1 MHETQQHAQ
10 PPSRGSTAVHAKKGR
25 RFSRK
30 AIAAVLAAAVA
41 LVAVPAIAIANSFA
55 VDYSWYKDAT
65 GSTYVIKTPGQWNA
79 FANLVNGSADES
91 QAGTTTDSFKGKTVE
106 LGGDLNFFS
115 QDALPVGGQGGRT
128 FDGAFDGKNHEIINV
143 KIDAQGATAN
153 VGLIGAAGEG
163 SSISNVKI
171 NKSVSLTIAATDNAK
186 AVENVGVL
194 VGSSKGSISNVS
206 NAGTLTVSHTMDQTR
221 DIVFPIKNVG
231 GVAGIC
237 TGDVSGVSNSGA
249 VSVSEPGVP
258 YKADSADA
266 DWEDQSI
273 LAINIGGI
281 VGSAGDVDST
291 VDKAAGTAHGT
302 ISNCSNTGSVKVDTP
317 KTNGLDRFGNTVYS
331 QSSNVGGVAGYSRGS
346 IDGCTNSG
354 YLDAPHAAGMGGI
367 VGGLRAKT
375 TTTSYSG
382 NFTQEGSD
390 DGMAAGA
397 GTLAVTN
404 CTNSGSVYGYSFPAG
419 IVGRAG
425 TYTQISGCI
434 NDSAATILGSRATKP
449 FPAGIVGSSYG
460 TVSYCG
466 NLGTIVAGT
475 WTGQGGTITQSGGYF
490 ASGIAGNL
498 SSFTKNVDGEQQN
511 ASGTPEL
518 YGCYNAGAVKA
529 FDNMRQRALVGDNG
543 GYVHDNVAVAGLVYN
558 DRLVYGMYADDTETS
573 GGTVYNNVLLSADD
587 FKANNA
593 YDPAK
598 QDNVSRYNPNTTNAI
613 AVLNVNAD
621 KDGWGTYWT
630 KSNGKVNG
638 GNPALNFQ
646 VDWPA
651 TDLSAAT
658 VEFAANA
665 QYTGLAATPKA
676 TVTLNGKQLQQDTDF
691 RVVPQDGAVEVT
703 AADSKPYTA
712 KVQGIGAYSGEAGSF
727 AYGIDKGDLANCTV
741 TFDTKVFN
749 WTAQEPAATGVHVK
763 NAAGKEIASSEYTF
777 AFDQSDKNLS
787 NIDASGNATTEN
799 TGKKGAVNA
808 KKYAMVVTA
817 SADSEHFTG
826 QASGAFSI
834 KTAKIAWDK
843 DAEKLKQNA
852 YPTSVSYDG
861 NIISFPK
868 ESDAAN
874 DIAWDSMTLR
884 SDLSPEHQNDG
895 LLTVSYTG
903 KNIKPAVN
911 DVVYKGKSLT
921 LGVDYR
927 VVYGASL
934 NEGQVVEAGKENL
947 GKAGGED
954 FGYVT
959 ARYISGGNFSNY
971 DNMKFK
977 IVDQGAKLDIAKAQV
992 KGTDDIV
999 FEQDGVYTP
1008 VTVWY
1013 GGSQLTE
1020 GADYTI
1026 SYTGNDK
1033 LGTASF
1039 KIVGKGAYTGEK
1051 SGSFKLVEGT
1061 PYELRYAFSA
1071 DGTATVTGVEYNGA
1085 LDAFNLTIPET
1096 VEHDGK
1102 AYTVTAIGD
1111 KAFGGLAS
1119 DFSGSKANESKG
1131 KIASVSVPAT
1141 VKSLGTYAFGASTT
1155 GDASMTQLKSVT
1167 FAEGSQLAS
1176 IGNFAFAK
1184 TGISEIVIPAGVV
1197 TVGENA
1203 FSGNNG
1209 TLKTVTFLSESG
1221 SMPTFATSVLTKSS
1235 FYGVYGVTAKAY
1247 DGTAAATFAQGMVG
1261 TNKWKFESM
1270 GSVPEKSQFTV
1281 SFNALGGTPVPAAQ
1295 TVKKGEAA
1303 QKPATDPAKANST
1316 FAGWFESSDGGKT
1329 LADSAYDFATPV
1341 TADKVLYAKWED
1353 ADKGAITVEVTKV
1366 DGTPEASYTVTA
1378 SQLKGMATTG
1388 GEPALGQYFKGGK
1401 WNVYRSTNYVTYDD
1415 LFANLGMSLGK
1426 YDTVQACAADGMG
1439 KFTGTLDQMKAGK
1452 WYPNAEASSDGKT
1465 VTLGEA
1471 GRTLPAGLALSYT
1484 SGMGD
1489 TPAAALAAAESDDAK
1504 LDTGKAPLQLMGAWD
1519 GATGGNRFWSN
1530 VATIKV
1536 QRCDPEVLTVEVQ
1549 DSDGNVADT
1558 KTVKASQ
1565 LDEWATTDGD
1575 PALGQYFKGGK
1586 WSVYRSTNYVTYSN
1600 LSANLGLS
1608 VSDYDEVTAWQGGSA
1623 GKFTGTLG
1631 QMKSG
1636 KWYPDAEASGQNVNL
1651 GAAKQSVPAGLALS
1665 YTSGNGTT
1673 LAQALA
1679 AAETAKLDTS
1689 KAPMQIMGAWEG
1701 ATGGNRFWSNVDKIV
1716 VKKAPVALNVVVKDS
1731 AGTVEQTLEV
1741 TKAQLEEWATT
1752 NGEPALGQ
1760 YFKGGKWNVYRS
1772 ANYVTYN
1779 DLFANLGL
1787 SVGAYDVVKACAAD
1801 GNGKWSGTLSTM
1813 NSGAWYPNAES
1824 KGSTVNLGAAGQT
1837 LPAGLALSYTSG
1849 MGDTPAAALAAAE
1862 SADAKPDTGKAPLQL
1877 MGVCDNTVGGN
1888 RFWSNVVAVEVTRNA
1903 ATALTVE
1910 TQDAE
1915 GNVIASKDASYAD
1928 LLKWKSDGEAR
1939 GQYYKGGKWNVYR
1952 STDYVTFNDLI
1963 ANLEL
1968 DVSGS
1973 DKLFFDKTSSKA
1985 WSGTLD
1991 AANAGKWYPDAESD
2005 TVLGEADGTLPAG
2018 VMLAYAK
2025 GSGNTVSE
2033 ALEGAQEMGS
2043 GSGIVSIMGAWDGAT
2058 GGNRFWSGLTK
2069 LVFQQQISIAEVKGG
2084 EGVFGYKQGDITA
2097 TLDAKLMSGLTDA
2110 SYQWYSVDA
2119 TARARVAGTP
2129 IEGATSATYELPAG
2143 KSAGTYTVYC
2153 VVSAKDAKGEAVS
2166 VATDPVDLVVAKAPN
2181 SIAWDGEGF
2190 DASSNSVTVTA
2201 QADPATAAD
2210 GETSAAVQYA
2220 ISSSASAD
2228 ASALAWQDS
2237 ESFTGLDADTAY
2249 YVYAKVSGLPN
2260 YEDVV
2265 SEPLNV
2271 RTKVAGELASPVL
2284 DPVTYDPTATL
2295 AGIKLPSGWK
2305 WADASTVP
2313 TVKCGAYNA
2322 VFTPT
2327 DEQLA
2332 STDYSKVDGWDQVTK
2347 TVKRLVALTVNKATP
2362 AITAAPSATDL
2373 VFGQTLGESSLTGGT
2388 ASVAGTFA
2396 WDDPQRMPQVAESG
2410 VACMTVRFTPVDV
2423 DNYNA
2428 ASVKVAVKV
2437 APKNLS
2443 KDVVTITAPGQ
2454 IYTGAALEPALT
2466 VVYNGVTLAAGADYD
2481 VAYAD
2486 NVEVGTA
2493 SYTVTFKGNYT
2504 GTASGT
2510 FAISKAPAASVPSD
2524 QVTGPTGSTGTV
2536 AAPQAGTAPAAG
2548 NATALAPTGDGVL
2561 GGIVAAVC
2569 AIAAAAI
2576 GAAFARRRMSR

>member
-10 PPSRGSTAVHAKKGR
+10 PPSRGSTAAHARKGR

-41 LVAVPAIAIANSFA
+41 LVAVPAIAIANSFT
-55 VDYSWYKDAT
+55 VDYSWYKNAT

-79 FANLVNGSADES
+79 FANLVNGSADEGE
-91 QAGTTTDSFKGKTVE
+91 AGTAVDSFKGKTVE
-106 LGGDLNFFS
+106 LSGDLNFFG

-128 FDGAFDGKNHEIINV
+128 FDGAFDGKDHEIVNV

-171 NKSVSLTIAATDNAK
+171 NKTVSLTIAATDNTK
-186 AVENVGVL
+186 AIENVGVL
-194 VGSSKGSISNVS
+194 VGSSKGSISNAS
-206 NAGTLTVSHTMDQTR
+206 SAGTLTVSHTMDQTR

-237 TGDVSGVSNSGA
+237 TGDVTGVSNAGA

-258 YKADSADA
+258 YKADSADST
-266 DWEDQSI
+266 WEDQSI

-317 KTNGLDRFGNTVYS
+317 KTNGLDRFGNAVYS
-331 QSSNVGGVAGYSRGS
+331 QSSNVGGIAGYSRGF
-346 IDGCTNSG
+346 IDTCTNSG
-354 YLDAPHAAGMGGI
+354 YLDAPHASGMGGI

-397 GTLAVTN
+397 HALAVTN

-425 TYTQISGCI
+425 TYTRISGCI

-449 FPAGIVGSSYG
+449 FPAGIVGGSYG

-475 WTGQGGTITQSGGYF
+475 WTGEGGAITQSGGYF

-498 SSFTKNVDGEQQN
+498 SCFTKDVDGEQQN
-511 ASGTPEL
+511 ASGTPEV

-529 FDNMRQRALVGDNG
+529 IDNMRQRALVGDNG

-598 QDNVSRYNPNTTNAI
+598 QDSVSRYNPNTTNAI
-613 AVLNVNAD
+613 AVLNVSAD

-630 KSNGKVNG
+630 KSDGKVNG
-638 GNPALNFQ
+638 GNPALNSQ

-691 RVVPQDGAVEVT
+691 RVVPQKDAVEVT

-712 KVQGIGAYSGEAGSF
+712 TVQGIGAYSGEAGSF

-763 NAAGKEIASSEYTF
+763 NAAGKEIDSSEYAF

-787 NIDASGNATTEN
+787 NIDASGNATTED

-817 SADSEHFTG
+817 AADSAHFTG
-826 QASGAFSI
+826 KADGTFSI

-861 NIISFPK
+861 SIISFPK
-868 ESDAAN
+868 ESDTADN
-874 DIAWDSMTLR
+874 IAWDSMTLR
-884 SDLSPEHQNDG
+884 ADLSPEHQNDG

-934 NEGQVVEAGKENL
+934 NEGQAVEAGKENL
-947 GKAGGED
+947 GKAGGEG

-977 IVDQGAKLDIAKAQV
+977 IVDQGEKLDIADAQV

-999 FEQDGVYTP
+999 FEQGGVYTP
-1008 VTVWY
+1008 ITAWY

-1020 GADYTI
+1020 GSDYTI

-1039 KIVGKGAYTGEK
+1039 KIVGTGAYTGEK
-1051 SGSFKLVEGT
+1051 SGTFKLVEGT
-1061 PYELRYAFSA
+1061 PYELQYAFNA

-1085 LDAFNLTIPET
+1085 LDAFDLTIPQT

-1131 KIASVSVPAT
+1131 KIASVTVPAT

-1155 GDASMTQLKSVT
+1155 GGASMAQLKSVT
-1167 FAEGSQLAS
+1167 FAEGSQLEA

-1184 TGISEIVIPAGVV
+1184 TGISEVVIPAGVK
-1197 TVGENA
+1197 TIGQNA
-1203 FSGNNG
+1203 FSGDNG
-1209 TLKTVTFLSESG
+1209 VLKSVTFMSESG
-1221 SMPTFATSVLTKSS
+1221 SMPEFAADVLTKSS
-1235 FYGVYGVTAKAY
+1235 FYGVYNVTAKAY
-1247 DGTAAATFAQGMVG
+1247 DGTAAATFAQNMVKS
-1261 TNKWKFESM
+1261 NSWKFTSM
-1270 GSVPEKSQFTV
+1270 GKAPEKASFTV
-1281 SFNALGGTPVPAAQ
+1281 SFNALGGTPVPEAQ
-1295 TVKKGEAA
+1295 TVAKGAA
-1303 QKPATDPAKANST
+1303 AVKPVTDPAKADST
-1316 FAGWFESSDGGKT
+1316 FVGWFESSDGGKT
-1329 LADSAYDFATPV
+1329 LADSAYDFAAPV
-1341 TADKVLYAKWED
+1341 TADKVLYAKWEE
-1353 ADKGAITVEVTKV
+1353 ADKGAITVEVQDADGKVVETKIV
-1366 DGTPEASYTVTA
+1366 SASDLQA
-1378 SQLKGMATTG
+1378 MATTDG
-1388 GEPALGQYFKGGK
+1388 DAALGQYFKGGK
-1401 WNVYRSTNYVTYDD
+1401 WNVYRST
-1415 LFANLGMSLGK
+1415 
-1426 YDTVQACAADGMG
+1426 
-1439 KFTGTLDQMKAGK
+1439 
-1452 WYPNAEASSDGKT
+1452 
-1465 VTLGEA
+1465 
-1471 GRTLPAGLALSYT
+1471 
-1484 SGMGD
+1484 
-1489 TPAAALAAAESDDAK
+1489 
-1504 LDTGKAPLQLMGAWD
+1504 
-1519 GATGGNRFWSN
+1519 
-1530 VATIKV
+1530 
-1536 QRCDPEVLTVEVQ
+1536 
-1549 DSDGNVADT
+1549 
-1558 KTVKASQ
+1558 
-1565 LDEWATTDGD
+1565 
-1575 PALGQYFKGGK
+1575 
-1586 WSVYRSTNYVTYSN
+1586 
-1600 LSANLGLS
+1600 
-1608 VSDYDEVTAWQGGSA
+1608 
-1623 GKFTGTLG
+1623 
-1631 QMKSG
+1631 
-1636 KWYPDAEASGQNVNL
+1636 
-1651 GAAKQSVPAGLALS
+1651 
-1665 YTSGNGTT
+1665 
-1673 LAQALA
+1673 
-1679 AAETAKLDTS
+1679 
-1689 KAPMQIMGAWEG
+1689 
-1701 ATGGNRFWSNVDKIV
+1701 
-1716 VKKAPVALNVVVKDS
+1716 
-1731 AGTVEQTLEV
+1731 
-1741 TKAQLEEWATT
+1741 
-1752 NGEPALGQ
+1752 
-1760 YFKGGKWNVYRS
+1760 
-1772 ANYVTYN
+1772 NYVTYN

-1801 GNGKWSGTLSTM
+1801 GSGKWSGTLGTM
-1813 NSGAWYPNAES
+1813 NSGAWYPDAES
-1824 KGSTVNLGAAGQT
+1824 QGSTVNLGAAAQK
-1837 LPAGLALSYTSG
+1837 LPAGLALSYTAG
-1849 MGDTPAAALAAAE
+1849 TGATPAAALAAAE
-1862 SADAKPDTGKAPLQL
+1862 AGDAKLDTSKAPLQL

-1888 RFWSNVVAVEVTRNA
+1888 RFWSNVATVEVTRNA

-1915 GNVIASKDASYAD
+1915 GNVIASKDASYTD
-1928 LLKWKSDGEAR
+1928 LLKWQSDGEAR

-1952 STDYVTFNDLI
+1952 STDYVTFDDLI
-1963 ANLEL
+1963 ANLGL

-1973 DKLFFDKTSSKA
+1973 DKLFFDKTSPKA

-2005 TVLGEADGTLPAG
+2005 AVLGEADGTLPAG
-2018 VMLAYAK
+2018 IMLAYAK
-2025 GSGNTVSE
+2025 GSGATVSE

-2069 LVFQQQISIAEVKGG
+2069 LVFQQQISIAKVEGG
-2084 EGVFGYKQGDITA
+2084 EGTFGYKQGDIAA
-2097 TLDAKLMSGLTDA
+2097 TVDAKLMSGLTDA

-2119 TARARVAGTP
+2119 AARARVAGTP

-2143 KSAGTYTVYC
+2143 MPAGTYTVYC

-2166 VATDPVDLVVAKAPN
+2166 VTTDPVDLVVAKAAN
-2181 SIAWDGEGF
+2181 SIAWVGEGF
-2190 DASSNSVTVTA
+2190 DASSSSVTVTA
-2201 QADPATAAD
+2201 QAKPAAAAD
-2210 GETSAAVQYA
+2210 GETAAAVQYA
-2220 ISSSASAD
+2220 ISTSASAD

-2237 ESFTGLDADTAY
+2237 ASFTGLDADSAY

-2260 YEDVV
+2260 YEDAV
-2265 SEPLNV
+2265 SEPLQV
-2271 RTKVAGELASPVL
+2271 RTKAAGELASPVL
-2284 DPVTYDPTATL
+2284 DAVTYDPTATL
-2295 AGIKLPSGWK
+2295 AGIALPSGWE
-2305 WADASTVP
+2305 WADGSTVP
-2313 TVKCGAYNA
+2313 TVKRGSYDA
-2322 VFTPT
+2322 VFAPT
-2327 DEQLA
+2327 AEQLA
-2332 STDYSKVDGWDQVTK
+2332 STDYSAVDGWDPATK

-2362 AITAAPSATDL
+2362 VITAAPSATDL
-2373 VFGQTLGESSLTGGT
+2373 VFGQTLGESTLAGGA

-2396 WDDPQRMPQVAESG
+2396 WDDPQRMPQVSESG
-2410 VACMTVRFTPVDV
+2410 VACMTVRFAPADA

-2428 ASVKVAVKV
+2428 ASVDVAVKV
-2437 APKNLS
+2437 APKSLAQ
-2443 KDVVTITAPGQ
+2443 DMVTITVPGQ

-2466 VVYNGVTLAAGADYD
+2466 VVCNGVTLAAGADYD
-2481 VAYAD
+2481 VAYAN

-2493 SYTVTFKGNYT
+2493 GYTVTFKGNYA

-2510 FAISKAPAASVPSD
+2510 FQIAKAPAASVPSD
-2524 QVTGPTGSTGTV
+2524 QATGPTGPTGTV
-2536 AAPQAGTAPAAG
+2536 AAPQAGAAPVAG
-2548 NATALAPTGDGVL
+2548 NATALAPTGDDAI

-2569 AIAAAAI
+2569 AIVAAAI

>member
-1 MHETQQHAQ
+1 M
-10 PPSRGSTAVHAKKGR
+10 
-25 RFSRK
+25 
-30 AIAAVLAAAVA
+30 
-41 LVAVPAIAIANSFA
+41 
-55 VDYSWYKDAT
+55 
-65 GSTYVIKTPGQWNA
+65 
-79 FANLVNGSADES
+79 
-91 QAGTTTDSFKGKTVE
+91 
-106 LGGDLNFFS
+106 
-115 QDALPVGGQGGRT
+115 
-128 FDGAFDGKNHEIINV
+128 
-143 KIDAQGATAN
+143 
-153 VGLIGAAGEG
+153 
-163 SSISNVKI
+163 
-171 NKSVSLTIAATDNAK
+171 
-186 AVENVGVL
+186 
-194 VGSSKGSISNVS
+194 
-206 NAGTLTVSHTMDQTR
+206 
-221 DIVFPIKNVG
+221 
-231 GVAGIC
+231 
-237 TGDVSGVSNSGA
+237 
-249 VSVSEPGVP
+249 
-258 YKADSADA
+258 
-266 DWEDQSI
+266 
-273 LAINIGGI
+273 
-281 VGSAGDVDST
+281 
-291 VDKAAGTAHGT
+291 
-302 ISNCSNTGSVKVDTP
+302 
-317 KTNGLDRFGNTVYS
+317 
-331 QSSNVGGVAGYSRGS
+331 
-346 IDGCTNSG
+346 
-354 YLDAPHAAGMGGI
+354 
-367 VGGLRAKT
+367 
-375 TTTSYSG
+375 
-382 NFTQEGSD
+382 
-390 DGMAAGA
+390 
-397 GTLAVTN
+397 
-404 CTNSGSVYGYSFPAG
+404 YGYSFPAG

-475 WTGQGGTITQSGGYF
+475 WTGEGGTITQSGGYF

-498 SSFTKNVDGEQQN
+498 SSFTKSVDGEQQN

-529 FDNMRQRALVGDNG
+529 MDNMRQRALVGDNG

-613 AVLNVNAD
+613 AVLNVSAD

-638 GNPALNFQ
+638 GNPALNSQ

-691 RVVPQDGAVEVT
+691 RVVPQEGAIEVT
-703 AADSKPYTA
+703 AADSKPYAA

-787 NIDASGNATTEN
+787 NIDASGNATTED

-826 QASGAFSI
+826 QASGTFSI

-861 NIISFPK
+861 SIISFPK
-868 ESDAAN
+868 ESDTAN

-884 SDLSPEHQNDG
+884 ADLSPEHQNDD

-903 KNIKPAVN
+903 KNIKPTVN

-921 LGVDYR
+921 PGIDYR

-977 IVDQGAKLDIAKAQV
+977 IVDQGAKLDIADAQV

-999 FEQDGVYTP
+999 FEQGGVYKP
-1008 VTVWY
+1008 ITVWY

-1020 GADYTI
+1020 GSDYTI

-1039 KIVGKGAYTGEK
+1039 KIVGTGAYTGEK
-1051 SGSFKLVEGT
+1051 SGTFNLVEGT
-1061 PYELRYAFSA
+1061 PYELQYAFNA

-1085 LDAFNLTIPET
+1085 LDALNLTIPET

-1119 DFSGSKANESKG
+1119 DFSGSKANESKA
-1131 KIASVSVPAT
+1131 KVASVSVPAT
-1141 VKSLGTYAFGASTT
+1141 VKSLGAYAFGASTT

-1167 FAEGSQLAS
+1167 FAEGSQLET

-1184 TGISEIVIPAGVV
+1184 TGISEVVIPAGVE

-1221 SMPTFATSVLTKSS
+1221 NMPTFATSVLTKSS

-1247 DGTAAATFAQGMVG
+1247 DGTAAATFAQGMVS
-1261 TNKWKFESM
+1261 TNKWKYESM

-1281 SFNALGGTPVPAAQ
+1281 SFNALGGTPVPEAQ

-1303 QKPATDPAKANST
+1303 QKPATNPAKANST
-1316 FAGWFESSDGGKT
+1316 FVGWFESSDGGKT

-1341 TADKVLYAKWED
+1341 TADKVLYAKWNEAAKGALVVEVQD
-1353 ADKGAITVEVTKV
+1353 ADGKVIETKSV
-1366 DGTPEASYTVTA
+1366 SASELQA
-1378 SQLKGMATTG
+1378 MATTDG
-1388 GEPALGQYFKGGK
+1388 DPALGQYFKGGK
-1401 WNVYRSTNYVTYDD
+1401 WNVYRSTNYVTY
-1415 LFANLGMSLGK
+1415 
-1426 YDTVQACAADGMG
+1426 
-1439 KFTGTLDQMKAGK
+1439 
-1452 WYPNAEASSDGKT
+1452 
-1465 VTLGEA
+1465 
-1471 GRTLPAGLALSYT
+1471 
-1484 SGMGD
+1484 
-1489 TPAAALAAAESDDAK
+1489 
-1504 LDTGKAPLQLMGAWD
+1504 
-1519 GATGGNRFWSN
+1519 
-1530 VATIKV
+1530 
-1536 QRCDPEVLTVEVQ
+1536 
-1549 DSDGNVADT
+1549 
-1558 KTVKASQ
+1558 
-1565 LDEWATTDGD
+1565 
-1575 PALGQYFKGGK
+1575 
-1586 WSVYRSTNYVTYSN
+1586 
-1600 LSANLGLS
+1600 
-1608 VSDYDEVTAWQGGSA
+1608 
-1623 GKFTGTLG
+1623 
-1631 QMKSG
+1631 
-1636 KWYPDAEASGQNVNL
+1636 
-1651 GAAKQSVPAGLALS
+1651 
-1665 YTSGNGTT
+1665 
-1673 LAQALA
+1673 
-1679 AAETAKLDTS
+1679 
-1689 KAPMQIMGAWEG
+1689 
-1701 ATGGNRFWSNVDKIV
+1701 
-1716 VKKAPVALNVVVKDS
+1716 
-1731 AGTVEQTLEV
+1731 
-1741 TKAQLEEWATT
+1741 
-1752 NGEPALGQ
+1752 
-1760 YFKGGKWNVYRS
+1760 
-1772 ANYVTYN
+1772 N
-1779 DLFANLGL
+1779 DLFANLEL

-1801 GNGKWSGTLSTM
+1801 GSGKWSGTLSTT
-1813 NSGAWYPNAES
+1813 NSGAWYPDAES
-1824 KGSTVNLGAAGQT
+1824 KGSTVNLGAAGQK
-1837 LPAGLALSYTSG
+1837 LPAGLALSYTTG
-1849 MGDTPAAALAAAE
+1849 AGDTPAAALAAAE
-1862 SADAKPDTGKAPLQL
+1862 SSDAKLDTGKAPLQI

-1888 RFWSNVVAVEVTRNA
+1888 RFWSNVATVEVTRNA

-1952 STDYVTFNDLI
+1952 STDYVTFDDLI
-1963 ANLEL
+1963 ANLGL
-1968 DVSGS
+1968 DVSGG
-1973 DKLFFDKTSSKA
+1973 DKLFFDKASPKA

-2025 GSGNTVSE
+2025 DSGDTVSE

-2069 LVFQQQISIAEVKGG
+2069 LVFQQQISIAKVEGG
-2084 EGVFGYKQGDITA
+2084 EGMFGYKRGDIAA
-2097 TLDAKLMSGLTDA
+2097 TVDAKLMSGLTDA

-2129 IEGATSATYELPAG
+2129 IEGATSTTYELPAG
-2143 KSAGTYTVYC
+2143 MPAGTYTVYC

-2166 VATDPVDLVVAKAPN
+2166 ATTDPVDLVVAKAPN
-2181 SIAWDGEGF
+2181 SIAWSGEGF

-2201 QADPATAAD
+2201 QAAPGTAAD
-2210 GETSAAVQYA
+2210 GETAAAVQYA

-2237 ESFTGLDADTAY
+2237 ASFTGLDADSAY

-2260 YEDVV
+2260 YEDAV
-2265 SEPLNV
+2265 SKPLQV
-2271 RTKVAGELASPVL
+2271 RTKAAGVLASPVL

-2295 AGIKLPSGWK
+2295 AGVKLPSGWK

-2313 TVKCGAYNA
+2313 TVKRGAYDA

-2332 STDYSKVDGWDQVTK
+2332 STDYSAVDGWDSATK

-2362 AITAAPSATDL
+2362 VITAAPSATDL
-2373 VFGQTLGESSLTGGT
+2373 VFGQTLGESTLAGGT

-2410 VACMTVRFTPVDV
+2410 IACMTVRFAPADA

-2437 APKNLS
+2437 ASKNLA

-2466 VVYNGVTLAAGADYD
+2466 VVYNGVTLAVGVDYD
-2481 VAYAD
+2481 VAYAN

-2493 SYTVTFKGNYT
+2493 SYTVTFKGNYA

-2510 FAISKAPAASVPSD
+2510 FAIAKAPAASVPSD
-2524 QVTGPTGSTGTV
+2524 QVTGPTGSTGPTGPTGT
-2536 AAPQAGTAPAAG
+2536 ATSPQTGAAPAAA
-2548 NATALAPTGDGVL
+2548 NATALAPTGDDVL
-2561 GGIVAAVC
+2561 GGVVAAVC
-2569 AIAAAAI
+2569 AIVAAAI
-2576 GAAFARRRMSR
+2576 GVAFARRRMSR

>member
-1 MHETQQHAQ
+1 MHETQQHAR
-10 PPSRGSTAVHAKKGR
+10 PSSRGSTAVHARKGR

-41 LVAVPAIAIANSFA
+41 LVAVPAIAIANSFT
-55 VDYSWYKDAT
+55 VDYSWYKNAT

-79 FANLVNGSADES
+79 FASLVNGSADEGE
-91 QAGTTTDSFKGKTVE
+91 AGAAVESFKGKTVE
-106 LGGDLNFFS
+106 LGGDLNFLG
-115 QDALPVGGQGGRT
+115 QDVLPVGGQGGRT

-171 NKSVSLTIAATDNAK
+171 NKTVSLTVAATDNTK

-237 TGDVSGVSNSGA
+237 TGDVTGASNAGA

-258 YKADSADA
+258 YKADSADST
-266 DWEDQSI
+266 WEDRSI
-273 LAINIGGI
+273 LAINIGGV

-317 KTNGLDRFGNTVYS
+317 KINGLDRFGNTVYS
-331 QSSNVGGVAGYSRGS
+331 QSSNVGGIAGYSRGS
-346 IDGCTNSG
+346 IDGCANSG
-354 YLDAPHAAGMGGI
+354 YLDAPHASGMGGI

-397 GTLAVTN
+397 GALAVTN

-475 WTGQGGTITQSGGYF
+475 WTGQGGAITQSGGYF

-511 ASGTPEL
+511 ASGTPEV

-529 FDNMRQRALVGDNG
+529 IDNMRQRALVGDNG

-573 GGTVYNNVLLSADD
+573 GGSVYNNVLLSADD

-598 QDNVSRYNPNTTNAI
+598 QDGVSRYNPNTTNAI
-613 AVLNVNAD
+613 AVLNVGAD

-630 KSNGKVNG
+630 KSDGKVNG
-638 GNPALNFQ
+638 GNPALNSQ
-646 VDWPA
+646 VNWPA

-676 TVTLNGKQLQQDTDF
+676 TVMLNGKQLQQDTDF
-691 RVVPQDGAVEVT
+691 RVVPQKDAIEVT

-712 KVQGIGAYSGEAGSF
+712 TVVGIGAYSGEAGSF

-763 NAAGKEIASSEYTF
+763 NAAGKEIDSSEYTF

-787 NIDASGNATTEN
+787 NVDASGNATTED

-817 SADSEHFTG
+817 AADSAHFTG
-826 QASGAFSI
+826 KADGTFAI

-861 NIISFPK
+861 SIISCPK
-868 ESDAAN
+868 ESDTPDN
-874 DIAWDSMTLR
+874 IAWDSMTLR
-884 SDLSPEHQNDG
+884 ADLSPEHQNDG

-903 KNIKPAVN
+903 KNIKPTVN
-911 DVVYKGKSLT
+911 SVVYKGRSLT
-921 LGVDYR
+921 PGVDYR

-971 DNMKFK
+971 DNMKFR
-977 IVDQGAKLDIAKAQV
+977 IVDQGAKLDIADAQV

-999 FEQDGVYTP
+999 FEQGGVYTP

-1020 GADYTI
+1020 GTDYTI

-1039 KIVGKGAYTGEK
+1039 EIEGMGAYAGKK
-1051 SGSFKLVEGT
+1051 SGTFRLVEGT
-1061 PYELRYAFSA
+1061 PYELQYAFNA

-1085 LDAFNLTIPET
+1085 LDAFGLIIPET

-1102 AYTVTAIGD
+1102 AYMVTAIGD

-1131 KIASVSVPAT
+1131 KIASVRVPAT

-1155 GDASMTQLKSVT
+1155 GDASMAQLKSVT
-1167 FAEGSQLAS
+1167 FAEGSQLEA

-1184 TGISEIVIPAGVV
+1184 TGISEIVIPAGVE

-1247 DGTAAATFAQGMVG
+1247 DGTAAATFAQNMVKS
-1261 TNKWKFESM
+1261 NNWKFESM
-1270 GSVPEKSQFTV
+1270 GSVPEKASFTV
-1281 SFNALGGTPVPAAQ
+1281 SFNALGGTPVPEAQ
-1295 TVKKGEAA
+1295 TVSKGAAA
-1303 QKPATDPAKANST
+1303 QKPATDPVKANST
-1316 FAGWFESSDGGKT
+1316 FVGWFESSDGGKT

-1341 TADKVLYAKWED
+1341 TADKVLYAKWEEAAKGALVVKVRD
-1353 ADKGAITVEVTKV
+1353 ADGAVIETKSV
-1366 DGTPEASYTVTA
+1366 SASDLQV
-1378 SQLKGMATTG
+1378 MATTD
-1388 GEPALGQYFKGGK
+1388 GEPAIGQYAKGGT
-1401 WNVYRSTNYVTYDD
+1401 WNVYRST
-1415 LFANLGMSLGK
+1415 
-1426 YDTVQACAADGMG
+1426 
-1439 KFTGTLDQMKAGK
+1439 
-1452 WYPNAEASSDGKT
+1452 
-1465 VTLGEA
+1465 
-1471 GRTLPAGLALSYT
+1471 
-1484 SGMGD
+1484 
-1489 TPAAALAAAESDDAK
+1489 
-1504 LDTGKAPLQLMGAWD
+1504 
-1519 GATGGNRFWSN
+1519 
-1530 VATIKV
+1530 
-1536 QRCDPEVLTVEVQ
+1536 
-1549 DSDGNVADT
+1549 
-1558 KTVKASQ
+1558 
-1565 LDEWATTDGD
+1565 
-1575 PALGQYFKGGK
+1575 
-1586 WSVYRSTNYVTYSN
+1586 
-1600 LSANLGLS
+1600 
-1608 VSDYDEVTAWQGGSA
+1608 
-1623 GKFTGTLG
+1623 
-1631 QMKSG
+1631 
-1636 KWYPDAEASGQNVNL
+1636 
-1651 GAAKQSVPAGLALS
+1651 
-1665 YTSGNGTT
+1665 
-1673 LAQALA
+1673 
-1679 AAETAKLDTS
+1679 
-1689 KAPMQIMGAWEG
+1689 
-1701 ATGGNRFWSNVDKIV
+1701 
-1716 VKKAPVALNVVVKDS
+1716 
-1731 AGTVEQTLEV
+1731 
-1741 TKAQLEEWATT
+1741 
-1752 NGEPALGQ
+1752 
-1760 YFKGGKWNVYRS
+1760 
-1772 ANYVTYN
+1772 NYVTYN

-1787 SVGAYDVVKACAAD
+1787 SVGAYDVVKACAAN
-1801 GNGKWSGTLSTM
+1801 GSGKWSGTLGTM

-1824 KGSTVNLGAAGQT
+1824 QGSTVNLGAAAQT

-1849 MGDTPAAALAAAE
+1849 TGATPAAALAAAE
-1862 SADAKPDTGKAPLQL
+1862 SSDAKLDTSKAPLQL
-1877 MGVCDNTVGGN
+1877 MGVCDNTAGGN
-1888 RFWSNVVAVEVTRNA
+1888 RFWSNVATVEVTRNA

-1928 LLKWKSDGEAR
+1928 LLSWKSDGEAR
-1939 GQYYKGGKWNVYR
+1939 GQYYKNGKWNVYR
-1952 STDYVTFNDLI
+1952 STDYVTFDDLI
-1963 ANLEL
+1963 ANLGL
-1968 DVSGS
+1968 NVSGS
-1973 DKLFFDKTSSKA
+1973 DRLFFDKTSPKA

-1991 AANAGKWYPDAESD
+1991 AANAGKWYPEAESD
-2005 TVLGEADGTLPAG
+2005 SALGEADGTLPAG
-2018 VMLAYAK
+2018 IMLAYAK
-2025 GSGNTVSE
+2025 GSGATVSE

-2043 GSGIVSIMGAWDGAT
+2043 GSGIVSIMGAWDGAA

-2069 LVFQQQISIAEVKGG
+2069 LVFQQQISIAEVEGG
-2084 EGVFGYKQGDITA
+2084 EGMFGYKQGDIAA
-2097 TLDAKLMSGLTDA
+2097 TVDARLMSGLTDT

-2119 TARARVAGTP
+2119 AARARVAGTP

-2143 KSAGTYTVYC
+2143 KPAGTYTVYC

-2166 VATDPVDLVVAKAPN
+2166 VTTDPVDLVVAKAPN

-2190 DASSNSVTVTA
+2190 DASSNSVTVAA
-2201 QADPATAAD
+2201 QAKPATPLD

-2220 ISSSASAD
+2220 ISSSAGAD

-2237 ESFTGLDADTAY
+2237 ASFTGLDSDTAY
-2249 YVYAKVSGLPN
+2249 YVYAKVSGMPN
-2260 YEDVV
+2260 YEDAV

-2271 RTKVAGELASPVL
+2271 RTKVAGVLASPVL

-2295 AGIKLPSGWK
+2295 AGITLPEGWK
-2305 WADASTVP
+2305 WADASMVP
-2313 TVKCGAYNA
+2313 TVKCGAYAA

-2327 DEQLA
+2327 DQQLA
-2332 STDYSKVDGWDQVTK
+2332 STDYSAVDGWDPATK

-2362 AITAAPSATDL
+2362 VITAAPSATDL
-2373 VFGQTLGESSLTGGT
+2373 VFGQTLGESTLAGGT
-2388 ASVAGTFA
+2388 ASAAGTFA

-2410 VACMTVRFTPVDV
+2410 IACMTVRFAPADA

-2428 ASVKVAVKV
+2428 ASVMVAVKV
-2437 APKNLS
+2437 APRSLA

-2466 VVYNGVTLAAGADYD
+2466 VVCNGVTLAAGVDYD
-2481 VAYAD
+2481 VAYAN

-2493 SYTVTFKGNYT
+2493 GYTVTFKGNYA

-2510 FAISKAPAASVPSD
+2510 FAIAKAPAAFVPTD
-2524 QVTGPTGSTGTV
+2524 QATGPAGPTGPTGTV
-2536 AAPQAGTAPAAG
+2536 SAPQAGAAPAVGAAPAAG
-2548 NATALAPTGDGVL
+2548 SAAALAPTGDDVL

-2569 AIAAAAI
+2569 AIVAAAI

>member
-1 MHETQQHAQ
+1 MHETQQHAR
-10 PPSRGSTAVHAKKGR
+10 PSSRGSTVVHARKGG

-30 AIAAVLAAAVA
+30 AIAAVLAVAVA
-41 LVAVPAIAIANSFA
+41 LVAVPAIAIANTFT
-55 VDYSWYKDAT
+55 VDYSWYKNAT

-79 FANLVNGSADES
+79 FANLVNGSADEGE
-91 QAGTTTDSFKGKTVE
+91 AGTAADSFKGKTVE
-106 LGGDLNFFS
+106 LGGDLNFFG
-115 QDALPVGGQGGRT
+115 QDVLPVGGQGGHT
-128 FDGAFDGKNHEIINV
+128 FDGAFDGKNHEIVNV
-143 KIDAQGATAN
+143 KIDAQGATVN

-171 NKSVSLTIAATDNAK
+171 NKSVSLTVAVTDNTK
-186 AVENVGVL
+186 AIENVGVL

-237 TGDVSGVSNSGA
+237 TGDVTGVSNAGA

-258 YKADSADA
+258 YKADSADST
-266 DWEDQSI
+266 WEDQSI

-331 QSSNVGGVAGYSRGS
+331 QSSNVGGIAGYSRGS

-354 YLDAPHAAGMGGI
+354 YLDAPHASGMGGI

-397 GTLAVTN
+397 GALAVTN
-404 CTNSGSVYGYSFPAG
+404 CMNSGSVYGYSFPAG

-475 WTGQGGTITQSGGYF
+475 WTGQGGAITQSGGYF

-498 SSFTKNVDGEQQN
+498 SCFTKNVDGEQQN
-511 ASGTPEL
+511 ASGMPEV

-529 FDNMRQRALVGDNG
+529 IDNMRQRALVGDNG

-598 QDNVSRYNPNTTNAI
+598 QDTVSRYNPNTTNAI
-613 AVLNVNAD
+613 AVLNVGAD
-621 KDGWGTYWT
+621 RDGWGTYWT
-630 KSNGKVNG
+630 KSDGKVNG
-638 GNPALNFQ
+638 GNPALNSQ
-646 VDWPA
+646 VNWPA

-691 RVVPQDGAVEVT
+691 RVIPQDGAIEVT
-703 AADSKPYTA
+703 AADNKPYTA

-749 WTAQEPAATGVHVK
+749 WTAQELAATGVHVK
-763 NAAGKEIASSEYTF
+763 NAAGKEIDSSEYTF

-787 NIDASGNATTEN
+787 NVDASGNATVED

-817 SADSEHFTG
+817 SAGSEHFTG
-826 QASGAFSI
+826 QASGTFAI

-852 YPTSVSYDG
+852 HPTSVSYDG
-861 NIISFPK
+861 SIISFPK
-868 ESDAAN
+868 ESDTADN
-874 DIAWDSMTLR
+874 IAWDSMTLR
-884 SDLSPEHQNDG
+884 ADLSPEHQNDG

-903 KNIKPAVN
+903 KNIKPTVN
-911 DVVYKGKSLT
+911 SVVYKGKSLT
-921 LGVDYR
+921 PGVDYR

-977 IVDQGAKLDIAKAQV
+977 IVDQGAKLDIADAQV

-999 FEQDGVYTP
+999 FEQGGVYTP

-1020 GADYTI
+1020 GTDYTI

-1039 KIVGKGAYTGEK
+1039 KIVGMGAYTGEK
-1051 SGSFKLVEGT
+1051 SGTFNLVKGT
-1061 PYELRYAFSA
+1061 PYKLQYAFNA
-1071 DGTATVTGVEYNGA
+1071 DSTATVTGVEYNGA

-1119 DFSGSKANESKG
+1119 DFSGSRANESKG

-1141 VKSLGTYAFGASTT
+1141 VKSLGAYAFGASTT
-1155 GDASMTQLKSVT
+1155 GDATMAQLKSVT
-1167 FAEGSQLAS
+1167 FAEGSQLEA

-1184 TGISEIVIPAGVV
+1184 TGISEIVIPAGVE

-1247 DGTAAATFAQGMVG
+1247 DGTAAATFAQGMVS
-1261 TNKWKFESM
+1261 TKKWKFESM
-1270 GSVPEKSQFTV
+1270 GSVPEKTQFTV
-1281 SFNALGGTPVPAAQ
+1281 SFNALGGTPVPEVQ

-1316 FAGWFESSDGGKT
+1316 FVGWFESSDGGKT
-1329 LADSAYDFATPV
+1329 LADSAYDFAAPV
-1341 TADKVLYAKWED
+1341 TADKVLYAKWEG

-1378 SQLKGMATTG
+1378 SQLKAM
-1388 GEPALGQYFKGGK
+1388 
-1401 WNVYRSTNYVTYDD
+1401 
-1415 LFANLGMSLGK
+1415 
-1426 YDTVQACAADGMG
+1426 
-1439 KFTGTLDQMKAGK
+1439 
-1452 WYPNAEASSDGKT
+1452 
-1465 VTLGEA
+1465 
-1471 GRTLPAGLALSYT
+1471 
-1484 SGMGD
+1484 
-1489 TPAAALAAAESDDAK
+1489 
-1504 LDTGKAPLQLMGAWD
+1504 
-1519 GATGGNRFWSN
+1519 
-1530 VATIKV
+1530 
-1536 QRCDPEVLTVEVQ
+1536 
-1549 DSDGNVADT
+1549 
-1558 KTVKASQ
+1558 
-1565 LDEWATTDGD
+1565 ATTDGE
-1575 PALGQYFKGGK
+1575 PAIGQY
-1586 WSVYRSTNYVTYSN
+1586 
-1600 LSANLGLS
+1600 A
-1608 VSDYDEVTAWQGGSA
+1608 
-1623 GKFTGTLG
+1623 
-1631 QMKSG
+1631 
-1636 KWYPDAEASGQNVNL
+1636 
-1651 GAAKQSVPAGLALS
+1651 
-1665 YTSGNGTT
+1665 
-1673 LAQALA
+1673 
-1679 AAETAKLDTS
+1679 
-1689 KAPMQIMGAWEG
+1689 
-1701 ATGGNRFWSNVDKIV
+1701 
-1716 VKKAPVALNVVVKDS
+1716 
-1731 AGTVEQTLEV
+1731 
-1741 TKAQLEEWATT
+1741 
-1752 NGEPALGQ
+1752 
-1760 YFKGGKWNVYRS
+1760 KGGKWNVYRS

-1801 GNGKWSGTLSTM
+1801 GSGKWSGTLGTM
-1813 NSGAWYPNAES
+1813 NSGAWYPDAVS
-1824 KGSTVNLGAAGQT
+1824 QGSTVNLGTAAQK

-1849 MGDTPAAALAAAE
+1849 TGDTPAAALAAAE
-1862 SADAKPDTGKAPLQL
+1862 SGDAKLDTSKAPLQL

-1888 RFWSNVVAVEVTRNA
+1888 RFWTNVATVEVTRNA

-1928 LLKWKSDGEAR
+1928 LLNWKSDGEAR
-1939 GQYYKGGKWNVYR
+1939 GQYYKNGKWNVYR
-1952 STDYVTFNDLI
+1952 STDFVTFDDLI
-1963 ANLEL
+1963 ANLGL

-1973 DKLFFDKTSSKA
+1973 DKLFFDKTSPKA

-1991 AANAGKWYPDAESD
+1991 AANAGKWYPNAESD
-2005 TVLGEADGTLPAG
+2005 SALGEADGTLPAG
-2018 VMLAYAK
+2018 IMLAYAK
-2025 GSGNTVSE
+2025 GSGATVSE

-2084 EGVFGYKQGDITA
+2084 EGSFGYKQGDIKA
-2097 TLDAKLMSGLTDA
+2097 TVDAKLMSGLTDA

-2119 TARARVAGTP
+2119 AARARVAGTP

-2143 KSAGTYTVYC
+2143 KPVGTYTVYC
-2153 VVSAKDAKGEAVS
+2153 VVSAKDAEGEAVS
-2166 VATDPVDLVVAKAPN
+2166 VTTDSVDLVVAKAPN

-2190 DASSNSVTVTA
+2190 DASSNSVAVTA
-2201 QADPATAAD
+2201 QAKPATALD
-2210 GETSAAVQYA
+2210 GESSAAVQYA
-2220 ISSSASAD
+2220 ISSSADAD

-2237 ESFTGLDADTAY
+2237 ASFAGLDSDTAY

-2260 YEDVV
+2260 YEDAV

-2271 RTKVAGELASPVL
+2271 RTKIAGVLASPVL

-2313 TVKCGAYNA
+2313 TVKRGAYDA
-2322 VFTPT
+2322 VFAPT

-2332 STDYSKVDGWDQVTK
+2332 STDYSAVDGWDSATK

-2362 AITAAPSATDL
+2362 AITAVPSATDL
-2373 VFGQTLGESSLTGGT
+2373 VFGQTLGESTLAGGT

-2396 WDDPQRMPQVAESG
+2396 WDDPQRMPQVSDSG
-2410 VACMTVRFTPVDV
+2410 IACMTVRFVPADA

-2428 ASVKVAVKV
+2428 ANVDVAVKV
-2437 APKNLS
+2437 APKNLA

-2466 VVYNGVTLAAGADYD
+2466 VVYNGVTLVAGADYD
-2481 VAYAD
+2481 VAYAN

-2493 SYTVTFKGNYT
+2493 SYTVTFKGNYA

-2510 FAISKAPAASVPSD
+2510 FAISKAPAASVPTD
-2524 QVTGPTGSTGTV
+2524 QVTGPAGPVS
-2536 AAPQAGTAPAAG
+2536 APQAGAAPAVGAAPAAG
-2548 NATALAPTGDGVL
+2548 SAAALAPTGDDVL

-2569 AIAAAAI
+2569 AIVAAAI

>member
-1 MHETQQHAQ
+1 M
-10 PPSRGSTAVHAKKGR
+10 
-25 RFSRK
+25 
-30 AIAAVLAAAVA
+30 LAAAVA
-41 LVAVPAIAIANSFA
+41 LVAVPAIAIANSFT
-55 VDYSWYKDAT
+55 VDYSWYKNAT

-91 QAGTTTDSFKGKTVE
+91 QAGATADSFKGKTVE

-143 KIDAQGATAN
+143 KIDAQGATSN

-171 NKSVSLTIAATDNAK
+171 NKTVSLTIAATDNTK
-186 AVENVGVL
+186 AIENVGVL

-237 TGDVSGVSNSGA
+237 TGDVTGVSNSGA

-331 QSSNVGGVAGYSRGS
+331 QSSNVGGIAGYSRGS

-397 GTLAVTN
+397 GALAVTN

-475 WTGQGGTITQSGGYF
+475 WTGEGGTITQSGGYF

-498 SSFTKNVDGEQQN
+498 SSFTKSVDGEQQN

-529 FDNMRQRALVGDNG
+529 MDNMRQRALVGDNG

-598 QDNVSRYNPNTTNAI
+598 QDGVSRYNPNTTNAI
-613 AVLNVNAD
+613 AVLNVGAD

-630 KSNGKVNG
+630 KSDGKVNG
-638 GNPALNFQ
+638 GNPALNSQ

-691 RVVPQDGAVEVT
+691 RVVPQKDAVEVT

-712 KVQGIGAYSGEAGSF
+712 TVRGIGAYSGEAGSF

-763 NAAGKEIASSEYTF
+763 NAAGKEIDSSEYTF

-787 NIDASGNATTEN
+787 NIDASGNATTED

-817 SADSEHFTG
+817 AADSAHFTG
-826 QASGAFSI
+826 KADGTFSI

-861 NIISFPK
+861 SIISFPK
-868 ESDAAN
+868 ESDTADN
-874 DIAWDSMTLR
+874 IAWDSMTLR
-884 SDLSPEHQNDG
+884 ADLSPEHQNDG

-947 GKAGGED
+947 GKAGGEG

-977 IVDQGAKLDIAKAQV
+977 IVDQGEKLNIADAQV

-999 FEQDGVYTP
+999 FEQGGVYAP
-1008 VTVWY
+1008 ITVWY

-1020 GADYTI
+1020 GSDYTI

-1039 KIVGKGAYTGEK
+1039 KIVGTGSYTGEK
-1051 SGSFKLVEGT
+1051 SGTFKLVEGT
-1061 PYELRYAFSA
+1061 PYELQYAFNA

-1085 LDAFNLTIPET
+1085 LDAFGLTIPQT

-1141 VKSLGTYAFGASTT
+1141 VKSLGAYAFGASTT
-1155 GDASMTQLKSVT
+1155 GDASMTQLESVT
-1167 FAEGSQLAS
+1167 FAEGSQLET

-1184 TGISEIVIPAGVV
+1184 TGISEIVIPAGVK
-1197 TVGENA
+1197 TIGQNA
-1203 FSGNNG
+1203 FSGDNG
-1209 TLKTVTFLSESG
+1209 VLKSVTFMSESG
-1221 SMPTFATSVLTKSS
+1221 SMPEFATAVASKGS

-1247 DGTAAATFAQGMVG
+1247 DGTAAAAFAQNMVKS
-1261 TNKWKFESM
+1261 NSWKFVSM
-1270 GSVPEKSQFTV
+1270 GKVPEKAAFTV
-1281 SFNALGGTPVPAAQ
+1281 SFDALGGMPVPEAQ
-1295 TVKKGEAA
+1295 TVAKGAA
-1303 QKPATDPAKANST
+1303 AAKPATDPAKADST
-1316 FAGWFESSDGGKT
+1316 FVGWFESSDGGKT

-1341 TADKVLYAKWED
+1341 TADKVLYAKWEEAAEGALVVKVQD
-1353 ADKGAITVEVTKV
+1353 ADGTVIETKSLS
-1366 DGTPEASYTVTA
+1366 ASDLQA
-1378 SQLKGMATTG
+1378 MATTD
-1388 GEPALGQYFKGGK
+1388 GEPAIGQYAKGGK
-1401 WNVYRSTNYVTYDD
+1401 WNVYRSTNYVTY
-1415 LFANLGMSLGK
+1415 
-1426 YDTVQACAADGMG
+1426 
-1439 KFTGTLDQMKAGK
+1439 
-1452 WYPNAEASSDGKT
+1452 
-1465 VTLGEA
+1465 
-1471 GRTLPAGLALSYT
+1471 
-1484 SGMGD
+1484 
-1489 TPAAALAAAESDDAK
+1489 
-1504 LDTGKAPLQLMGAWD
+1504 
-1519 GATGGNRFWSN
+1519 
-1530 VATIKV
+1530 
-1536 QRCDPEVLTVEVQ
+1536 
-1549 DSDGNVADT
+1549 
-1558 KTVKASQ
+1558 
-1565 LDEWATTDGD
+1565 
-1575 PALGQYFKGGK
+1575 
-1586 WSVYRSTNYVTYSN
+1586 
-1600 LSANLGLS
+1600 
-1608 VSDYDEVTAWQGGSA
+1608 
-1623 GKFTGTLG
+1623 
-1631 QMKSG
+1631 
-1636 KWYPDAEASGQNVNL
+1636 
-1651 GAAKQSVPAGLALS
+1651 
-1665 YTSGNGTT
+1665 
-1673 LAQALA
+1673 
-1679 AAETAKLDTS
+1679 
-1689 KAPMQIMGAWEG
+1689 
-1701 ATGGNRFWSNVDKIV
+1701 
-1716 VKKAPVALNVVVKDS
+1716 
-1731 AGTVEQTLEV
+1731 
-1741 TKAQLEEWATT
+1741 
-1752 NGEPALGQ
+1752 
-1760 YFKGGKWNVYRS
+1760 
-1772 ANYVTYN
+1772 N
-1779 DLFANLGL
+1779 DLFANLEL

-1801 GNGKWSGTLSTM
+1801 GSGKWSGTLGTM
-1813 NSGAWYPNAES
+1813 NGGAWYPDAES
-1824 KGSTVNLGAAGQT
+1824 KGSTVNLGAAGQK
-1837 LPAGLALSYTSG
+1837 LPAGLALSYTTG
-1849 MGDTPAAALAAAE
+1849 AGDTPAAALAAAE
-1862 SADAKPDTGKAPLQL
+1862 SSDAKLDTGKAPLQI

-1888 RFWSNVVAVEVTRNA
+1888 RFWSNVATVEVTRNA

-1963 ANLEL
+1963 ANLGL

-1973 DKLFFDKTSSKA
+1973 DKLFFDKTSPKA

-2018 VMLAYAK
+2018 IMLAYAK
-2025 GSGNTVSE
+2025 GSDTTVSE
-2033 ALEGAQEMGS
+2033 ALESAQEMGS

-2069 LVFQQQISIAEVKGG
+2069 LVFQQQISIAKVEGG
-2084 EGVFGYKQGDITA
+2084 EGTFGYKQGDIAA
-2097 TLDAKLMSGLTDA
+2097 TVDAKLMSGLTDV
-2110 SYQWYSVDA
+2110 SYQWCSVDA
-2119 TARARVAGTP
+2119 AARARVAGTP

-2143 KSAGTYTVYC
+2143 MPAGTYTVYC

-2181 SIAWDGEGF
+2181 SIAWVGEGF

-2201 QADPATAAD
+2201 QAKPATAVD
-2210 GETSAAVQYA
+2210 GETAAAVQYA

-2237 ESFTGLDADTAY
+2237 ASFTGLDADSAY

-2260 YEDVV
+2260 YEDAV
-2265 SEPLNV
+2265 SKPLQV
-2271 RTKVAGELASPVL
+2271 RTKAAGVLASPVL

-2295 AGIKLPSGWK
+2295 AGVKLPSGWK

-2313 TVKCGAYNA
+2313 TVKRGAYDA

-2332 STDYSKVDGWDQVTK
+2332 STDYSAVDGWDPATK

-2362 AITAAPSATDL
+2362 VIAAAPSATDL
-2373 VFGQTLGESSLTGGT
+2373 VFGQTLGESSLAGGT

-2396 WDDPQRMPQVAESG
+2396 WDDPQRMPQVSESG
-2410 VACMTVRFTPVDV
+2410 VACMTVRFAPADA

-2428 ASVKVAVKV
+2428 ASVDVAVKV
-2437 APKNLS
+2437 APKSLAQ
-2443 KDVVTITAPGQ
+2443 DVVTITAPGQ

-2466 VVYNGVTLAAGADYD
+2466 VVYNGVTLAVGVDYD
-2481 VAYAD
+2481 AAYAN

-2493 SYTVTFKGNYT
+2493 GYTVTFKGNYA

-2510 FAISKAPAASVPSD
+2510 FQIAKAPAASVPSD
-2524 QVTGPTGSTGTV
+2524 QATGTTGSAGTV
-2536 AAPQAGTAPAAG
+2536 ATPQTGAAPAAG
-2548 NATALAPTGDGVL
+2548 NATVLAPTGDDVL
-2561 GGIVAAVC
+2561 GGFAAAVC
-2569 AIAAAAI
+2569 AIVAAAI

>member
-10 PPSRGSTAVHAKKGR
+10 PPSRGSTAAHARKGR

-41 LVAVPAIAIANSFA
+41 LVAVPAIAIANSFT
-55 VDYSWYKDAT
+55 VDYSWYKNAT

-79 FANLVNGSADES
+79 FANLVNGSADEGE
-91 QAGTTTDSFKGKTVE
+91 AGTAVDSFKGKTVE
-106 LGGDLNFFS
+106 LSGDLNFFG

-128 FDGAFDGKNHEIINV
+128 FDGAFDGKDHEIVNV

-171 NKSVSLTIAATDNAK
+171 NKTVSLTIAATDNTK
-186 AVENVGVL
+186 AIENVGVL
-194 VGSSKGSISNVS
+194 VGSSKGSISNAS
-206 NAGTLTVSHTMDQTR
+206 SAGTLTVSHTMDQTR

-237 TGDVSGVSNSGA
+237 TGDVTGVSNAGA

-258 YKADSADA
+258 YKADSADST
-266 DWEDQSI
+266 WEDQSI

-331 QSSNVGGVAGYSRGS
+331 QSSNVGGIAGYSRGF
-346 IDGCTNSG
+346 IDTCTNSG
-354 YLDAPHAAGMGGI
+354 YLDAPHASGMGGI

-397 GTLAVTN
+397 DALAVTN

-425 TYTQISGCI
+425 TYTRISGCI

-449 FPAGIVGSSYG
+449 FTAGIVGGSYG

-466 NLGTIVAGT
+466 NLGTIVVGT
-475 WTGQGGTITQSGGYF
+475 WTGEGGAITQSGGYF

-498 SSFTKNVDGEQQN
+498 SCFTKDVDGEQQN
-511 ASGTPEL
+511 ASGTPEV

-529 FDNMRQRALVGDNG
+529 IDNMRQRALVGDNG

-558 DRLVYGMYADDTETS
+558 DRLVYGMYADDTEMS

-598 QDNVSRYNPNTTNAI
+598 QDSVSRYNPNTTNAI

-630 KSNGKVNG
+630 KSNGSVNG
-638 GNPALNFQ
+638 GNPALNSQ
-646 VDWPA
+646 VNWPA

-676 TVTLNGKQLQQDTDF
+676 MVTLNGKQLYQDTDF
-691 RVVPQDGAVEVT
+691 RVVPQEGAIEVT

-787 NIDASGNATTEN
+787 NIDASGNVTTED

-817 SADSEHFTG
+817 AADSAHFTG
-826 QASGAFSI
+826 KADGTFAI

-861 NIISFPK
+861 SIISFPK
-868 ESDAAN
+868 EN
-874 DIAWDSMTLR
+874 DTADNIAWDSMTLR
-884 SDLSPEHQNDG
+884 ADLSPEQQDDG

-903 KNIKPAVN
+903 KSIKPAVN

-921 LGVDYR
+921 PGVDYR

-947 GKAGGED
+947 GTAGGEG

-977 IVDQGAKLDIAKAQV
+977 IVDQGAKLDIANAQV
-992 KGTDDIV
+992 KGADDIV
-999 FEQDGVYTP
+999 FEQGGVYTP
-1008 VTVWY
+1008 ITVWY

-1020 GADYTI
+1020 GSDYSI
-1026 SYTGNDK
+1026 AYTDNDK

-1039 KIVGKGAYTGEK
+1039 KIMGTGPYAGEK
-1051 SGSFKLVEGT
+1051 SGTFNLVEGT
-1061 PYELRYAFSA
+1061 PYELQYTFNA

-1085 LDAFNLTIPET
+1085 LDTFDLTIPET

-1131 KIASVSVPAT
+1131 KIASVTVPAT
-1141 VKSLGTYAFGASTT
+1141 VKSLGAYAFGASTT
-1155 GDASMTQLKSVT
+1155 GDASMAQLKSIT
-1167 FAEGSQLAS
+1167 FAEGSQLET

-1184 TGISEIVIPAGVV
+1184 TGISEIVIPAGVK
-1197 TVGENA
+1197 TIGQNA
-1203 FSGNNG
+1203 FSGDNG
-1209 TLKTVTFLSESG
+1209 VLKSVTFMSGSG
-1221 SMPTFATSVLTKSS
+1221 SMPEFAAAVASKGS
-1235 FYGVYGVTAKAY
+1235 FYGVNGVTAKAY
-1247 DGTAAATFAQGMVG
+1247 DGTAAAAFAQNMVKS
-1261 TNKWKFESM
+1261 NSWKFVSM
-1270 GSVPEKSQFTV
+1270 GKVPEKAAFTV
-1281 SFNALGGTPVPAAQ
+1281 SFDALGGMPVPEAQ
-1295 TVKKGEAA
+1295 TVDKGAA
-1303 QKPATDPAKANST
+1303 AAKPATDPAKADST
-1316 FAGWFESSDGGKT
+1316 FVGWFESSDGGKT

-1341 TADKVLYAKWED
+1341 TADKVLYAKWE
-1353 ADKGAITVEVTKV
+1353 E
-1366 DGTPEASYTVTA
+1366 
-1378 SQLKGMATTG
+1378 
-1388 GEPALGQYFKGGK
+1388 
-1401 WNVYRSTNYVTYDD
+1401 
-1415 LFANLGMSLGK
+1415 
-1426 YDTVQACAADGMG
+1426 
-1439 KFTGTLDQMKAGK
+1439 
-1452 WYPNAEASSDGKT
+1452 
-1465 VTLGEA
+1465 
-1471 GRTLPAGLALSYT
+1471 
-1484 SGMGD
+1484 
-1489 TPAAALAAAESDDAK
+1489 AAE
-1504 LDTGKAPLQLMGAWD
+1504 GAL
-1519 GATGGNRFWSN
+1519 
-1530 VATIKV
+1530 V
-1536 QRCDPEVLTVEVQ
+1536 
-1549 DSDGNVADT
+1549 
-1558 KTVKASQ
+1558 
-1565 LDEWATTDGD
+1565 
-1575 PALGQYFKGGK
+1575 
-1586 WSVYRSTNYVTYSN
+1586 
-1600 LSANLGLS
+1600 
-1608 VSDYDEVTAWQGGSA
+1608 
-1623 GKFTGTLG
+1623 
-1631 QMKSG
+1631 
-1636 KWYPDAEASGQNVNL
+1636 
-1651 GAAKQSVPAGLALS
+1651 
-1665 YTSGNGTT
+1665 
-1673 LAQALA
+1673 
-1679 AAETAKLDTS
+1679 
-1689 KAPMQIMGAWEG
+1689 
-1701 ATGGNRFWSNVDKIV
+1701 
-1716 VKKAPVALNVVVKDS
+1716 
-1731 AGTVEQTLEV
+1731 
-1741 TKAQLEEWATT
+1741 
-1752 NGEPALGQ
+1752 
-1760 YFKGGKWNVYRS
+1760 
-1772 ANYVTYN
+1772 
-1779 DLFANLGL
+1779 
-1787 SVGAYDVVKACAAD
+1787 
-1801 GNGKWSGTLSTM
+1801 
-1813 NSGAWYPNAES
+1813 
-1824 KGSTVNLGAAGQT
+1824 
-1837 LPAGLALSYTSG
+1837 
-1849 MGDTPAAALAAAE
+1849 
-1862 SADAKPDTGKAPLQL
+1862 
-1877 MGVCDNTVGGN
+1877 
-1888 RFWSNVVAVEVTRNA
+1888 
-1903 ATALTVE
+1903 VE

-1928 LLKWKSDGEAR
+1928 LLSWKSDGEAR
-1939 GQYYKGGKWNVYR
+1939 GQYYKNGKWNVYR
-1952 STDYVTFNDLI
+1952 STDYVTFDDLI
-1963 ANLEL
+1963 ANLGL
-1968 DVSGS
+1968 NVSGS
-1973 DKLFFDKTSSKA
+1973 DKLFFDKASPKA

-2005 TVLGEADGTLPAG
+2005 SALGEADGMLPAG

-2025 GSGNTVSE
+2025 GSGDTVSE

-2043 GSGIVSIMGAWDGAT
+2043 GSGIVSIMGAWDGTT

-2084 EGVFGYKQGDITA
+2084 EGVFGYEQGDIAA
-2097 TLDAKLMSGLTDA
+2097 TVDAKLMSGLTDV
-2110 SYQWYSVDA
+2110 SYQWCSVDA
-2119 TARARVAGTP
+2119 AARARVACTP

-2143 KSAGTYTVYC
+2143 KPAGTYTVYC
-2153 VVSAKDAKGEAVS
+2153 VVSAKDAKGEAIS
-2166 VATDPVDLVVAKAPN
+2166 ATTDPVDLVVAKAPN
-2181 SIAWDGEGF
+2181 SIAWVGEGF

-2201 QADPATAAD
+2201 QAKPGTAAD
-2210 GETSAAVQYA
+2210 GETAAAVQYA

-2237 ESFTGLDADTAY
+2237 ASFAGLDADTAY

-2260 YEDVV
+2260 YADAV

-2271 RTKVAGELASPVL
+2271 RTKAVGKLASPVL
-2284 DPVTYDPTATL
+2284 DAVTYDPTATL
-2295 AGIKLPSGWK
+2295 AGIKLPSDWK
-2305 WADASTVP
+2305 WADGSTVP
-2313 TVKCGAYNA
+2313 TVKCGAYDA
-2322 VFTPT
+2322 VFAPT
-2327 DEQLA
+2327 AEQLA
-2332 STDYSKVDGWDQVTK
+2332 STDYSKVDGWDSATK
-2347 TVKRLVALTVNKATP
+2347 TVRRTVALTVNKATP
-2362 AITAAPSATDL
+2362 VIAAAPSATDL
-2373 VFGQTLGESSLTGGT
+2373 VFGQTLGESSLAGGT
-2388 ASVAGTFA
+2388 ASAAGTFA
-2396 WDDPQRMPQVAESG
+2396 WDEPQRMPQVSESG
-2410 VACMTVRFTPVDV
+2410 VACMTVHFAPADA

-2428 ASVKVAVKV
+2428 ASVKIAVKV
-2437 APKNLS
+2437 APKNLA
-2443 KDVVTITAPGQ
+2443 KDAVTITAPGQ
-2454 IYTGAALEPALT
+2454 IYTGAALEPALI
-2466 VVYNGVTLAAGADYD
+2466 VVYNGVTLAAGVDYD
-2481 VAYAD
+2481 VAYAN

-2493 SYTVTFKGNYT
+2493 GYTVTFKGNYA

-2510 FAISKAPAASVPSD
+2510 FAIAKAPAASVPSD
-2524 QVTGPTGSTGTV
+2524 QVTGPTGPTGAA
-2536 AAPQAGTAPAAG
+2536 AAPQAGAAPAVGAAPAAG
-2548 NATALAPTGDGVL
+2548 NATALVPTGDGVL

-2569 AIAAAAI
+2569 AIVVAAI
-2576 GAAFARRRMSR
+2576 VAAFARRRMSR

>member
-1 MHETQQHAQ
+1 MHETQQHAR
-10 PPSRGSTAVHAKKGR
+10 PSSRGSTAVHARKGR

-41 LVAVPAIAIANSFA
+41 LVAVPAIAIANTFA

-79 FANLVNGSADES
+79 FANLVNGSADEGE
-91 QAGTTTDSFKGKTVE
+91 AGAAVDSFKGKTVE
-106 LGGDLNFFS
+106 LGGDLNFFG
-115 QDALPVGGQGGRT
+115 QDVLPVGGQGGRT
-128 FDGAFDGKNHEIINV
+128 FDGAFDGKGREIVNV

-153 VGLIGAAGEG
+153 IGLIGAAGEG

-171 NKSVSLTIAATDNAK
+171 NKTVSLTIAETDDAK
-186 AVENVGVL
+186 AIENVGVL
-194 VGSSKGSISNVS
+194 VGSSEGSISNVS

-237 TGDVSGVSNSGA
+237 TGDVTGVSNVGA

-258 YKADSADA
+258 YKADSADST
-266 DWEDQSI
+266 WEDQSI
-273 LAINIGGI
+273 LAINIGGV

-302 ISNCSNTGSVKVDTP
+302 VSNCSNTGSVKVDTP

-331 QSSNVGGVAGYSRGS
+331 QSSNVGGIAGYSRGS

-354 YLDAPHAAGMGGI
+354 YLDAPHASGMGGI
-367 VGGLRAKT
+367 VGSLRAKT

-397 GTLAVTN
+397 GALAVTN

-475 WTGQGGTITQSGGYF
+475 WTGQGGAITQSGGYF

-498 SSFTKNVDGEQQN
+498 SCFTKDVDGEQQN
-511 ASGTPEL
+511 ASGTPEV

-529 FDNMRQRALVGDNG
+529 IDNMRQRALVGDNG

-598 QDNVSRYNPNTTNAI
+598 QDSVSRYNPNTTNAI

-630 KSNGKVNG
+630 KSDGKVNG
-638 GNPALNFQ
+638 GNPALNSQ
-646 VDWPA
+646 VNWPA

-676 TVTLNGKQLQQDTDF
+676 TVMLNGKQLQQDTDF
-691 RVVPQDGAVEVT
+691 RVVPQKDAIEVT

-712 KVQGIGAYSGEAGSF
+712 TVVGIGAYSGEAGSF

-749 WTAQEPAATGVHVK
+749 WTAQEPVASGVHVK
-763 NAAGKEIASSEYTF
+763 NVAGKEIDSSEYTF

-787 NIDASGNATTEN
+787 NVDASGNATTED

-817 SADSEHFTG
+817 AADSVHFTG
-826 QASGAFSI
+826 KADGTFAI

-861 NIISFPK
+861 SIISFPK
-868 ESDAAN
+868 ESDTPDN
-874 DIAWDSMTLR
+874 IAWDSMTLR
-884 SDLSPEHQNDG
+884 ADLSPEHQNDG

-911 DVVYKGKSLT
+911 SVVYKGKSLT
-921 LGVDYR
+921 PGVDYR
-927 VVYGASL
+927 VFYGASL
-934 NEGQVVEAGKENL
+934 NEGQVVEPGKENL
-947 GKAGGED
+947 GKADGED

-977 IVDQGAKLDIAKAQV
+977 IVDQGAKLDIADAQV

-999 FEQDGVYTP
+999 FEQGGVYTP

-1020 GADYTI
+1020 GTDYTI

-1039 KIVGKGAYTGEK
+1039 KIMGTGAYAGEK
-1051 SGSFKLVEGT
+1051 SGTFNLVEGT
-1061 PYELRYAFSA
+1061 PYELRYAFNA

-1085 LDAFNLTIPET
+1085 LDAFDLTIPET

-1131 KIASVSVPAT
+1131 KIASVIVPAT
-1141 VKSLGTYAFGASTT
+1141 VKSLGAYAFGASTT
-1155 GDASMTQLKSVT
+1155 GDASMAQLKSIT
-1167 FAEGSQLAS
+1167 FAEGSQLET

-1184 TGISEIVIPAGVV
+1184 TGISEIVIPAGVK
-1197 TVGENA
+1197 TIGQNA
-1203 FSGNNG
+1203 FSGDNG
-1209 TLKTVTFLSESG
+1209 VLKSVTFLSESG

-1247 DGTAAATFAQGMVG
+1247 DGTAAATFAQNMVK
-1261 TNKWKFESM
+1261 TNNWKFESM
-1270 GSVPEKSQFTV
+1270 GKVPEKASFTV
-1281 SFNALGGTPVPAAQ
+1281 SFDALGGMPVPEAQ
-1295 TVKKGEAA
+1295 TVDKGAA
-1303 QKPATDPAKANST
+1303 AAKPAIDPAKADST
-1316 FAGWFESSDGGKT
+1316 FVGWFESSDGGKT

-1341 TADKVLYAKWED
+1341 TADKVLYAKWE
-1353 ADKGAITVEVTKV
+1353 E
-1366 DGTPEASYTVTA
+1366 
-1378 SQLKGMATTG
+1378 
-1388 GEPALGQYFKGGK
+1388 
-1401 WNVYRSTNYVTYDD
+1401 
-1415 LFANLGMSLGK
+1415 
-1426 YDTVQACAADGMG
+1426 
-1439 KFTGTLDQMKAGK
+1439 
-1452 WYPNAEASSDGKT
+1452 
-1465 VTLGEA
+1465 
-1471 GRTLPAGLALSYT
+1471 
-1484 SGMGD
+1484 
-1489 TPAAALAAAESDDAK
+1489 AAE
-1504 LDTGKAPLQLMGAWD
+1504 GAL
-1519 GATGGNRFWSN
+1519 
-1530 VATIKV
+1530 V
-1536 QRCDPEVLTVEVQ
+1536 
-1549 DSDGNVADT
+1549 
-1558 KTVKASQ
+1558 
-1565 LDEWATTDGD
+1565 
-1575 PALGQYFKGGK
+1575 
-1586 WSVYRSTNYVTYSN
+1586 
-1600 LSANLGLS
+1600 
-1608 VSDYDEVTAWQGGSA
+1608 
-1623 GKFTGTLG
+1623 
-1631 QMKSG
+1631 
-1636 KWYPDAEASGQNVNL
+1636 
-1651 GAAKQSVPAGLALS
+1651 
-1665 YTSGNGTT
+1665 
-1673 LAQALA
+1673 
-1679 AAETAKLDTS
+1679 
-1689 KAPMQIMGAWEG
+1689 
-1701 ATGGNRFWSNVDKIV
+1701 
-1716 VKKAPVALNVVVKDS
+1716 
-1731 AGTVEQTLEV
+1731 
-1741 TKAQLEEWATT
+1741 
-1752 NGEPALGQ
+1752 
-1760 YFKGGKWNVYRS
+1760 
-1772 ANYVTYN
+1772 
-1779 DLFANLGL
+1779 
-1787 SVGAYDVVKACAAD
+1787 
-1801 GNGKWSGTLSTM
+1801 
-1813 NSGAWYPNAES
+1813 
-1824 KGSTVNLGAAGQT
+1824 
-1837 LPAGLALSYTSG
+1837 
-1849 MGDTPAAALAAAE
+1849 
-1862 SADAKPDTGKAPLQL
+1862 
-1877 MGVCDNTVGGN
+1877 
-1888 RFWSNVVAVEVTRNA
+1888 
-1903 ATALTVE
+1903 VE

-1928 LLKWKSDGEAR
+1928 LLNWRADGEAR

-1952 STDYVTFNDLI
+1952 STDYVTFSDLI
-1963 ANLEL
+1963 ANLGL

-1985 WSGTLD
+1985 WNGTLD
-1991 AANAGKWYPDAESD
+1991 DANAGKWYPNAESD
-2005 TVLGEADGTLPAG
+2005 AVLGESDGTLPAG
-2018 VMLAYAK
+2018 VMLTYAK
-2025 GSGNTVSE
+2025 GSGATVSE

-2043 GSGIVSIMGAWDGAT
+2043 GSGIVSIMGAWDGAM

-2069 LVFQQQISIAEVKGG
+2069 LVFQQQISIAKVEGG
-2084 EGVFGYKQGDITA
+2084 EGVFGYEQGDIAA
-2097 TLDAKLMSGLTDA
+2097 TVDAKLMSGLADV

-2119 TARARVAGTP
+2119 AARARVAGTP

-2143 KSAGTYTVYC
+2143 KPAGTYTVYC
-2153 VVSAKDAKGEAVS
+2153 VVSAKDAKGEAIS
-2166 VATDPVDLVVAKAPN
+2166 ATTDPVDLVVDKAPN
-2181 SIAWDGEGF
+2181 SIAWVGEGF

-2201 QADPATAAD
+2201 QAKPGTAAD
-2210 GETSAAVQYA
+2210 GETAAAVQCA

-2237 ESFTGLDADTAY
+2237 ASFAGLDADTAY

-2260 YEDVV
+2260 YADAV

-2271 RTKVAGELASPVL
+2271 RTKAVGKLASPVL
-2284 DPVTYDPTATL
+2284 DAVTYDPTATL

-2305 WADASTVP
+2305 WADGSTVP
-2313 TVKCGAYNA
+2313 TVKCGAYDA
-2322 VFTPT
+2322 VFAPT
-2327 DEQLA
+2327 AEQLA
-2332 STDYSKVDGWDQVTK
+2332 STDYSKVDGWDSATK
-2347 TVKRLVALTVNKATP
+2347 TVRRTVALTVNKATP
-2362 AITAAPSATDL
+2362 VIAAAPSATDL
-2373 VFGQTLGESSLTGGT
+2373 VFGQTLGESSLAGGT

-2396 WDDPQRMPQVAESG
+2396 WDEPQRMPQVSESG
-2410 VACMTVRFTPVDV
+2410 VACMTVHFAPADA

-2428 ASVKVAVKV
+2428 ASVKIAVKV
-2437 APKNLS
+2437 APKNLA
-2443 KDVVTITAPGQ
+2443 KDAVTITAPGQ

-2466 VVYNGVTLAAGADYD
+2466 VVYNGVTLAAGVDYD
-2481 VAYAD
+2481 VAYAN

-2493 SYTVTFKGNYT
+2493 GYAVTFKGNYA

-2510 FAISKAPAASVPSD
+2510 FAIAKAPAASVPSD
-2524 QVTGPTGSTGTV
+2524 QMTGPTGPTGAA
-2536 AAPQAGTAPAAG
+2536 AAPQAGAAPAVGAAPAAG
-2548 NATALAPTGDGVL
+2548 NATALVPTGDGVR

-2569 AIAAAAI
+2569 AIVVAAI
-2576 GAAFARRRMSR
+2576 VAAFARRRMSR

>member
-10 PPSRGSTAVHAKKGR
+10 PPSRGSTAAHTRKGR

-41 LVAVPAIAIANSFA
+41 LVAVPAIAIANSFT
-55 VDYSWYKDAT
+55 VDYSWYKNAT

-79 FANLVNGSADES
+79 FANLVNGSADEGE
-91 QAGTTTDSFKGKTVE
+91 AGTGVDSFKGKTVE
-106 LGGDLNFFS
+106 LSGDLNFFG
-115 QDALPVGGQGGRT
+115 QDALLVGGQGGRT
-128 FDGAFDGKNHEIINV
+128 FDGAFDGKGHEIVNV

-171 NKSVSLTIAATDNAK
+171 NKTVSLTIAETDDAK
-186 AVENVGVL
+186 AIENVGVL
-194 VGSSKGSISNVS
+194 VGSSEGSISNVS

-237 TGDVSGVSNSGA
+237 TGDVTGVSNVGA

-258 YKADSADA
+258 YKADSADST
-266 DWEDQSI
+266 WEDQSI
-273 LAINIGGI
+273 LAINIGGV

-302 ISNCSNTGSVKVDTP
+302 VSNCSNTGSVKVDTP

-331 QSSNVGGVAGYSRGS
+331 QSSNVGGIAGYSRGS

-354 YLDAPHAAGMGGI
+354 YLDAPHASGMGGI
-367 VGGLRAKT
+367 VGSLRAKT

-397 GTLAVTN
+397 GALAVTN

-449 FPAGIVGSSYG
+449 FPAGIVGGSYG

-475 WTGQGGTITQSGGYF
+475 WTGQGGAITQSGGYF

-498 SSFTKNVDGEQQN
+498 SCFTKDVDGEQQN
-511 ASGTPEL
+511 ASGTPEVH
-518 YGCYNAGAVKA
+518 GCYNAGAVKA
-529 FDNMRQRALVGDNG
+529 IDNMRQRALVGDNG

-598 QDNVSRYNPNTTNAI
+598 QDSVSRYNPNTTNAI

-630 KSNGKVNG
+630 KSDGKVNG
-638 GNPALNFQ
+638 GNPALNSQ
-646 VDWPA
+646 VNWPA

-676 TVTLNGKQLQQDTDF
+676 TVMLNGKQLQQDTDF
-691 RVVPQDGAVEVT
+691 RVVPQKDAIEVT

-712 KVQGIGAYSGEAGSF
+712 TVVGIGAYSGEAGSF

-749 WTAQEPAATGVHVK
+749 WTAQEPVASGVHVK
-763 NAAGKEIASSEYTF
+763 NVAGKEIGSSEYTF

-787 NIDASGNATTEN
+787 NVDASGNATTED

-817 SADSEHFTG
+817 AADSVHFTG
-826 QASGAFSI
+826 KADGTFAI

-861 NIISFPK
+861 SIISFPK
-868 ESDAAN
+868 ESDTPDN
-874 DIAWDSMTLR
+874 IAWDSMTLR
-884 SDLSPEHQNDG
+884 ADLSPEHQNDG

-911 DVVYKGKSLT
+911 SVVYKGKSLT
-921 LGVDYR
+921 PGVDYR

-977 IVDQGAKLDIAKAQV
+977 IVDQGAKLDIADAQV

-999 FEQDGVYTP
+999 FEQGGVYTP

-1020 GADYTI
+1020 GTDYTI

-1039 KIVGKGAYTGEK
+1039 KIMGTGAYAGEK
-1051 SGSFKLVEGT
+1051 SGTFNLVEGT
-1061 PYELRYAFSA
+1061 PYELRYAFNA

-1085 LDAFNLTIPET
+1085 LDAFDLTIPET

-1141 VKSLGTYAFGASTT
+1141 VKSLGAYAFGASTT
-1155 GDASMTQLKSVT
+1155 GDASMAQLKSVT
-1167 FAEGSQLAS
+1167 FAEGSQLEE

-1184 TGISEIVIPAGVV
+1184 TGISEIVIPAGVKAI
-1197 TVGENA
+1197 GQNA
-1203 FSGNNG
+1203 FSGDNG
-1209 TLKTVTFLSESG
+1209 VLKSVTFMSESG

-1235 FYGVYGVTAKAY
+1235 FYGVYGVAAKAY
-1247 DGTAAATFAQGMVG
+1247 DGTAAATFAQNMVK
-1261 TNKWKFESM
+1261 TNNWKFESM
-1270 GSVPEKSQFTV
+1270 GKVPEKASFTV
-1281 SFNALGGTPVPAAQ
+1281 SFNALGGTPVPEAQ
-1295 TVKKGEAA
+1295 TVAKGAA
-1303 QKPATDPAKANST
+1303 AAKPAIDPAKADST
-1316 FAGWFESSDGGKT
+1316 FVGWFESSDGGKT

-1341 TADKVLYAKWED
+1341 TADKVLYAKWEQT
-1353 ADKGAITVEVTKV
+1353 AKGALV
-1366 DGTPEASYTVTA
+1366 
-1378 SQLKGMATTG
+1378 
-1388 GEPALGQYFKGGK
+1388 
-1401 WNVYRSTNYVTYDD
+1401 
-1415 LFANLGMSLGK
+1415 
-1426 YDTVQACAADGMG
+1426 
-1439 KFTGTLDQMKAGK
+1439 
-1452 WYPNAEASSDGKT
+1452 
-1465 VTLGEA
+1465 
-1471 GRTLPAGLALSYT
+1471 
-1484 SGMGD
+1484 
-1489 TPAAALAAAESDDAK
+1489 
-1504 LDTGKAPLQLMGAWD
+1504 
-1519 GATGGNRFWSN
+1519 
-1530 VATIKV
+1530 
-1536 QRCDPEVLTVEVQ
+1536 
-1549 DSDGNVADT
+1549 
-1558 KTVKASQ
+1558 
-1565 LDEWATTDGD
+1565 
-1575 PALGQYFKGGK
+1575 
-1586 WSVYRSTNYVTYSN
+1586 
-1600 LSANLGLS
+1600 
-1608 VSDYDEVTAWQGGSA
+1608 
-1623 GKFTGTLG
+1623 
-1631 QMKSG
+1631 
-1636 KWYPDAEASGQNVNL
+1636 
-1651 GAAKQSVPAGLALS
+1651 
-1665 YTSGNGTT
+1665 
-1673 LAQALA
+1673 
-1679 AAETAKLDTS
+1679 
-1689 KAPMQIMGAWEG
+1689 
-1701 ATGGNRFWSNVDKIV
+1701 
-1716 VKKAPVALNVVVKDS
+1716 
-1731 AGTVEQTLEV
+1731 
-1741 TKAQLEEWATT
+1741 
-1752 NGEPALGQ
+1752 
-1760 YFKGGKWNVYRS
+1760 
-1772 ANYVTYN
+1772 
-1779 DLFANLGL
+1779 
-1787 SVGAYDVVKACAAD
+1787 
-1801 GNGKWSGTLSTM
+1801 
-1813 NSGAWYPNAES
+1813 
-1824 KGSTVNLGAAGQT
+1824 
-1837 LPAGLALSYTSG
+1837 
-1849 MGDTPAAALAAAE
+1849 
-1862 SADAKPDTGKAPLQL
+1862 
-1877 MGVCDNTVGGN
+1877 
-1888 RFWSNVVAVEVTRNA
+1888 
-1903 ATALTVE
+1903 VE

-1928 LLKWKSDGEAR
+1928 LLNWKADGEAR

-1952 STDYVTFNDLI
+1952 STDYVTFSDLI
-1963 ANLEL
+1963 ANLGL

-1973 DKLFFDKTSSKA
+1973 DKLFFDKTSPKA
-1985 WSGTLD
+1985 WNGTLD
-1991 AANAGKWYPDAESD
+1991 DANAGKWYPNAESD
-2005 TVLGEADGTLPAG
+2005 AVLGESDGTLPAG
-2018 VMLAYAK
+2018 VMLTYAK
-2025 GSGNTVSE
+2025 GSGATVSE

-2043 GSGIVSIMGAWDGAT
+2043 GSGIVSIMGAWDGAA

-2069 LVFQQQISIAEVKGG
+2069 LVFQQQISIAKVEGG
-2084 EGVFGYKQGDITA
+2084 EGVFGYEQGDIAA
-2097 TLDAKLMSGLTDA
+2097 TVDAKLMSGLADV

-2119 TARARVAGTP
+2119 AARARVAGTS

-2143 KSAGTYTVYC
+2143 KPAGTYTVYC
-2153 VVSAKDAKGEAVS
+2153 VVSAKDAKGEAIS
-2166 VATDPVDLVVAKAPN
+2166 ATTDPVDLVVAKAPN
-2181 SIAWDGEGF
+2181 FIAWDGEGF

-2201 QADPATAAD
+2201 QAKPGTAAD
-2210 GETSAAVQYA
+2210 GETAAAVQYA

-2237 ESFTGLDADTAY
+2237 ASFAGLDSDTAY
-2249 YVYAKVSGLPN
+2249 YVYAKVSDMPN
-2260 YEDVV
+2260 YEDAV

-2271 RTKVAGELASPVL
+2271 RTKIAGVLANPVL
-2284 DPVTYDPTATL
+2284 DPVAYDPTVTL
-2295 AGIKLPSGWK
+2295 AGITLPEGWE
-2305 WADASTVP
+2305 WADAFTVP
-2313 TVKCGAYNA
+2313 TVKCGAYAA
-2322 VFTPT
+2322 VFTPA
-2327 DEQLA
+2327 DEQLD
-2332 STDYSKVDGWDQVTK
+2332 STDYSVVDGWDPATK
-2347 TVKRLVALTVNKATP
+2347 TVKRLVALTVSKATP
-2362 AITAAPSATDL
+2362 VIMATPSATDL
-2373 VFGQTLGESSLTGGT
+2373 VYGQTLGESTLAGGT
-2388 ASVAGTFA
+2388 ASAAGTFA

-2410 VACMTVRFTPVDV
+2410 IACMTVRFAPADA

-2428 ASVKVAVKV
+2428 ASVMVAVKV
-2437 APKNLS
+2437 APRNLA

-2466 VVYNGVTLAAGADYD
+2466 VVYNGVTLAAGVDYD
-2481 VAYAD
+2481 VAYAN

-2493 SYTVTFKGNYT
+2493 GYTVTFKGNYA

-2510 FAISKAPAASVPSD
+2510 FAIAKAPAASVPSD
-2524 QVTGPTGSTGTV
+2524 QVTGPTGPTGAA
-2536 AAPQAGTAPAAG
+2536 AAPQAGAAPAVGAAPAAG
-2548 NATALAPTGDGVL
+2548 NATALVPTGDGVR

-2569 AIAAAAI
+2569 AIVVAAI
-2576 GAAFARRRMSR
+2576 VAAFARRRMSR

>member
-1 MHETQQHAQ
+1 MHETQQHAR
-10 PPSRGSTAVHAKKGR
+10 PSSRGSTVVHARKGG

-30 AIAAVLAAAVA
+30 VIAAVLAAAVA

-106 LGGDLNFFS
+106 LGGDLNFIG
-115 QDALPVGGQGGRT
+115 QDVLPVGGQGGRT

-171 NKSVSLTIAATDNAK
+171 NKSVSLTVAATDNTK
-186 AVENVGVL
+186 AIENVGVL

-237 TGDVSGVSNSGA
+237 TGDVTGVSNSGA
-249 VSVSEPGVP
+249 VFVSEPGVP

-331 QSSNVGGVAGYSRGS
+331 QSSNVGGIAGYSRGS
-346 IDGCTNSG
+346 IGGCTNSG

-397 GTLAVTN
+397 GALAVTN

-498 SSFTKNVDGEQQN
+498 SCFTKNVDGEQQN

-529 FDNMRQRALVGDNG
+529 IDNMRQRALVGDNG

-598 QDNVSRYNPNTTNAI
+598 QDTVSRYNPNTTNAI

-638 GNPALNFQ
+638 GNPALNSQ
-646 VDWPA
+646 VDWPV

-703 AADSKPYTA
+703 AAGSKPYTA

-727 AYGIDKGDLANCTV
+727 AYGIDKGDLANCAV
-741 TFDTKVFN
+741 TFDMKVFN

-826 QASGAFSI
+826 QASGTFSI

-861 NIISFPK
+861 SIISFPK
-868 ESDAAN
+868 ESDTAN

-884 SDLSPEHQNDG
+884 ADLSPEHQNDG

-903 KNIKPAVN
+903 KNIKPTVN

-921 LGVDYR
+921 PGVDYR

-999 FEQDGVYTP
+999 FEQGGVYTP

-1020 GADYTI
+1020 GTDYTI
-1026 SYTGNDK
+1026 SYTDNDK

-1039 KIVGKGAYTGEK
+1039 KIVGAGAYTGEK
-1051 SGSFKLVEGT
+1051 SGTFKLVEGT
-1061 PYELRYAFSA
+1061 PYELQYAFNA

-1119 DFSGSKANESKG
+1119 DFSGSKANESKT

-1167 FAEGSQLAS
+1167 FAEGSQLET

-1184 TGISEIVIPAGVV
+1184 TGIPEIDIPAGVE

-1247 DGTAAATFAQGMVG
+1247 DGTAAATFAQGMVS

-1281 SFNALGGTPVPAAQ
+1281 SFNALGGTPVPEAQ

-1303 QKPATDPAKANST
+1303 QKPATDPTKVNST
-1316 FAGWFESSDGGKT
+1316 FVGWFESSDGGKT

-1353 ADKGAITVEVTKV
+1353 AAKGALVVKV
-1366 DGTPEASYTVTA
+1366 QDADGTVIETKSVSASDLQA
-1378 SQLKGMATTG
+1378 MATTD
-1388 GEPALGQYFKGGK
+1388 GEPAIGQYAKGGK
-1401 WNVYRSTNYVTYDD
+1401 WNVYRST
-1415 LFANLGMSLGK
+1415 
-1426 YDTVQACAADGMG
+1426 
-1439 KFTGTLDQMKAGK
+1439 
-1452 WYPNAEASSDGKT
+1452 
-1465 VTLGEA
+1465 
-1471 GRTLPAGLALSYT
+1471 
-1484 SGMGD
+1484 
-1489 TPAAALAAAESDDAK
+1489 
-1504 LDTGKAPLQLMGAWD
+1504 
-1519 GATGGNRFWSN
+1519 
-1530 VATIKV
+1530 
-1536 QRCDPEVLTVEVQ
+1536 
-1549 DSDGNVADT
+1549 
-1558 KTVKASQ
+1558 
-1565 LDEWATTDGD
+1565 
-1575 PALGQYFKGGK
+1575 
-1586 WSVYRSTNYVTYSN
+1586 
-1600 LSANLGLS
+1600 
-1608 VSDYDEVTAWQGGSA
+1608 
-1623 GKFTGTLG
+1623 
-1631 QMKSG
+1631 
-1636 KWYPDAEASGQNVNL
+1636 
-1651 GAAKQSVPAGLALS
+1651 
-1665 YTSGNGTT
+1665 
-1673 LAQALA
+1673 
-1679 AAETAKLDTS
+1679 
-1689 KAPMQIMGAWEG
+1689 
-1701 ATGGNRFWSNVDKIV
+1701 
-1716 VKKAPVALNVVVKDS
+1716 
-1731 AGTVEQTLEV
+1731 
-1741 TKAQLEEWATT
+1741 
-1752 NGEPALGQ
+1752 
-1760 YFKGGKWNVYRS
+1760 
-1772 ANYVTYN
+1772 NYVTYN

-1787 SVGAYDVVKACAAD
+1787 SVGAYDVVKACAAN
-1801 GNGKWSGTLSTM
+1801 GSGKWSGTLSTM

-1837 LPAGLALSYTSG
+1837 LPAGLALSYTTG
-1849 MGDTPAAALAAAE
+1849 VGDTPAAALAAAE
-1862 SADAKPDTGKAPLQL
+1862 SGDAKLDTSKAPLQL

-1888 RFWSNVVAVEVTRNA
+1888 RFWTNVATVEVTRNA

-1939 GQYYKGGKWNVYR
+1939 GQYYKAGKWNVYR
-1952 STDYVTFNDLI
+1952 STDFVTFTDLI
-1963 ANLEL
+1963 ANLGL

-1991 AANAGKWYPDAESD
+1991 AANAGKWYPNAESD
-2005 TVLGEADGTLPAG
+2005 SALGEADGTLPAG

-2025 GSGNTVSE
+2025 GSGDTVSE
-2033 ALEGAQEMGS
+2033 ALEGALEMGS

-2084 EGVFGYKQGDITA
+2084 EGSFGYKQGDITA
-2097 TLDAKLMSGLTDA
+2097 TVDAKLMSGLTDV
-2110 SYQWYSVDA
+2110 SYQWYGVDA

-2143 KSAGTYTVYC
+2143 KPAGTYTVYC

-2166 VATDPVDLVVAKAPN
+2166 VTTDPVDLVVAKAPN

-2190 DASSNSVTVTA
+2190 GSSSNSVTVTA
-2201 QADPATAAD
+2201 QAKPETAVD

-2237 ESFTGLDADTAY
+2237 ASFTGLDADTAY

-2260 YEDVV
+2260 YEDAV

-2271 RTKVAGELASPVL
+2271 RTKIAGVLVSPVL

-2313 TVKCGAYNA
+2313 TVKCGAYAA

-2332 STDYSKVDGWDQVTK
+2332 STDYSVVDGWDQTTK

-2362 AITAAPSATDL
+2362 VITAAPSATDL

-2388 ASVAGTFA
+2388 ASVAGTFT
-2396 WDDPQRMPQVAESG
+2396 WDDPRRMPQVAESG
-2410 VACMTVRFTPVDV
+2410 VACMTVRFAPADA

-2428 ASVKVAVKV
+2428 ASVDVAVKV

-2443 KDVVTITAPGQ
+2443 QGVVTITAPGQ

-2466 VVYNGVTLAAGADYD
+2466 VVYNGVTLAAGVDYD

-2536 AAPQAGTAPAAG
+2536 AAPQAGTAPTAGNAPAAG
-2548 NATALAPTGDGVL
+2548 NATALAPTGDDVL

-2569 AIAAAAI
+2569 AIVTAAI
-2576 GAAFARRRMSR
+2576 GVAFARRRMSR

>member
-1 MHETQQHAQ
+1 M
-10 PPSRGSTAVHAKKGR
+10 PWDK
-25 RFSRK
+25 
-30 AIAAVLAAAVA
+30 
-41 LVAVPAIAIANSFA
+41 N
-55 VDYSWYKDAT
+55 AT

-79 FANLVNGSADES
+79 FASLVNGSADEGE
-91 QAGTTTDSFKGKTVE
+91 AGAAVDSFKGKTVE
-106 LGGDLNFFS
+106 LGGDLNFFG
-115 QDALPVGGQGGRT
+115 QDVLPVGGQGGRT

-153 VGLIGAAGEG
+153 IGLIGAAGEG

-171 NKSVSLTIAATDNAK
+171 NKSVSLTVAAIDNTK

-237 TGDVSGVSNSGA
+237 TGDVTGVSNAGA

-258 YKADSADA
+258 YKADSADST
-266 DWEDQSI
+266 WEDRSI
-273 LAINIGGI
+273 LAINIGGV

-291 VDKAAGTAHGT
+291 VDKAAGVAHGT
-302 ISNCSNTGSVKVDTP
+302 ISNCSNAGSVKVDTP

-331 QSSNVGGVAGYSRGS
+331 QSSNVGGIAGYSRGS
-346 IDGCTNSG
+346 IDGCANSG
-354 YLDAPHAAGMGGI
+354 YLDAPHASGMGGI

-375 TTTSYSG
+375 ATTSYSG

-397 GTLAVTN
+397 GALAVTN

-434 NDSAATILGSRATKP
+434 NDSAATILGGRATKP

-475 WTGQGGTITQSGGYF
+475 WTGQGGVITQSGGYF
-490 ASGIAGNL
+490 ASGVAGNL
-498 SSFTKNVDGEQQN
+498 SSFTKDVDGEQQN
-511 ASGTPEL
+511 ASGTPEV

-529 FDNMRQRALVGDNG
+529 IDNMRQRALVGDNG

-573 GGTVYNNVLLSADD
+573 GGSVYNNVLLSADD

-598 QDNVSRYNPNTTNAI
+598 QDGVSRYNPNTTNAI
-613 AVLNVNAD
+613 AVLNVGAD

-630 KSNGKVNG
+630 KSDGKVNG
-638 GNPALNFQ
+638 GNPALNSQ
-646 VDWPA
+646 VNWPA

-676 TVTLNGKQLQQDTDF
+676 TVMLNGKQLQQDTDF
-691 RVVPQDGAVEVT
+691 RVVPQKDAIEVT

-712 KVQGIGAYSGEAGSF
+712 TVVGIGAYSGEAGSF

-749 WTAQEPAATGVHVK
+749 WTAQEPVASGVHVK
-763 NAAGKEIASSEYTF
+763 NAAGKEIDSSEYTF

-787 NIDASGNATTEN
+787 NIDASGNATTED
-799 TGKKGAVNA
+799 TGRKGAVNA

-817 SADSEHFTG
+817 AADSAHFTG
-826 QASGAFSI
+826 KADGAFAI

-861 NIISFPK
+861 SIISFPK
-868 ESDAAN
+868 ESDTADN
-874 DIAWDSMTLR
+874 ITWDSMTLR
-884 SDLSPEHQNDG
+884 ADLSPEHQNDG

-903 KNIKPAVN
+903 KSIKPAVN
-911 DVVYKGKSLT
+911 SVVYKDKPLT

-971 DNMKFK
+971 DNMKFR
-977 IVDQGAKLDIAKAQV
+977 IVDQGAKLDIADAQV

-999 FEQDGVYTP
+999 FEQGGVYTP

-1020 GADYTI
+1020 GIDYTI
-1026 SYTGNDK
+1026 AYSGNDK

-1039 KIVGKGAYTGEK
+1039 EIMGTGAYAGEK
-1051 SGSFKLVEGT
+1051 SGTFNLVEGT

-1071 DGTATVTGVEYNGA
+1071 DGTAMVTGVEYNGA
-1085 LDAFNLTIPET
+1085 LDAFDLTIPET

-1131 KIASVSVPAT
+1131 KIASVRVPAT

-1155 GDASMTQLKSVT
+1155 GDASMAQLKSVT
-1167 FAEGSQLAS
+1167 FAEGSQLEA

-1184 TGISEIVIPAGVV
+1184 TGISEIVIPVGVEI
-1197 TVGENA
+1197 VGENA

-1247 DGTAAATFAQGMVG
+1247 DGTAAATFAQNMAKS
-1261 TNKWKFESM
+1261 NKWKFESM
-1270 GSVPEKSQFTV
+1270 GKVPEKASFTV
-1281 SFNALGGTPVPAAQ
+1281 SFNALGGTPVPEAQ

-1303 QKPATDPAKANST
+1303 QKPATDPAKADST
-1316 FAGWFESSDGGKT
+1316 FVGWFESSDGGKT
-1329 LADSAYDFATPV
+1329 LADSAYDFAAPV
-1341 TADKVLYAKWED
+1341 TADKVLYAKWEE
-1353 ADKGAITVEVTKV
+1353 AAKGALV
-1366 DGTPEASYTVTA
+1366 
-1378 SQLKGMATTG
+1378 
-1388 GEPALGQYFKGGK
+1388 
-1401 WNVYRSTNYVTYDD
+1401 
-1415 LFANLGMSLGK
+1415 
-1426 YDTVQACAADGMG
+1426 
-1439 KFTGTLDQMKAGK
+1439 
-1452 WYPNAEASSDGKT
+1452 
-1465 VTLGEA
+1465 
-1471 GRTLPAGLALSYT
+1471 
-1484 SGMGD
+1484 
-1489 TPAAALAAAESDDAK
+1489 
-1504 LDTGKAPLQLMGAWD
+1504 
-1519 GATGGNRFWSN
+1519 
-1530 VATIKV
+1530 
-1536 QRCDPEVLTVEVQ
+1536 
-1549 DSDGNVADT
+1549 
-1558 KTVKASQ
+1558 
-1565 LDEWATTDGD
+1565 
-1575 PALGQYFKGGK
+1575 
-1586 WSVYRSTNYVTYSN
+1586 
-1600 LSANLGLS
+1600 
-1608 VSDYDEVTAWQGGSA
+1608 
-1623 GKFTGTLG
+1623 
-1631 QMKSG
+1631 
-1636 KWYPDAEASGQNVNL
+1636 
-1651 GAAKQSVPAGLALS
+1651 
-1665 YTSGNGTT
+1665 
-1673 LAQALA
+1673 
-1679 AAETAKLDTS
+1679 
-1689 KAPMQIMGAWEG
+1689 
-1701 ATGGNRFWSNVDKIV
+1701 
-1716 VKKAPVALNVVVKDS
+1716 
-1731 AGTVEQTLEV
+1731 
-1741 TKAQLEEWATT
+1741 
-1752 NGEPALGQ
+1752 
-1760 YFKGGKWNVYRS
+1760 
-1772 ANYVTYN
+1772 
-1779 DLFANLGL
+1779 
-1787 SVGAYDVVKACAAD
+1787 
-1801 GNGKWSGTLSTM
+1801 
-1813 NSGAWYPNAES
+1813 
-1824 KGSTVNLGAAGQT
+1824 
-1837 LPAGLALSYTSG
+1837 
-1849 MGDTPAAALAAAE
+1849 
-1862 SADAKPDTGKAPLQL
+1862 
-1877 MGVCDNTVGGN
+1877 
-1888 RFWSNVVAVEVTRNA
+1888 
-1903 ATALTVE
+1903 VE

-1928 LLKWKSDGEAR
+1928 LLSWKSDGEAR
-1939 GQYYKGGKWNVYR
+1939 GQYYKNGKWNVYR
-1952 STDYVTFNDLI
+1952 STDYVTFDDLI
-1963 ANLEL
+1963 ANLGL
-1968 DVSGS
+1968 NVSGG
-1973 DKLFFDKTSSKA
+1973 DRLFFDKTSSKA

-2005 TVLGEADGTLPAG
+2005 SALGEADGTLPAG

-2025 GSGNTVSE
+2025 GSGATVSE

-2084 EGVFGYKQGDITA
+2084 EGSFGYKQGDIAA
-2097 TLDAKLMSGLTDA
+2097 TVDAKLMSGLTDA

-2119 TARARVAGTP
+2119 AARARVAGTP
-2129 IEGATSATYELPAG
+2129 IEGATSATCELPAG
-2143 KSAGTYTVYC
+2143 KPAGTYTVYC

-2166 VATDPVDLVVAKAPN
+2166 VTTDPVDLVVAKAPN

-2190 DASSNSVTVTA
+2190 DASSNSVTVAA
-2201 QADPATAAD
+2201 QAKPATPLD

-2220 ISSSASAD
+2220 ISSSAGAD

-2237 ESFTGLDADTAY
+2237 ASFTGLDSDTAY
-2249 YVYAKVSGLPN
+2249 YVYARVSGLPN
-2260 YEDVV
+2260 YEDAV
-2265 SEPLNV
+2265 SEPLKV
-2271 RTKVAGELASPVL
+2271 RTKVAGKLASPVL
-2284 DPVTYDPTATL
+2284 DAVTYDPMATL

-2305 WADASTVP
+2305 WADAFTVP
-2313 TVKCGAYNA
+2313 TVKCGAYAA

-2327 DEQLA
+2327 DQQLA
-2332 STDYSKVDGWDQVTK
+2332 STDYSAVDGWDPATK
-2347 TVKRLVALTVNKATP
+2347 TVKRLVALTVSKATP
-2362 AITAAPSATDL
+2362 VITATPSATDL
-2373 VFGQTLGESSLTGGT
+2373 VYGQTLGESTLAGGT
-2388 ASVAGTFA
+2388 ASAAGTFA
-2396 WDDPQRMPQVAESG
+2396 WDDPQRMPQVADSG
-2410 VACMTVRFTPVDV
+2410 IACMTVRFAPADA

-2428 ASVKVAVKV
+2428 ASVMVAVKV
-2437 APKNLS
+2437 APRNLA
-2443 KDVVTITAPGQ
+2443 KDVVAITAPGQ

-2466 VVYNGVTLAAGADYD
+2466 VVYNGVTLAAGVDYD
-2481 VAYAD
+2481 VAYAN

-2493 SYTVTFKGNYT
+2493 SYTVAFKGNYA

-2510 FAISKAPAASVPSD
+2510 FAIAKAPAASVPTD
-2524 QVTGPTGSTGTV
+2524 QATGPAGPTGPTGTV
-2536 AAPQAGTAPAAG
+2536 SAPQAGAAPAVGAAPAAG
-2548 NATALAPTGDGVL
+2548 SAAALAPTGDDVL

-2569 AIAAAAI
+2569 AIVAAAI

>member
-1 MHETQQHAQ
+1 MHETQRHAQ
-10 PPSRGSTAVHAKKGR
+10 PPSRGSTAVHARNGR

-30 AIAAVLAAAVA
+30 AIAAVLAVAVA
-41 LVAVPAIAIANSFA
+41 LIAVPAIAIANTFT
-55 VDYSWYKDAT
+55 VDYSWYKNAT

-79 FANLVNGSADES
+79 FANLVNGSADEDE
-91 QAGTTTDSFKGKTVE
+91 AGTTVDSFKGKTVE
-106 LGGDLNFFS
+106 LGGDLNFFG

-128 FDGAFDGKNHEIINV
+128 FDGAFDGKDHEIVNV

-171 NKSVSLTIAATDNAK
+171 NKTVSLTIAATDSKK
-186 AVENVGVL
+186 AIENVGVL

-237 TGDVSGVSNSGA
+237 TGDVTGVSNTGA

-258 YKADSADA
+258 YKADSADST
-266 DWEDQSI
+266 WEDQSI

-331 QSSNVGGVAGYSRGS
+331 QSSNVGGIAGYSRGF
-346 IDGCTNSG
+346 IDTCTNSG
-354 YLDAPHAAGMGGI
+354 YLDAPHASGMGGI

-397 GTLAVTN
+397 DALAVTN

-449 FPAGIVGSSYG
+449 FPSGIVGSSYG

-475 WTGQGGTITQSGGYF
+475 WTGQGGAITQSGGYF

-498 SSFTKNVDGEQQN
+498 SCFTKDVDGEQQN
-511 ASGTPEL
+511 ASGTPEV

-529 FDNMRQRALVGDNG
+529 IDNMRQRALVGDNG

-587 FKANNA
+587 FKANSA

-598 QDNVSRYNPNTTNAI
+598 QDNVSRYNANTTNAI

-630 KSNGKVNG
+630 KSDGKVNG
-638 GNPALNFQ
+638 GNPALNSQ

-691 RVVPQDGAVEVT
+691 RVVPQEGAIEVT

-787 NIDASGNATTEN
+787 NIDASGNATTED

-817 SADSEHFTG
+817 AADSAHFTG
-826 QASGAFSI
+826 KADGTFSI

-861 NIISFPK
+861 SIISFPK
-868 ESDAAN
+868 ESDTAD

-884 SDLSPEHQNDG
+884 ADLSPEQQNDG

-903 KNIKPAVN
+903 KSIKPAVN
-911 DVVYKGKSLT
+911 DVVYKGRSLA

-947 GKAGGED
+947 GTAGGEG

-977 IVDQGAKLDIAKAQV
+977 IVDQGAKLDIADAQV
-992 KGTDDIV
+992 KGADDIV
-999 FEQDGVYTP
+999 FEQGGVYTP
-1008 VTVWY
+1008 ITVWY

-1020 GADYTI
+1020 GSDYTI

-1039 KIVGKGAYTGEK
+1039 KIVGTGAYAGEK
-1051 SGSFKLVEGT
+1051 SGTFNLVKGT
-1061 PYELRYAFSA
+1061 PYELQYAFSA

-1085 LDAFNLTIPET
+1085 LDAFDLTIPET

-1131 KIASVSVPAT
+1131 KIASVTVPAT
-1141 VKSLGTYAFGASTT
+1141 VKSLGAYAFGASTT
-1155 GDASMTQLKSVT
+1155 GDASMAQLKSIT
-1167 FAEGSQLAS
+1167 FAEGSQLET

-1184 TGISEIVIPAGVV
+1184 TGISEIVIPAGVK
-1197 TVGENA
+1197 TIGQNA
-1203 FSGNNG
+1203 FSGDNG
-1209 TLKTVTFLSESG
+1209 VLKSVTFMSESG
-1221 SMPTFATSVLTKSS
+1221 SMPEFAAAVASKGS
-1235 FYGVYGVTAKAY
+1235 FYGVNGVAAKAY
-1247 DGTAAATFAQGMVG
+1247 DGTAAATFAQSMVK
-1261 TNKWKFESM
+1261 TNNWKFTSM
-1270 GSVPEKSQFTV
+1270 GKVPEKASFTV
-1281 SFNALGGTPVPAAQ
+1281 SFDALGGTPVPEAQ
-1295 TVKKGEAA
+1295 TVVKGAVAA
-1303 QKPATDPAKANST
+1303 KPATDPAKANST
-1316 FAGWFESSDGGKT
+1316 FIGWFESSDGGKT

-1341 TADKVLYAKWED
+1341 TADKVLYAKWDE
-1353 ADKGAITVEVTKV
+1353 AAKGALV
-1366 DGTPEASYTVTA
+1366 
-1378 SQLKGMATTG
+1378 
-1388 GEPALGQYFKGGK
+1388 
-1401 WNVYRSTNYVTYDD
+1401 
-1415 LFANLGMSLGK
+1415 
-1426 YDTVQACAADGMG
+1426 
-1439 KFTGTLDQMKAGK
+1439 
-1452 WYPNAEASSDGKT
+1452 
-1465 VTLGEA
+1465 
-1471 GRTLPAGLALSYT
+1471 
-1484 SGMGD
+1484 
-1489 TPAAALAAAESDDAK
+1489 
-1504 LDTGKAPLQLMGAWD
+1504 
-1519 GATGGNRFWSN
+1519 
-1530 VATIKV
+1530 
-1536 QRCDPEVLTVEVQ
+1536 
-1549 DSDGNVADT
+1549 
-1558 KTVKASQ
+1558 
-1565 LDEWATTDGD
+1565 
-1575 PALGQYFKGGK
+1575 
-1586 WSVYRSTNYVTYSN
+1586 
-1600 LSANLGLS
+1600 
-1608 VSDYDEVTAWQGGSA
+1608 
-1623 GKFTGTLG
+1623 
-1631 QMKSG
+1631 
-1636 KWYPDAEASGQNVNL
+1636 
-1651 GAAKQSVPAGLALS
+1651 
-1665 YTSGNGTT
+1665 
-1673 LAQALA
+1673 
-1679 AAETAKLDTS
+1679 
-1689 KAPMQIMGAWEG
+1689 
-1701 ATGGNRFWSNVDKIV
+1701 
-1716 VKKAPVALNVVVKDS
+1716 
-1731 AGTVEQTLEV
+1731 
-1741 TKAQLEEWATT
+1741 
-1752 NGEPALGQ
+1752 
-1760 YFKGGKWNVYRS
+1760 
-1772 ANYVTYN
+1772 
-1779 DLFANLGL
+1779 
-1787 SVGAYDVVKACAAD
+1787 
-1801 GNGKWSGTLSTM
+1801 
-1813 NSGAWYPNAES
+1813 
-1824 KGSTVNLGAAGQT
+1824 
-1837 LPAGLALSYTSG
+1837 
-1849 MGDTPAAALAAAE
+1849 
-1862 SADAKPDTGKAPLQL
+1862 
-1877 MGVCDNTVGGN
+1877 
-1888 RFWSNVVAVEVTRNA
+1888 
-1903 ATALTVE
+1903 VE

-1928 LLKWKSDGEAR
+1928 LLNWKSDGEAR
-1939 GQYYKGGKWNVYR
+1939 GQYFKGGKWNVYR
-1952 STDYVTFNDLI
+1952 STDYVTFDDLI
-1963 ANLEL
+1963 ANLGL
-1968 DVSGS
+1968 DVSGG
-1973 DKLFFDKTSSKA
+1973 DKLFFDKTSPKA

-2025 GSGNTVSE
+2025 GSGATVSE

-2058 GGNRFWSGLTK
+2058 GGNRFWTHLTK
-2069 LVFQQQISIAEVKGG
+2069 LVFQQQISIADVEGG
-2084 EGVFGYKQGDITA
+2084 EGVFGYKQGDIAA
-2097 TLDAKLMSGLTDA
+2097 TVDAKLMSGLTDV

-2129 IEGATSATYELPAG
+2129 IEGAISATYELPAG
-2143 KSAGTYTVYC
+2143 MPAGTYTVYC

-2166 VATDPVDLVVAKAPN
+2166 ATTDPVDLVVAKAPN
-2181 SIAWDGEGF
+2181 SIAWSGEDF

-2201 QADPATAAD
+2201 QAAPGTAAD
-2210 GETSAAVQYA
+2210 GETAAAVQYA
-2220 ISSSASAD
+2220 ISTSASAD
-2228 ASALAWQDS
+2228 VSALAWQDS
-2237 ESFTGLDADTAY
+2237 ASFTGLDADSAY

-2260 YEDVV
+2260 YGDAV
-2265 SEPLNV
+2265 SEPLKV
-2271 RTKVAGELASPVL
+2271 RTKAAGELANPVL
-2284 DPVTYDPTATL
+2284 DAVTYDPTATL
-2295 AGIKLPSGWK
+2295 AGVKLPSGWK
-2305 WADASTVP
+2305 WADGSTVP
-2313 TVKCGAYNA
+2313 TVKCGAYAA

-2332 STDYSKVDGWDQVTK
+2332 STDYSAVDGWDPATK

-2373 VFGQTLGESSLTGGT
+2373 VFGQTLGESSLAGGT

-2396 WDDPQRMPQVAESG
+2396 WDDPQRMPQVSESG
-2410 VACMTVRFTPVDV
+2410 VACMTVRFVPADA

-2428 ASVKVAVKV
+2428 ASVDVAVKV
-2437 APKNLS
+2437 VPKNLAQG
-2443 KDVVTITAPGQ
+2443 VVTITVPGQ

-2466 VVYNGVTLAAGADYD
+2466 VVYNGVTLAAGTDYD
-2481 VAYAD
+2481 VAYAN

-2493 SYTVTFKGNYT
+2493 SYMVTFKGNYA

-2510 FAISKAPAASVPSD
+2510 FQIAKAPAASVPGD
-2524 QVTGPTGSTGTV
+2524 QVTGPTGPTGTA
-2536 AAPQAGTAPAAG
+2536 AAPQAGAAPAVGAAPAAG
-2548 NATALAPTGDGVL
+2548 NATALVPTGDGVL

-2569 AIAAAAI
+2569 AIVVAAI

>member
-10 PPSRGSTAVHAKKGR
+10 PPSRGSTAAHARKGR

-41 LVAVPAIAIANSFA
+41 LVAVPAIAIANSFT
-55 VDYSWYKDAT
+55 VDYSWYKNAT

-79 FANLVNGSADES
+79 FANLVNGSADEGE
-91 QAGTTTDSFKGKTVE
+91 AGTAVDSFKGKTVE
-106 LGGDLNFFS
+106 LSGDLNFFG

-128 FDGAFDGKNHEIINV
+128 FDGAFDGKDHEIVNV

-171 NKSVSLTIAATDNAK
+171 NKAVSLTIAATDNTK
-186 AVENVGVL
+186 AIENVGVL

-206 NAGTLTVSHTMDQTR
+206 SAGTLTVSHAMDQTR

-237 TGDVSGVSNSGA
+237 TGDVTGVSNAGA

-258 YKADSADA
+258 YKADSADST
-266 DWEDQSI
+266 WEDQSI
-273 LAINIGGI
+273 LAINIGGV

-331 QSSNVGGVAGYSRGS
+331 QSSNVGGIAGYSRGF
-346 IDGCTNSG
+346 IDTCTNSG
-354 YLDAPHAAGMGGI
+354 YLDAPHASGMGGI

-397 GTLAVTN
+397 DALAVTN

-425 TYTQISGCI
+425 TYTRISGCI

-449 FPAGIVGSSYG
+449 FPAGIVGGSYG

-475 WTGQGGTITQSGGYF
+475 WTGEGGAITQSGGYF

-498 SSFTKNVDGEQQN
+498 SCFTKDVDGEQQN
-511 ASGTPEL
+511 ASGTPEV

-529 FDNMRQRALVGDNG
+529 IDNMRQRALVGDNG

-558 DRLVYGMYADDTETS
+558 DRLVYGMYADDTEMS

-598 QDNVSRYNPNTTNAI
+598 QDSVSRYNPNTTNAI

-630 KSNGKVNG
+630 KSNGSVNG
-638 GNPALNFQ
+638 GNPALNSQ
-646 VDWPA
+646 VNWPA

-691 RVVPQDGAVEVT
+691 RVVPQEGAIEVT

-787 NIDASGNATTEN
+787 NIDASGNATTED

-817 SADSEHFTG
+817 AADSAHFTG
-826 QASGAFSI
+826 KADGAFAI

-861 NIISFPK
+861 SIISFPK
-868 ESDAAN
+868 EN
-874 DIAWDSMTLR
+874 DTADNIAWDSMTLR
-884 SDLSPEHQNDG
+884 ADLSPEQQDDG

-903 KNIKPAVN
+903 KSIKPAVN

-921 LGVDYR
+921 PGVDYR

-947 GKAGGED
+947 GTAGGEG

-977 IVDQGAKLDIAKAQV
+977 IVDQGAKIDIANAQV
-992 KGTDDIV
+992 KGADDIV
-999 FEQDGVYTP
+999 FEQGGVYTP
-1008 VTVWY
+1008 ITVWY

-1020 GADYTI
+1020 GSDYSI
-1026 SYTGNDK
+1026 AYTDNDK

-1039 KIVGKGAYTGEK
+1039 KIMGTGAYAGEK
-1051 SGSFKLVEGT
+1051 SGTFNLVEGT
-1061 PYELRYAFSA
+1061 PYELQYTFNA

-1085 LDAFNLTIPET
+1085 LDAFDLTIPET

-1102 AYTVTAIGD
+1102 AHTVTAIGD

-1131 KIASVSVPAT
+1131 KIASVTVPAT
-1141 VKSLGTYAFGASTT
+1141 VKSLGAYAFGASTT
-1155 GDASMTQLKSVT
+1155 GDASMAQLKSIT
-1167 FAEGSQLAS
+1167 FAEGSQLET

-1184 TGISEIVIPAGVV
+1184 TGISEIVIPAGVK
-1197 TVGENA
+1197 TIGQNA
-1203 FSGNNG
+1203 FSGDNG
-1209 TLKTVTFLSESG
+1209 VLKSVTFMSGSG
-1221 SMPTFATSVLTKSS
+1221 SMPEFAVAVASKGS
-1235 FYGVYGVTAKAY
+1235 FYGVNGVTAKAY
-1247 DGTAAATFAQGMVG
+1247 DGTAAAAFAQNMVKS
-1261 TNKWKFESM
+1261 NSWKFVSM
-1270 GSVPEKSQFTV
+1270 GKVPEKAAFTV
-1281 SFNALGGTPVPAAQ
+1281 SFDALGGMPVPEAQ
-1295 TVKKGEAA
+1295 TVDKGAA
-1303 QKPATDPAKANST
+1303 AAKPATDPAKVDST
-1316 FAGWFESSDGGKT
+1316 FVGWFESSDGGKT

-1341 TADKVLYAKWED
+1341 TADKVLYAKWEEAAEGALVVKVQD
-1353 ADKGAITVEVTKV
+1353 ADGTVIETKSV
-1366 DGTPEASYTVTA
+1366 SASDLQAMAATDGDV
-1378 SQLKGMATTG
+1378 
-1388 GEPALGQYFKGGK
+1388 ALGQY
-1401 WNVYRSTNYVTYDD
+1401 Y
-1415 LFANLGMSLGK
+1415 
-1426 YDTVQACAADGMG
+1426 
-1439 KFTGTLDQMKAGK
+1439 KA
-1452 WYPNAEASSDGKT
+1452 
-1465 VTLGEA
+1465 
-1471 GRTLPAGLALSYT
+1471 
-1484 SGMGD
+1484 
-1489 TPAAALAAAESDDAK
+1489 
-1504 LDTGKAPLQLMGAWD
+1504 
-1519 GATGGNRFWSN
+1519 
-1530 VATIKV
+1530 
-1536 QRCDPEVLTVEVQ
+1536 
-1549 DSDGNVADT
+1549 
-1558 KTVKASQ
+1558 
-1565 LDEWATTDGD
+1565 
-1575 PALGQYFKGGK
+1575 
-1586 WSVYRSTNYVTYSN
+1586 
-1600 LSANLGLS
+1600 
-1608 VSDYDEVTAWQGGSA
+1608 
-1623 GKFTGTLG
+1623 
-1631 QMKSG
+1631 
-1636 KWYPDAEASGQNVNL
+1636 
-1651 GAAKQSVPAGLALS
+1651 
-1665 YTSGNGTT
+1665 
-1673 LAQALA
+1673 
-1679 AAETAKLDTS
+1679 
-1689 KAPMQIMGAWEG
+1689 
-1701 ATGGNRFWSNVDKIV
+1701 
-1716 VKKAPVALNVVVKDS
+1716 
-1731 AGTVEQTLEV
+1731 
-1741 TKAQLEEWATT
+1741 
-1752 NGEPALGQ
+1752 
-1760 YFKGGKWNVYRS
+1760 
-1772 ANYVTYN
+1772 
-1779 DLFANLGL
+1779 
-1787 SVGAYDVVKACAAD
+1787 
-1801 GNGKWSGTLSTM
+1801 
-1813 NSGAWYPNAES
+1813 
-1824 KGSTVNLGAAGQT
+1824 
-1837 LPAGLALSYTSG
+1837 
-1849 MGDTPAAALAAAE
+1849 
-1862 SADAKPDTGKAPLQL
+1862 
-1877 MGVCDNTVGGN
+1877 
-1888 RFWSNVVAVEVTRNA
+1888 
-1903 ATALTVE
+1903 
-1910 TQDAE
+1910 
-1915 GNVIASKDASYAD
+1915 
-1928 LLKWKSDGEAR
+1928 
-1939 GQYYKGGKWNVYR
+1939 GKWNVYR

-1963 ANLEL
+1963 ANLGL

-1973 DKLFFDKTSSKA
+1973 DRLFFDKTSPKA
-1985 WSGTLD
+1985 WNGTLD
-1991 AANAGKWYPDAESD
+1991 DANAGKWYPNAESD
-2005 TVLGEADGTLPAG
+2005 AVLGESDGTLPAG
-2018 VMLAYAK
+2018 VMLTYAK
-2025 GSGNTVSE
+2025 GSGATVSE

-2043 GSGIVSIMGAWDGAT
+2043 GSGIVSIMGAWDGAA

-2069 LVFQQQISIAEVKGG
+2069 LVFQQQISIAKVEGG
-2084 EGVFGYKQGDITA
+2084 EGVFGYEQGDIAA
-2097 TLDAKLMSGLTDA
+2097 TVDAKPMSGLTDA

-2119 TARARVAGTP
+2119 AARARVAGTP

-2143 KSAGTYTVYC
+2143 KPAGTYTVYC

-2166 VATDPVDLVVAKAPN
+2166 VTTDPVDLVVDKAPN
-2181 SIAWDGEGF
+2181 SIAWVGEGF

-2201 QADPATAAD
+2201 QAKPGTAAD
-2210 GETSAAVQYA
+2210 GETAAAVQYA

-2237 ESFTGLDADTAY
+2237 ASFAGLDADTAY

-2260 YEDVV
+2260 YADAV

-2271 RTKVAGELASPVL
+2271 RTKAVGKLASPVL
-2284 DPVTYDPTATL
+2284 DAVTYDPTATL

-2305 WADASTVP
+2305 WADGSTVP
-2313 TVKCGAYNA
+2313 TVKCGAYDA
-2322 VFTPT
+2322 VFAPT
-2327 DEQLA
+2327 AEQLA
-2332 STDYSKVDGWDQVTK
+2332 STDYSKVDGWDSATK
-2347 TVKRLVALTVNKATP
+2347 TVRRTVALTVNKATP
-2362 AITAAPSATDL
+2362 VIAAAPSATDL
-2373 VFGQTLGESSLTGGT
+2373 VFGQTLGESSLAGGT

-2396 WDDPQRMPQVAESG
+2396 WDEPQRMPQVSESG
-2410 VACMTVRFTPVDV
+2410 VACMTVHFAPADA

-2428 ASVKVAVKV
+2428 ASVKIAVKV
-2437 APKNLS
+2437 APKNLA
-2443 KDVVTITAPGQ
+2443 KDAVTITAPGQ

-2466 VVYNGVTLAAGADYD
+2466 VVYNGVTLAAGVDYD
-2481 VAYAD
+2481 VAYAN

-2493 SYTVTFKGNYT
+2493 GYTVTFKGNYA

-2510 FAISKAPAASVPSD
+2510 FAIAKAPAASVPSD
-2524 QVTGPTGSTGTV
+2524 QVTGPTGPTGAA
-2536 AAPQAGTAPAAG
+2536 AAPQAGAAPAVGAAPAAG
-2548 NATALAPTGDGVL
+2548 NATALVPTGDGVL

-2569 AIAAAAI
+2569 AIVVAAI
-2576 GAAFARRRMSR
+2576 VAAFARRRMSR

>member
-10 PPSRGSTAVHAKKGR
+10 PPSRGSTAAHARKGR

-41 LVAVPAIAIANSFA
+41 LVAVPAIAIANSFT
-55 VDYSWYKDAT
+55 VDYSWYKNAT

-79 FANLVNGSADES
+79 FANLVNGSADEGE
-91 QAGTTTDSFKGKTVE
+91 AGTAVDSFKGKTVE
-106 LGGDLNFFS
+106 LSGDLNFFG

-128 FDGAFDGKNHEIINV
+128 FDGAFDGKDHEIVNV

-171 NKSVSLTIAATDNAK
+171 NKTVSLTIAATDNTK
-186 AVENVGVL
+186 AIENVGVL

-206 NAGTLTVSHTMDQTR
+206 SAGTLTVSHAMDQTR

-237 TGDVSGVSNSGA
+237 TGDVTGVSNAGA

-258 YKADSADA
+258 YKADSADST
-266 DWEDQSI
+266 WEDQSI

-331 QSSNVGGVAGYSRGS
+331 QSSNVGGIAGYSRGF
-346 IDGCTNSG
+346 IDTCTNSG
-354 YLDAPHAAGMGGI
+354 YLDAPHASGMGGI

-397 GTLAVTN
+397 DALAVTN

-425 TYTQISGCI
+425 TYTRISGCI

-449 FPAGIVGSSYG
+449 FPAGIVGGSYG

-475 WTGQGGTITQSGGYF
+475 WTGEGGAITQSGGYF

-498 SSFTKNVDGEQQN
+498 SCFTKDVDGEQQN
-511 ASGTPEL
+511 ASGTPEV

-529 FDNMRQRALVGDNG
+529 IDNMRQRALVGDNG

-558 DRLVYGMYADDTETS
+558 DRLVYGMYADDTEMS

-598 QDNVSRYNPNTTNAI
+598 QDSVSRYNPNTTNAI

-630 KSNGKVNG
+630 KSNGSVNG
-638 GNPALNFQ
+638 GNPALNSQ
-646 VDWPA
+646 VNWPA

-676 TVTLNGKQLQQDTDF
+676 TVMLNGKQLQQDTDF
-691 RVVPQDGAVEVT
+691 RVVPQKDAIEVT

-712 KVQGIGAYSGEAGSF
+712 TVVGIGAYSGEAGSF

-749 WTAQEPAATGVHVK
+749 WTAQEPVASGVHVK
-763 NAAGKEIASSEYTF
+763 NVAGKEIDSSEYTF

-787 NIDASGNATTEN
+787 NVDASGNATTED

-817 SADSEHFTG
+817 AADSVHFTG
-826 QASGAFSI
+826 KADGTFAI

-861 NIISFPK
+861 SIISFPK
-868 ESDAAN
+868 ESDTPDN
-874 DIAWDSMTLR
+874 IAWDSMTLR
-884 SDLSPEHQNDG
+884 ADLSPEHQNDG

-911 DVVYKGKSLT
+911 SVVYKGKSLT
-921 LGVDYR
+921 PGVDYR
-927 VVYGASL
+927 VFYGASL
-934 NEGQVVEAGKENL
+934 NEGQVVEPGKENL
-947 GKAGGED
+947 GKADGED

-977 IVDQGAKLDIAKAQV
+977 IVDQGAKLDIADAQV

-999 FEQDGVYTP
+999 FEQGGVYTP

-1020 GADYTI
+1020 GTDYTI

-1039 KIVGKGAYTGEK
+1039 KIMGTGAYAGEK
-1051 SGSFKLVEGT
+1051 SGTFNLVEGT
-1061 PYELRYAFSA
+1061 PYELRYAFNA

-1085 LDAFNLTIPET
+1085 LDAFDLTIPET

-1131 KIASVSVPAT
+1131 KIASVIVPAT
-1141 VKSLGTYAFGASTT
+1141 VKSLGAYAFGASTT
-1155 GDASMTQLKSVT
+1155 GDASMAQLKSIT
-1167 FAEGSQLAS
+1167 FAEGSQLET

-1184 TGISEIVIPAGVV
+1184 TGISEIVIPAGVE

-1221 SMPTFATSVLTKSS
+1221 SMPTFAMSVLTKSS

-1247 DGTAAATFAQGMVG
+1247 DGTAGATFAQGMVS

-1270 GSVPEKSQFTV
+1270 GSVPEKTQFTV
-1281 SFNALGGTPVPAAQ
+1281 SFNALGGTPVPEAQ

-1329 LADSAYDFATPV
+1329 LADSAYDFAAPV
-1341 TADKVLYAKWED
+1341 TADKVLYAKWNEAAKGTLVVEVQD
-1353 ADKGAITVEVTKV
+1353 ADGKVIETKSV
-1366 DGTPEASYTVTA
+1366 SASELQAMAATDGDV
-1378 SQLKGMATTG
+1378 
-1388 GEPALGQYFKGGK
+1388 ALGQY
-1401 WNVYRSTNYVTYDD
+1401 Y
-1415 LFANLGMSLGK
+1415 
-1426 YDTVQACAADGMG
+1426 
-1439 KFTGTLDQMKAGK
+1439 KA
-1452 WYPNAEASSDGKT
+1452 
-1465 VTLGEA
+1465 
-1471 GRTLPAGLALSYT
+1471 
-1484 SGMGD
+1484 
-1489 TPAAALAAAESDDAK
+1489 
-1504 LDTGKAPLQLMGAWD
+1504 
-1519 GATGGNRFWSN
+1519 
-1530 VATIKV
+1530 
-1536 QRCDPEVLTVEVQ
+1536 
-1549 DSDGNVADT
+1549 
-1558 KTVKASQ
+1558 
-1565 LDEWATTDGD
+1565 
-1575 PALGQYFKGGK
+1575 
-1586 WSVYRSTNYVTYSN
+1586 
-1600 LSANLGLS
+1600 
-1608 VSDYDEVTAWQGGSA
+1608 
-1623 GKFTGTLG
+1623 
-1631 QMKSG
+1631 
-1636 KWYPDAEASGQNVNL
+1636 
-1651 GAAKQSVPAGLALS
+1651 
-1665 YTSGNGTT
+1665 
-1673 LAQALA
+1673 
-1679 AAETAKLDTS
+1679 
-1689 KAPMQIMGAWEG
+1689 
-1701 ATGGNRFWSNVDKIV
+1701 
-1716 VKKAPVALNVVVKDS
+1716 
-1731 AGTVEQTLEV
+1731 
-1741 TKAQLEEWATT
+1741 
-1752 NGEPALGQ
+1752 
-1760 YFKGGKWNVYRS
+1760 
-1772 ANYVTYN
+1772 
-1779 DLFANLGL
+1779 
-1787 SVGAYDVVKACAAD
+1787 
-1801 GNGKWSGTLSTM
+1801 
-1813 NSGAWYPNAES
+1813 
-1824 KGSTVNLGAAGQT
+1824 
-1837 LPAGLALSYTSG
+1837 
-1849 MGDTPAAALAAAE
+1849 
-1862 SADAKPDTGKAPLQL
+1862 
-1877 MGVCDNTVGGN
+1877 
-1888 RFWSNVVAVEVTRNA
+1888 
-1903 ATALTVE
+1903 
-1910 TQDAE
+1910 
-1915 GNVIASKDASYAD
+1915 
-1928 LLKWKSDGEAR
+1928 
-1939 GQYYKGGKWNVYR
+1939 GKWNVYR

-1963 ANLEL
+1963 ANLGL

-1973 DKLFFDKTSSKA
+1973 DRLFFDKTSPKA
-1985 WSGTLD
+1985 WNGTLD
-1991 AANAGKWYPDAESD
+1991 AANAGKWYPDAENDSA
-2005 TVLGEADGTLPAG
+2005 LGEADGTLPAG

-2025 GSGNTVSE
+2025 GSGATVSE

-2043 GSGIVSIMGAWDGAT
+2043 GSGIVSIMGAWDGNT

-2069 LVFQQQISIAEVKGG
+2069 LVFQQQISIAKVEGG
-2084 EGVFGYKQGDITA
+2084 EGVFGYEQGDIAA
-2097 TLDAKLMSGLTDA
+2097 TVDAKLMSGLTDV

-2119 TARARVAGTP
+2119 AARARVAGTP

-2143 KSAGTYTVYC
+2143 KPAGTYTVYC
-2153 VVSAKDAKGEAVS
+2153 VVSAKDAKGEAIS
-2166 VATDPVDLVVAKAPN
+2166 ATTDPVDLVVDKAPN
-2181 SIAWDGEGF
+2181 SIAWVGEGF

-2201 QADPATAAD
+2201 QAKPGTAAA
-2210 GETSAAVQYA
+2210 GETAAAVQYA

-2237 ESFTGLDADTAY
+2237 ASFAGLDADTAY

-2260 YEDVV
+2260 YADAV

-2271 RTKVAGELASPVL
+2271 RTKAVGKLASPVL
-2284 DPVTYDPTATL
+2284 DAVTYDPTATL

-2305 WADASTVP
+2305 WADGSTVP
-2313 TVKCGAYNA
+2313 TVKCGAYDA

-2327 DEQLA
+2327 DEQLV
-2332 STDYSKVDGWDQVTK
+2332 STDYSAVDGWDPATK
-2347 TVKRLVALTVNKATP
+2347 TVKRLVALTVSKATP
-2362 AITAAPSATDL
+2362 VITATPSATDL
-2373 VFGQTLGESSLTGGT
+2373 VYGQTLGESTLAGGT
-2388 ASVAGTFA
+2388 ASAAGTFV

-2410 VACMTVRFTPVDV
+2410 IACMTVRFVPADA

-2428 ASVKVAVKV
+2428 ASVMVAVKV
-2437 APKNLS
+2437 APRNLA
-2443 KDVVTITAPGQ
+2443 KDVVAITAPGQ

-2466 VVYNGVTLAAGADYD
+2466 VVYNGVTLAAGVDYD
-2481 VAYAD
+2481 VAYAN

-2493 SYTVTFKGNYT
+2493 NYTVTFKGNYA

-2510 FAISKAPAASVPSD
+2510 FAIAKAPAASVPSD
-2524 QVTGPTGSTGTV
+2524 QVTGPTGPTGAA
-2536 AAPQAGTAPAAG
+2536 AAPQAGAAPAVGAAPAAG
-2548 NATALAPTGDGVL
+2548 NATALVPTGDDVL

-2569 AIAAAAI
+2569 AIVAAAI

>member
-30 AIAAVLAAAVA
+30 VIAAVLAAAVA

-79 FANLVNGSADES
+79 FANLVNGSADEA

-106 LGGDLNFFS
+106 LGGDLNFIG
-115 QDALPVGGQGGRT
+115 QDVLPVGGQGGRT

-171 NKSVSLTIAATDNAK
+171 NKSVSLTVAATDNTK
-186 AVENVGVL
+186 AIENVGVL

-237 TGDVSGVSNSGA
+237 TGDVTGVSNSGA
-249 VSVSEPGVP
+249 VFVSEPGVP

-291 VDKAAGTAHGT
+291 VDKTAGTAHGT

-317 KTNGLDRFGNTVYS
+317 KTNGLDRFGNTMYS

-354 YLDAPHAAGMGGI
+354 YLDAPHAAGTGGI

-397 GTLAVTN
+397 GALAVTN

-475 WTGQGGTITQSGGYF
+475 WTGEGGTITQSGGYF

-529 FDNMRQRALVGDNG
+529 MDNMRQRALVGDNG

-598 QDNVSRYNPNTTNAI
+598 QDTVSRYNPNTTNAI
-613 AVLNVNAD
+613 AVLNVSAD

-638 GNPALNFQ
+638 GNPALNSQ
-646 VDWPA
+646 VDWPV

-703 AADSKPYTA
+703 AAGSKPYTA

-826 QASGAFSI
+826 QASGTFSI

-843 DAEKLKQNA
+843 DADKLKQNA

-868 ESDAAN
+868 ESDTAN
-874 DIAWDSMTLR
+874 DIAWDSMTPR
-884 SDLSPEHQNDG
+884 ADLSPEHQNDG
-895 LLTVSYTG
+895 LLTVSHTG

-921 LGVDYR
+921 PGVDYR

-934 NEGQVVEAGKENL
+934 NEGQVVETGKENL

-999 FEQDGVYTP
+999 FEQGGVYTP

-1051 SGSFKLVEGT
+1051 SGTFKLVEGT
-1061 PYELRYAFSA
+1061 PYELQYAFNT
-1071 DGTATVTGVEYNGA
+1071 DGAATVTGVEYNGA

-1119 DFSGSKANESKG
+1119 DFSGSKANESKT

-1167 FAEGSQLAS
+1167 FAEGSQLET

-1184 TGISEIVIPAGVV
+1184 TGISEIVIPAGVE

-1247 DGTAAATFAQGMVG
+1247 DGTAAATFAQGMVS

-1281 SFNALGGTPVPAAQ
+1281 SFNALGGTPVPEAQ

-1303 QKPATDPAKANST
+1303 QKPATDPTKVNST
-1316 FAGWFESSDGGKT
+1316 FVGWFESSDGGKT

-1341 TADKVLYAKWED
+1341 TADKVLYAKWDEAAKGALVVEVQD
-1353 ADKGAITVEVTKV
+1353 ADGKVVETKSV
-1366 DGTPEASYTVTA
+1366 SAFELQA
-1378 SQLKGMATTG
+1378 MATTDG
-1388 GEPALGQYFKGGK
+1388 DPALGQYFKGGT
-1401 WNVYRSTNYVTYDD
+1401 WNVYRSANYVTYDN
-1415 LFANLGMSLGK
+1415 LFANLGLSVSD
-1426 YDTVQACAADGMG
+1426 YDEVTAWQGGNAG
-1439 KFTGTLDQMKAGK
+1439 KFTGTLAQMKSGK
-1452 WYPNAEASSDGKT
+1452 WYANAEASSDGKT

-1471 GRTLPAGLALSYT
+1471 GQTLPAGLALSYT
-1484 SGMGD
+1484 TGVGA
-1489 TPAAALAAAESDDAK
+1489 TPAAALAAAESGDAK
-1504 LDTGKAPLQLMGAWD
+1504 LDTSKAPLQLMGAWD
-1519 GATGGNRFWSN
+1519 GATGGNRFW
-1530 VATIKV
+1530 
-1536 QRCDPEVLTVEVQ
+1536 
-1549 DSDGNVADT
+1549 
-1558 KTVKASQ
+1558 
-1565 LDEWATTDGD
+1565 
-1575 PALGQYFKGGK
+1575 
-1586 WSVYRSTNYVTYSN
+1586 TY
-1600 LSANLGLS
+1600 
-1608 VSDYDEVTAWQGGSA
+1608 
-1623 GKFTGTLG
+1623 
-1631 QMKSG
+1631 
-1636 KWYPDAEASGQNVNL
+1636 
-1651 GAAKQSVPAGLALS
+1651 
-1665 YTSGNGTT
+1665 
-1673 LAQALA
+1673 
-1679 AAETAKLDTS
+1679 
-1689 KAPMQIMGAWEG
+1689 
-1701 ATGGNRFWSNVDKIV
+1701 VDKIV

-1752 NGEPALGQ
+1752 DGDPALGQ

-1779 DLFANLGL
+1779 DLFANLKL

-1801 GNGKWSGTLSTM
+1801 GSGKWSGTLGTM

-1824 KGSTVNLGAAGQT
+1824 QGSTVNLGAAGQT
-1837 LPAGLALSYTSG
+1837 LPAGLALSYTTG
-1849 MGDTPAAALAAAE
+1849 VGDTPAAALAAAE
-1862 SADAKPDTGKAPLQL
+1862 SGAAKLDTSKAPLQL

-1888 RFWSNVVAVEVTRNA
+1888 RFWTNVATVEVTRNA

-1939 GQYYKGGKWNVYR
+1939 GQSYGKDNKWNVYR
-1952 STDYVTFNDLI
+1952 STDYVAFNDLI
-1963 ANLEL
+1963 ANLGL

-1973 DKLFFDKTSSKA
+1973 DKLFFDKNSEKA

-1991 AANAGKWYPDAESD
+1991 AANAGKWYPNAENG
-2005 TVLGEADGTLPAG
+2005 TELGEADGTLPAG
-2018 VMLAYAK
+2018 IMLVYAK
-2025 GSGNTVSE
+2025 GSGDTVSE
-2033 ALEGAQEMGS
+2033 ALEGAQTMGS
-2043 GSGIVSIMGAWDGAT
+2043 GNGLVSVMGAWDGAT
-2058 GGNRFWSGLTK
+2058 GGNRFWKGITK
-2069 LVFQQQISIAEVKGG
+2069 LVFQQQISIAKV
-2084 EGVFGYKQGDITA
+2084 EGDEGTFGYKQGDITA
-2097 TLDAKLMSGLTDA
+2097 TVDAKLMSGLTDA

-2143 KSAGTYTVYC
+2143 KPAGTYTVYC

-2166 VATDPVDLVVAKAPN
+2166 VTTDPVDLVVDKAPN

-2201 QADPATAAD
+2201 LAKPATAAD

-2237 ESFTGLDADTAY
+2237 ASFTGLDADTAY

-2260 YEDVV
+2260 YEDAV

-2271 RTKVAGELASPVL
+2271 RTKIAGVLVSPVL

-2305 WADASTVP
+2305 WADASTVVP
-2313 TVKCGAYNA
+2313 TVKCGAYDA

-2332 STDYSKVDGWDQVTK
+2332 STDYSKVDGWDQATK

-2410 VACMTVRFTPVDV
+2410 VAYMTVRFTPADA

-2437 APKNLS
+2437 APKDLA

-2481 VAYAD
+2481 VAYAN
-2486 NVEVGTA
+2486 NVEAGTA

-2536 AAPQAGTAPAAG
+2536 AAPQAGTAPTAGNAPAAG
-2548 NATALAPTGDGVL
+2548 NATALAPTGDDVL

-2569 AIAAAAI
+2569 AIVTAAI
-2576 GAAFARRRMSR
+2576 GVAFARRRMSR

>member
-30 AIAAVLAAAVA
+30 AIAAVLAATVA

-55 VDYSWYKDAT
+55 VDYSWYKNAT

-79 FANLVNGSADES
+79 FANLVNGSADEA

-115 QDALPVGGQGGRT
+115 QDALPVGGQGGCT

-171 NKSVSLTIAATDNAK
+171 NKSVSLSIAATDNTK

-206 NAGTLTVSHTMDQTR
+206 NAGMLTVSHTMDQTR

-237 TGDVSGVSNSGA
+237 TGDVTGVSNSGA

-291 VDKAAGTAHGT
+291 VDKAADTAHGT

-331 QSSNVGGVAGYSRGS
+331 QSSNVGGIAGYSRGS

-397 GTLAVTN
+397 GALAVTN
-404 CTNSGSVYGYSFPAG
+404 CMNSGSVYGYSFPAG

-425 TYTQISGCI
+425 THTQISGCI

-475 WTGQGGTITQSGGYF
+475 WTGEGGTITQSGGYF

-573 GGTVYNNVLLSADD
+573 GGTVYNNVLLSAED

-598 QDNVSRYNPNTTNAI
+598 QDTVSRYNPNTTNAI

-630 KSNGKVNG
+630 KSNGSVNG
-638 GNPALNFQ
+638 GNPALNSQ

-691 RVVPQDGAVEVT
+691 RVIPQDGAVEVT
-703 AADSKPYTA
+703 AAGSKPYTA

-777 AFDQSDKNLS
+777 AFNQSDKNLS

-826 QASGAFSI
+826 QASGTFSI

-861 NIISFPK
+861 SIISFPK
-868 ESDAAN
+868 ESDTAN

-884 SDLSPEHQNDG
+884 ADLSPEHQNDG

-947 GKAGGED
+947 GKAGDED

-999 FEQDGVYTP
+999 FEQGGVYTP

-1020 GADYTI
+1020 GTDYTI

-1033 LGTASF
+1033 LGTVSF
-1039 KIVGKGAYTGEK
+1039 KIVGAGAYTGEK
-1051 SGSFKLVEGT
+1051 SGTFKLVEGT
-1061 PYELRYAFSA
+1061 PYELQYAFNA

-1155 GDASMTQLKSVT
+1155 GDASMAQLKSVT

-1184 TGISEIVIPAGVV
+1184 TGISEIVIPAGVE

-1247 DGTAAATFAQGMVG
+1247 DGTAAAAFAQGMVS

-1270 GSVPEKSQFTV
+1270 GSIPEKSQFTV
-1281 SFNALGGTPVPAAQ
+1281 SFNALGGTPVPEAQ

-1303 QKPATDPAKANST
+1303 QKPAADPAKANST

-1329 LADSAYDFATPV
+1329 LADSAYDFAIPV

-1353 ADKGAITVEVTKV
+1353 ADKGALVVEVQDV
-1366 DGTPEASYTVTA
+1366 DGKVVETKSVSAFE
-1378 SQLKGMATTG
+1378 LKAMATTDG
-1388 GEPALGQYFKGGK
+1388 DPALGQYFKGGK
-1401 WNVYRSTNYVTYDD
+1401 WNVYRSTNYVTY
-1415 LFANLGMSLGK
+1415 
-1426 YDTVQACAADGMG
+1426 
-1439 KFTGTLDQMKAGK
+1439 
-1452 WYPNAEASSDGKT
+1452 
-1465 VTLGEA
+1465 
-1471 GRTLPAGLALSYT
+1471 
-1484 SGMGD
+1484 
-1489 TPAAALAAAESDDAK
+1489 
-1504 LDTGKAPLQLMGAWD
+1504 
-1519 GATGGNRFWSN
+1519 
-1530 VATIKV
+1530 
-1536 QRCDPEVLTVEVQ
+1536 
-1549 DSDGNVADT
+1549 
-1558 KTVKASQ
+1558 
-1565 LDEWATTDGD
+1565 
-1575 PALGQYFKGGK
+1575 
-1586 WSVYRSTNYVTYSN
+1586 
-1600 LSANLGLS
+1600 
-1608 VSDYDEVTAWQGGSA
+1608 
-1623 GKFTGTLG
+1623 
-1631 QMKSG
+1631 
-1636 KWYPDAEASGQNVNL
+1636 
-1651 GAAKQSVPAGLALS
+1651 
-1665 YTSGNGTT
+1665 
-1673 LAQALA
+1673 
-1679 AAETAKLDTS
+1679 
-1689 KAPMQIMGAWEG
+1689 
-1701 ATGGNRFWSNVDKIV
+1701 
-1716 VKKAPVALNVVVKDS
+1716 
-1731 AGTVEQTLEV
+1731 
-1741 TKAQLEEWATT
+1741 
-1752 NGEPALGQ
+1752 
-1760 YFKGGKWNVYRS
+1760 
-1772 ANYVTYN
+1772 N
-1779 DLFANLGL
+1779 DLFANLEL

-1801 GNGKWSGTLSTM
+1801 GSGKWSGTLGTM
-1813 NSGAWYPNAES
+1813 NSGAWYPDAES
-1824 KGSTVNLGAAGQT
+1824 KGSTVNLGKAGRT
-1837 LPAGLALSYTSG
+1837 LPAGLALSYTAG
-1849 MGDTPAAALAAAE
+1849 AGATPAAALAAAE
-1862 SADAKPDTGKAPLQL
+1862 SGDAKLDTSNAPLQL

-1888 RFWSNVVAVEVTRNA
+1888 RFWSKVATVEVTRNA

-1952 STDYVTFNDLI
+1952 SMDYVTFNDLI

-1968 DVSGS
+1968 DVLGS
-1973 DKLFFDKTSSKA
+1973 DKLFFDKTSPKA
-1985 WSGTLD
+1985 WNGTLD

-2005 TVLGEADGTLPAG
+2005 AVLGEADGTLPAG
-2018 VMLAYAK
+2018 VMLAYAN
-2025 GSGNTVSE
+2025 GSGYTVSE

-2058 GGNRFWSGLTK
+2058 GGNRFWKGITK
-2069 LVFQQQISIAEVKGG
+2069 LVFQQQISIAQVKGG
-2084 EGVFGYKQGDITA
+2084 EGSFGYKQGDITA
-2097 TLDAKLMSGLTDA
+2097 TVDAKLMSGLTDA

-2143 KSAGTYTVYC
+2143 KPAGTYTVYC

-2166 VATDPVDLVVAKAPN
+2166 VTTDPVDLVVAKAPN

-2201 QADPATAAD
+2201 QAKPGTAVD
-2210 GETSAAVQYA
+2210 GEASAAVQYA

-2228 ASALAWQDS
+2228 ASVLAWQDS
-2237 ESFTGLDADTAY
+2237 ASFTGLDADTAY

-2260 YEDVV
+2260 YEDAV

-2271 RTKVAGELASPVL
+2271 RTKIAGELASPVL

-2295 AGIKLPSGWK
+2295 AGVKLPSGWK

-2313 TVKCGAYNA
+2313 TVKCGAYDA

-2327 DEQLA
+2327 DEQLV
-2332 STDYSKVDGWDQVTK
+2332 STDYSKVDGWDQATK

-2362 AITAAPSATDL
+2362 VITAAPSATDL

-2410 VACMTVRFTPVDV
+2410 VACMTVRFTPADA

-2437 APKNLS
+2437 APKNLA

-2481 VAYAD
+2481 VAYAN

-2536 AAPQAGTAPAAG
+2536 AAPQTGTAPTVGTAPAAG
-2548 NATALAPTGDGVL
+2548 NATALAPTGDDVL
-2561 GGIVAAVC
+2561 GGIVAVVC
-2569 AIAAAAI
+2569 AIVAAAI
-2576 GAAFARRRMSR
+2576 GVAFARRRMSR

>member
-1 MHETQQHAQ
+1 MHETQQHAR
-10 PPSRGSTAVHAKKGR
+10 PSSRGSTAVHARKGR

-30 AIAAVLAAAVA
+30 AIAAVLAVAVA
-41 LVAVPAIAIANSFA
+41 LVAVPAIAIANTFT
-55 VDYSWYKDAT
+55 VDYSWYKNAT

-79 FANLVNGSADES
+79 FANLVNGSVDEGE
-91 QAGTTTDSFKGKTVE
+91 AGAAVDSFKGKTVE
-106 LGGDLNFFS
+106 LGGDLNFLG
-115 QDALPVGGQGGRT
+115 QDVLPVGGQGGRT

-153 VGLIGAAGEG
+153 VGLIGAVGEG

-171 NKSVSLTIAATDNAK
+171 NKSVSLTVAATDNTK

-237 TGDVSGVSNSGA
+237 TGDVTGVSNSGA

-258 YKADSADA
+258 YKADSADST
-266 DWEDQSI
+266 WEDQSI

-317 KTNGLDRFGNTVYS
+317 KINGLDRFGNMVYS
-331 QSSNVGGVAGYSRGS
+331 QSSNVGGIAGYSRGS
-346 IDGCTNSG
+346 IDTCTNSG
-354 YLDAPHAAGMGGI
+354 YLDAPHASDMGGI

-397 GTLAVTN
+397 GALAVTN

-475 WTGQGGTITQSGGYF
+475 WTGEGGAITQSGGYF

-511 ASGTPEL
+511 ASGTPEV

-529 FDNMRQRALVGDNG
+529 IDNMRQRALVGDNG

-613 AVLNVNAD
+613 AVLNVGAD

-630 KSNGKVNG
+630 KSDGKVNG
-638 GNPALNFQ
+638 GNPALNSQ

-703 AADSKPYTA
+703 AAGSKPYTA
-712 KVQGIGAYSGEAGSF
+712 TVVGIGAYSGEAGSF

-799 TGKKGAVNA
+799 TGKKGAINA

-826 QASGAFSI
+826 QASGTFSI

-852 YPTSVSYDG
+852 YPTSVSYG
-861 NIISFPK
+861 GSIISFPK
-868 ESDAAN
+868 ESDTADN
-874 DIAWDSMTLR
+874 IAWDSMTLR
-884 SDLSPEHQNDG
+884 ADLSPEHQNDG

-903 KNIKPAVN
+903 KSIKPTVN

-921 LGVDYR
+921 PGVDYR

-947 GKAGGED
+947 GKADGED

-977 IVDQGAKLDIAKAQV
+977 IVDQGAKLDIADAQV

-999 FEQDGVYTP
+999 FEQGGVYTP

-1020 GADYTI
+1020 GTDYAI

-1039 KIVGKGAYTGEK
+1039 KIVGAGAYAGEK
-1051 SGSFKLVEGT
+1051 SGTFRLVEGT
-1061 PYELRYAFSA
+1061 PYELQYAFSA

-1119 DFSGSKANESKG
+1119 DFSGSKANDSKG
-1131 KIASVSVPAT
+1131 RIASVSVPAT
-1141 VKSLGTYAFGASTT
+1141 VKSLGAYAFGASTT

-1184 TGISEIVIPAGVV
+1184 TGISEIVIPAGVE

-1247 DGTAAATFAQGMVG
+1247 DGTAAATFAQGMVS
-1261 TNKWKFESM
+1261 TNKWKFGSM

-1281 SFNALGGTPVPAAQ
+1281 SFNALGGTPVPEAQ

-1353 ADKGAITVEVTKV
+1353 ADKGAITVEVQDV
-1366 DGTPEASYTVTA
+1366 DGKVVETKSVSAFE
-1378 SQLKGMATTG
+1378 LKAMATTDG
-1388 GEPALGQYFKGGK
+1388 DPALGQYFKGGK
-1401 WNVYRSTNYVTYDD
+1401 WNVYRSTNYVTYND
-1415 LFANLGMSLGK
+1415 LFANLGLSVGA
-1426 YDTVQACAADGMG
+1426 YDVVKACAADGSG
-1439 KFTGTLDQMKAGK
+1439 KWSGTLSTMNSGA
-1452 WYPNAEASSDGKT
+1452 WYPDAESKGSTVNLGK
-1465 VTLGEA
+1465 A

-1489 TPAAALAAAESDDAK
+1489 TPAAALAAAESGDAK
-1504 LDTGKAPLQLMGAWD
+1504 L
-1519 GATGGNRFWSN
+1519 
-1530 VATIKV
+1530 
-1536 QRCDPEVLTVEVQ
+1536 
-1549 DSDGNVADT
+1549 
-1558 KTVKASQ
+1558 
-1565 LDEWATTDGD
+1565 
-1575 PALGQYFKGGK
+1575 
-1586 WSVYRSTNYVTYSN
+1586 
-1600 LSANLGLS
+1600 
-1608 VSDYDEVTAWQGGSA
+1608 
-1623 GKFTGTLG
+1623 
-1631 QMKSG
+1631 
-1636 KWYPDAEASGQNVNL
+1636 
-1651 GAAKQSVPAGLALS
+1651 
-1665 YTSGNGTT
+1665 
-1673 LAQALA
+1673 
-1679 AAETAKLDTS
+1679 
-1689 KAPMQIMGAWEG
+1689 
-1701 ATGGNRFWSNVDKIV
+1701 
-1716 VKKAPVALNVVVKDS
+1716 
-1731 AGTVEQTLEV
+1731 
-1741 TKAQLEEWATT
+1741 
-1752 NGEPALGQ
+1752 
-1760 YFKGGKWNVYRS
+1760 
-1772 ANYVTYN
+1772 
-1779 DLFANLGL
+1779 
-1787 SVGAYDVVKACAAD
+1787 
-1801 GNGKWSGTLSTM
+1801 
-1813 NSGAWYPNAES
+1813 
-1824 KGSTVNLGAAGQT
+1824 
-1837 LPAGLALSYTSG
+1837 
-1849 MGDTPAAALAAAE
+1849 
-1862 SADAKPDTGKAPLQL
+1862 DTGKAPLQL

-1888 RFWSNVVAVEVTRNA
+1888 RFWSNVATVEVTRNA

-1952 STDYVTFNDLI
+1952 SMDYVTFNDLI

-1973 DKLFFDKTSSKA
+1973 DKLFFDKTSPKA
-1985 WSGTLD
+1985 WNGTLD
-1991 AANAGKWYPDAESD
+1991 AANAGKWYPDAEND
-2005 TVLGEADGTLPAG
+2005 AVLGEADGTLPAG
-2018 VMLAYAK
+2018 VMLAYAN
-2025 GSGNTVSE
+2025 GSGYTVSE

-2084 EGVFGYKQGDITA
+2084 EGSFGYKQGDIKA
-2097 TLDAKLMSGLTDA
+2097 TVDAKLMSGLADA

-2143 KSAGTYTVYC
+2143 MPAGTYTVYC
-2153 VVSAKDAKGEAVS
+2153 VVSAKDAKGEAIS
-2166 VATDPVDLVVAKAPN
+2166 VTTDPVDLVVAKAPN

-2201 QADPATAAD
+2201 QAKPETAKD
-2210 GETSAAVQYA
+2210 GEAAAAVQYA

-2228 ASALAWQDS
+2228 ASALAWQDFA
-2237 ESFTGLDADTAY
+2237 SFTGLNADTAY
-2249 YVYAKVSGLPN
+2249 YVYAKVSGLPD
-2260 YEDVV
+2260 YEDAV

-2271 RTKVAGELASPVL
+2271 RTKIAGVLASPVL

-2295 AGIKLPSGWK
+2295 AGVKLPSGWK

-2313 TVKCGAYNA
+2313 TVKCGAYDA

-2332 STDYSKVDGWDQVTK
+2332 STDYSKVDGWDQATK

-2362 AITAAPSATDL
+2362 VITAAPSATDL
-2373 VFGQTLGESSLTGGT
+2373 VFGQALGESSLTGGT

-2410 VACMTVRFTPVDV
+2410 VACMTVRFTPADA

-2437 APKNLS
+2437 APKNLA
-2443 KDVVTITAPGQ
+2443 KDVATITAPGQ

-2481 VAYAD
+2481 VAYAN

-2524 QVTGPTGSTGTV
+2524 QVTGPTTGSTGTV
-2536 AAPQAGTAPAAG
+2536 AAPQTGNAPAAG
-2548 NATALAPTGDGVL
+2548 NATALAPTGDDVL

-2569 AIAAAAI
+2569 AIVAAAI
-2576 GAAFARRRMSR
+2576 GVAFARRRMSR

>member
-10 PPSRGSTAVHAKKGR
+10 PPSRGSTALHAKKRR

-41 LVAVPAIAIANSFA
+41 LVAVPAIAIANSFT

-79 FANLVNGSADES
+79 FANLVNGSADEG
-91 QAGTTTDSFKGKTVE
+91 QAGTAVDSFKGKTVE
-106 LGGDLNFFS
+106 LGGDLNFFG
-115 QDALPVGGQGGRT
+115 QDVLPVGGQGGRA
-128 FDGAFDGKNHEIINV
+128 FDGAFDGKDHEIVNV

-171 NKSVSLTIAATDNAK
+171 NKSVSLTIAATDSKK
-186 AVENVGVL
+186 AIENVGVL

-221 DIVFPIKNVG
+221 GIVFPIKNVG

-237 TGDVSGVSNSGA
+237 TGDVTGVSNAGA

-273 LAINIGGI
+273 LAINIAGV

-317 KTNGLDRFGNTVYS
+317 KTNGLDRFGNMVYS
-331 QSSNVGGVAGYSRGS
+331 QSSNVGGIAGYSRGS
-346 IDGCTNSG
+346 IDSCTNSG
-354 YLDAPHAAGMGGI
+354 YLDAPHASGMGGI

-397 GTLAVTN
+397 GALAVTN

-475 WTGQGGTITQSGGYF
+475 WTGQSGAITQSGGYF

-498 SSFTKNVDGEQQN
+498 SCFTKDVDGEQQN
-511 ASGTPEL
+511 ASGTPEV

-529 FDNMRQRALVGDNG
+529 IDNMRQRALVGDNG

-573 GGTVYNNVLLSADD
+573 GGTVYNNVLLSAED

-598 QDNVSRYNPNTTNAI
+598 QDSVSRYNPNTTNAI
-613 AVLNVNAD
+613 AVLNVGAD

-630 KSNGKVNG
+630 KSDGKVNG
-638 GNPALNFQ
+638 GNPALNSQ

-676 TVTLNGKQLQQDTDF
+676 TVTLNGRQLQQDTDF
-691 RVVPQDGAVEVT
+691 RVVPQEGAVEVT

-749 WTAQEPAATGVHVK
+749 WTAQEPAAAGVHVK
-763 NAAGKEIASSEYTF
+763 NAAGQEIDSSEYTF

-787 NIDASGNATTEN
+787 NIDASGNATTED

-817 SADSEHFTG
+817 AADSGHFTG
-826 QASGAFSI
+826 QAGGTFSI

-861 NIISFPK
+861 SIISFPK
-868 ESDAAN
+868 ESDTADN
-874 DIAWDSMTLR
+874 IAWDSMTLR
-884 SDLSPEHQNDG
+884 ADLSPEHQNDG

-911 DVVYKGKSLT
+911 DVVYKGRSLT

-977 IVDQGAKLDIAKAQV
+977 IVDQGEKLNIADAQV

-999 FEQDGVYTP
+999 FEQGGVYAP
-1008 VTVWY
+1008 ITVWY

-1020 GADYTI
+1020 GSDYTI

-1039 KIVGKGAYTGEK
+1039 KIVGTGAYTGEK
-1051 SGSFKLVEGT
+1051 SGTFKLVEGT
-1061 PYELRYAFSA
+1061 PYELQYAFA
-1071 DGTATVTGVEYNGA
+1071 DDGTATVTGVEYNGS
-1085 LDAFNLTIPET
+1085 LDAFSLTVPET

-1102 AYTVTAIGD
+1102 AYTVTAIGN
-1111 KAFGGLAS
+1111 KAFGGLAR

-1141 VKSLGTYAFGASTT
+1141 VKSLGAYAFGASTT
-1155 GDASMTQLKSVT
+1155 GDASMTQLESVT
-1167 FAEGSQLAS
+1167 LAEGSQLET

-1184 TGISEIVIPAGVV
+1184 TGISEIVIPAGVE

-1221 SMPTFATSVLTKSS
+1221 NMPTFATSVLTKSS

-1247 DGTAAATFAQGMVG
+1247 DGTAAATFAQGMVS
-1261 TNKWKFESM
+1261 TNEWKFESM

-1281 SFNALGGTPVPAAQ
+1281 SFNALGGTPVPEAQ
-1295 TVKKGEAA
+1295 TVAKGAA
-1303 QKPATDPAKANST
+1303 AVKPATDPAKADST

-1329 LADSAYDFATPV
+1329 LADSAYDFTTPV
-1341 TADKVLYAKWED
+1341 TADKVLYAKWDEAAKGALAVEVQD
-1353 ADKGAITVEVTKV
+1353 ADGKVVETKSV
-1366 DGTPEASYTVTA
+1366 SASELQA
-1378 SQLKGMATTG
+1378 MATTDG
-1388 GEPALGQYFKGGK
+1388 DVALGQYFKGGK
-1401 WNVYRSTNYVTYDD
+1401 WNVYRSANYVTYDD
-1415 LFANLGMSLGK
+1415 LF
-1426 YDTVQACAADGMG
+1426 
-1439 KFTGTLDQMKAGK
+1439 
-1452 WYPNAEASSDGKT
+1452 
-1465 VTLGEA
+1465 
-1471 GRTLPAGLALSYT
+1471 
-1484 SGMGD
+1484 
-1489 TPAAALAAAESDDAK
+1489 
-1504 LDTGKAPLQLMGAWD
+1504 
-1519 GATGGNRFWSN
+1519 
-1530 VATIKV
+1530 
-1536 QRCDPEVLTVEVQ
+1536 
-1549 DSDGNVADT
+1549 
-1558 KTVKASQ
+1558 
-1565 LDEWATTDGD
+1565 
-1575 PALGQYFKGGK
+1575 
-1586 WSVYRSTNYVTYSN
+1586 
-1600 LSANLGLS
+1600 ANLGLS
-1608 VSDYDEVTAWQGGSA
+1608 VSDYDEVTAWQGETA
-1623 GKFTGTLG
+1623 GKFTGTLA

-1636 KWYPDAEASGQNVNL
+1636 KWYANAEASSDGKTVTLGEAGQTL
-1651 GAAKQSVPAGLALS
+1651 PAGLALS
-1665 YTSGNGTT
+1665 YTTGASATP
-1673 LAQALA
+1673 AAALA
-1679 AAETAKLDTS
+1679 AAESGDAKLDTS
-1689 KAPMQIMGAWEG
+1689 KAPMQIMGAWDG

-1741 TKAQLEEWATT
+1741 TKAQLEEWAITD
-1752 NGEPALGQ
+1752 GDPALGQ
-1760 YFKGGKWNVYRS
+1760 YFGKNNKWNVYRS
-1772 ANYVTYN
+1772 TNYVTYN
-1779 DLFANLGL
+1779 DLFANLEL

-1801 GNGKWSGTLSTM
+1801 GSGKWSGTLSTM
-1813 NSGAWYPNAES
+1813 NSGAWYPDAES
-1824 KGSTVNLGAAGQT
+1824 KGSTVNLGAAGQK
-1837 LPAGLALSYTSG
+1837 LPAGLALSYTTG
-1849 MGDTPAAALAAAE
+1849 AGDTPAAALAAAE
-1862 SADAKPDTGKAPLQL
+1862 SSDAKLDTGKAPLQI
-1877 MGVCDNTVGGN
+1877 MGVCDNTMGGN
-1888 RFWSNVVAVEVTRNA
+1888 RFWSNVATVEVTRNA

-1963 ANLEL
+1963 ANLGL

-1973 DKLFFDKTSSKA
+1973 DKLFFDKTSPKA

-2018 VMLAYAK
+2018 IMLAYAK
-2025 GSGNTVSE
+2025 GSGTTVSE
-2033 ALEGAQEMGS
+2033 ALESAQEMGS

-2084 EGVFGYKQGDITA
+2084 EGLFGYKQGDITA
-2097 TLDAKLMSGLTDA
+2097 TVDAKLMSGLTDA

-2143 KSAGTYTVYC
+2143 KPAGTYTVYC

-2166 VATDPVDLVVAKAPN
+2166 VTTDPVDLVVAKAPN

-2201 QADPATAAD
+2201 QATPEAAVD

-2237 ESFTGLDADTAY
+2237 ASFTDLDADTAY

-2260 YEDVV
+2260 YADAV
-2265 SEPLNV
+2265 SEPLKV
-2271 RTKVAGELASPVL
+2271 RTKVAGVLASPVL

-2295 AGIKLPSGWK
+2295 AGVKLPSGWK
-2305 WADASTVP
+2305 WADASAVP
-2313 TVKCGAYNA
+2313 TVKCGAYAA
-2322 VFTPT
+2322 VFAPT

-2332 STDYSKVDGWDQVTK
+2332 STDYSKVDGWDQATK

-2362 AITAAPSATDL
+2362 VITAAPSATDL

-2410 VACMTVRFTPVDV
+2410 VACMTVRFAPADA

-2437 APKNLS
+2437 APKNLAQ
-2443 KDVVTITAPGQ
+2443 DVVVITAPGQ

-2466 VVYNGVTLAAGADYD
+2466 VVYNGVTLAAGTDYD
-2481 VAYAD
+2481 AAYTN

-2493 SYTVTFKGNYT
+2493 AYTVTFKGNYT

-2510 FAISKAPAASVPSD
+2510 FQIAKAPAASVPSD
-2524 QVTGPTGSTGTV
+2524 QVTGPTGSTGPTDTI
-2536 AAPQAGTAPAAG
+2536 AAPQAGAAPAAG

-2569 AIAAAAI
+2569 AIVAAAI

>member
-30 AIAAVLAAAVA
+30 AIAAVLAATVA

-55 VDYSWYKDAT
+55 VDYSWYKNAT

-79 FANLVNGSADES
+79 FANLVNGSADEA

-115 QDALPVGGQGGRT
+115 QDALPVGGQGGCT

-171 NKSVSLTIAATDNAK
+171 NKSVSLSIAATDNTK

-206 NAGTLTVSHTMDQTR
+206 NAGMLTVSHTMDQTR

-237 TGDVSGVSNSGA
+237 TGDVTGVSNSGA

-291 VDKAAGTAHGT
+291 VDKAADTAHGT

-331 QSSNVGGVAGYSRGS
+331 QSSNVGGIAGYSRGS

-397 GTLAVTN
+397 GALAVTN

-419 IVGRAG
+419 IVGRTG

-529 FDNMRQRALVGDNG
+529 MDNMRQRALVGDNG

-808 KKYAMVVTA
+808 KKYTMVVTA

-868 ESDAAN
+868 ESDTAN

-884 SDLSPEHQNDG
+884 ADLSPEHQNDG

-903 KNIKPAVN
+903 KNIKPTVN

-921 LGVDYR
+921 PGVDYR

-999 FEQDGVYTP
+999 FEQGGVYEP

-1020 GADYTI
+1020 GTDYTI

-1039 KIVGKGAYTGEK
+1039 RIVGKGAYTGEK
-1051 SGSFKLVEGT
+1051 SGTFKLVEGT
-1061 PYELRYAFSA
+1061 PYELQYAFNA

-1102 AYTVTAIGD
+1102 TYTVTAIGD

-1221 SMPTFATSVLTKSS
+1221 SMPTFATSVRTKSS

-1247 DGTAAATFAQGMVG
+1247 DGTAAATFAQGMVD

-1270 GSVPEKSQFTV
+1270 GKAPEKAAFTV
-1281 SFNALGGTPVPAAQ
+1281 SFNALGGTPVPESQ

-1316 FAGWFESSDGGKT
+1316 FVGWFESSDGGKT

-1341 TADKVLYAKWED
+1341 TADKVLYAKWDE
-1353 ADKGAITVEVTKV
+1353 AAKG
-1366 DGTPEASYTVTA
+1366 
-1378 SQLKGMATTG
+1378 
-1388 GEPALGQYFKGGK
+1388 
-1401 WNVYRSTNYVTYDD
+1401 
-1415 LFANLGMSLGK
+1415 SL
-1426 YDTVQACAADGMG
+1426 V
-1439 KFTGTLDQMKAGK
+1439 
-1452 WYPNAEASSDGKT
+1452 
-1465 VTLGEA
+1465 
-1471 GRTLPAGLALSYT
+1471 
-1484 SGMGD
+1484 
-1489 TPAAALAAAESDDAK
+1489 
-1504 LDTGKAPLQLMGAWD
+1504 
-1519 GATGGNRFWSN
+1519 
-1530 VATIKV
+1530 
-1536 QRCDPEVLTVEVQ
+1536 VEVQ
-1549 DSDGNVADT
+1549 DADGKVIET
-1558 KTVKASQ
+1558 KSVSASELQ
-1565 LDEWATTDGD
+1565 AMATTDGD
-1575 PALGQYFKGGK
+1575 PALGQYF
-1586 WSVYRSTNYVTYSN
+1586 
-1600 LSANLGLS
+1600 
-1608 VSDYDEVTAWQGGSA
+1608 
-1623 GKFTGTLG
+1623 
-1631 QMKSG
+1631 
-1636 KWYPDAEASGQNVNL
+1636 
-1651 GAAKQSVPAGLALS
+1651 
-1665 YTSGNGTT
+1665 
-1673 LAQALA
+1673 
-1679 AAETAKLDTS
+1679 
-1689 KAPMQIMGAWEG
+1689 
-1701 ATGGNRFWSNVDKIV
+1701 
-1716 VKKAPVALNVVVKDS
+1716 
-1731 AGTVEQTLEV
+1731 
-1741 TKAQLEEWATT
+1741 
-1752 NGEPALGQ
+1752 
-1760 YFKGGKWNVYRS
+1760 
-1772 ANYVTYN
+1772 
-1779 DLFANLGL
+1779 
-1787 SVGAYDVVKACAAD
+1787 
-1801 GNGKWSGTLSTM
+1801 
-1813 NSGAWYPNAES
+1813 
-1824 KGSTVNLGAAGQT
+1824 
-1837 LPAGLALSYTSG
+1837 
-1849 MGDTPAAALAAAE
+1849 
-1862 SADAKPDTGKAPLQL
+1862 
-1877 MGVCDNTVGGN
+1877 
-1888 RFWSNVVAVEVTRNA
+1888 
-1903 ATALTVE
+1903 
-1910 TQDAE
+1910 
-1915 GNVIASKDASYAD
+1915 
-1928 LLKWKSDGEAR
+1928 
-1939 GQYYKGGKWNVYR
+1939 KGGKWNVYR

-1985 WSGTLD
+1985 WNGTLD
-1991 AANAGKWYPDAESD
+1991 TANAGKWYPDAESD

-2033 ALEGAQEMGS
+2033 AFEGAQEMGS

-2084 EGVFGYKQGDITA
+2084 EGSFGYKQGDITA
-2097 TLDAKLMSGLTDA
+2097 TVDAKLMSGLADA

-2143 KSAGTYTVYC
+2143 KPAGTYTVYC
-2153 VVSAKDAKGEAVS
+2153 VVSAEIGGKTVTTT
-2166 VATDPVDLVVAKAPN
+2166 TDPVDLVVAKAPN
-2181 SIAWDGEGF
+2181 SIAWSGEGF

-2201 QADPATAAD
+2201 QANPATAAD
-2210 GETSAAVQYA
+2210 GEAAAAVQYA

-2228 ASALAWQDS
+2228 ASVLAWQDS
-2237 ESFTGLDADTAY
+2237 ASFTGLDADTVY

-2260 YEDVV
+2260 YEDAV
-2265 SEPLNV
+2265 SKPLNV
-2271 RTKVAGELASPVL
+2271 RTKIAGELASPVL

-2295 AGIKLPSGWK
+2295 AGVKLPSGWK

-2313 TVKCGAYNA
+2313 TVKCGAYDA

-2332 STDYSKVDGWDQVTK
+2332 STDYSKVDGWDQATK

-2362 AITAAPSATDL
+2362 VITAAPSATDL

-2410 VACMTVRFTPVDV
+2410 IACMTVRFTPADA

-2437 APKNLS
+2437 APKNLA

-2466 VVYNGVTLAAGADYD
+2466 VAYNGVTLAAGADYD
-2481 VAYAD
+2481 VAYAN

-2524 QVTGPTGSTGTV
+2524 QVTGPTTGSTGTV
-2536 AAPQAGTAPAAG
+2536 AAPQTGNAPAAG
-2548 NATALAPTGDGVL
+2548 NATALAPTGDDVL

-2569 AIAAAAI
+2569 AIVAAAI
-2576 GAAFARRRMSR
+2576 GVAFARRRMSR

>member
-1 MHETQQHAQ
+1 MHETRQHAQ

-41 LVAVPAIAIANSFA
+41 LVAVPAIAIANSFT
-55 VDYSWYKDAT
+55 VDYSWYKNAT

-91 QAGTTTDSFKGKTVE
+91 QAGATADSFKGKTVE

-143 KIDAQGATAN
+143 KIDAQGATSN

-171 NKSVSLTIAATDNAK
+171 NKTVSLTIAATDNTK
-186 AVENVGVL
+186 AIENVGVL

-237 TGDVSGVSNSGA
+237 TGDVTGVSNSGA

-331 QSSNVGGVAGYSRGS
+331 QSSNVGGIAGYSRGS

-397 GTLAVTN
+397 GALAVTN

-475 WTGQGGTITQSGGYF
+475 WTGEGGTITQSGGYF

-498 SSFTKNVDGEQQN
+498 SSFTKSVDGEQQN

-529 FDNMRQRALVGDNG
+529 MDNMRQRALVGDNG

-613 AVLNVNAD
+613 AVLNVSAD

-638 GNPALNFQ
+638 GNPALSSQ

-691 RVVPQDGAVEVT
+691 RVVPQEGAIEVT
-703 AADSKPYTA
+703 AADSKPYAA

-787 NIDASGNATTEN
+787 NIDASGNATTED

-826 QASGAFSI
+826 QASGTFSI

-861 NIISFPK
+861 SIISFPK
-868 ESDAAN
+868 ESDTAN

-884 SDLSPEHQNDG
+884 ADLSPEHQNDD

-903 KNIKPAVN
+903 KNIKPTVN

-921 LGVDYR
+921 PGIDYR

-977 IVDQGAKLDIAKAQV
+977 IVDQGAKLDIADAQV

-999 FEQDGVYTP
+999 FEQGGVYKP
-1008 VTVWY
+1008 ITVWY

-1020 GADYTI
+1020 GSDYTI

-1039 KIVGKGAYTGEK
+1039 KIVGTGAYTGEK
-1051 SGSFKLVEGT
+1051 SGTFNLVEGT
-1061 PYELRYAFSA
+1061 PYELQYAFNA

-1085 LDAFNLTIPET
+1085 LDALNLTIPET

-1119 DFSGSKANESKG
+1119 DFSGSKANESKA
-1131 KIASVSVPAT
+1131 KVASVSVPAT
-1141 VKSLGTYAFGASTT
+1141 VKSLGAYAFGASTT

-1167 FAEGSQLAS
+1167 FAEGSQLET

-1184 TGISEIVIPAGVV
+1184 TGISEVVIPAGVK
-1197 TVGENA
+1197 TIGQNA
-1203 FSGNNG
+1203 FSGDNG
-1209 TLKTVTFLSESG
+1209 VLKNVTFLSESG
-1221 SMPTFATSVLTKSS
+1221 SMPEFATDVLTKSS
-1235 FYGVYGVTAKAY
+1235 FYGVNGVTAKAY
-1247 DGTAAATFAQGMVG
+1247 DGTAAATFAQNMVK

-1270 GSVPEKSQFTV
+1270 GKAPEKAAFTV
-1281 SFNALGGTPVPAAQ
+1281 SFNALGGTPVPEAQAVAKGAA
-1295 TVKKGEAA
+1295 VV
-1303 QKPATDPAKANST
+1303 KPATDPAKANST
-1316 FAGWFESSDGGKT
+1316 FIGWFESSDGGKT

-1341 TADKVLYAKWED
+1341 TADKVLYAKWEE
-1353 ADKGAITVEVTKV
+1353 ADKSAITVEVTKV
-1366 DGTPEASYTVTA
+1366 DGTLEASYTVTA
-1378 SQLKGMATTG
+1378 SQLKDMATTNG
-1388 GEPALGQYFKGGK
+1388 DPALGQYYKNK
-1401 WNVYRSTNYVTYDD
+1401 EWNVYRSTNYVTYDD
-1415 LFANLGMSLGK
+1415 LFANLGLSLGK

-1439 KFTGTLDQMKAGK
+1439 KFTGTLDQMKSGK
-1452 WYPNAEASSDGKT
+1452 WYANAEASSDGKT

-1471 GRTLPAGLALSYT
+1471 GQTLPAGLALSYT
-1484 SGMGD
+1484 TGTGA
-1489 TPAAALAAAESDDAK
+1489 TPAAALAAAEADDAK
-1504 LDTGKAPLQLMGAWD
+1504 LDTGKAPLQIMGAWD

-1565 LDEWATTDGD
+1565 LEEWATTDGD
-1575 PALGQYFKGGK
+1575 VALGQYAKGGK
-1586 WSVYRSTNYVTYSN
+1586 WNVYRSTNYVTYDD
-1600 LSANLGLS
+1600 LFANLGLT

-1623 GKFTGTLG
+1623 GKFTGTLA

-1636 KWYPDAEASGQNVNL
+1636 KWYANAEASSDGKTVTLGEAGQTL
-1651 GAAKQSVPAGLALS
+1651 PAGLALS
-1665 YTSGNGTT
+1665 YTSGTGATP
-1673 LAQALA
+1673 AAALA
-1679 AAETAKLDTS
+1679 AAEADDAKLDTG
-1689 KAPMQIMGAWEG
+1689 KAPLQIMGAWDG

-1752 NGEPALGQ
+1752 NGDPALGQ

-1772 ANYVTYN
+1772 
-1779 DLFANLGL
+1779 
-1787 SVGAYDVVKACAAD
+1787 
-1801 GNGKWSGTLSTM
+1801 
-1813 NSGAWYPNAES
+1813 
-1824 KGSTVNLGAAGQT
+1824 
-1837 LPAGLALSYTSG
+1837 
-1849 MGDTPAAALAAAE
+1849 
-1862 SADAKPDTGKAPLQL
+1862 
-1877 MGVCDNTVGGN
+1877 
-1888 RFWSNVVAVEVTRNA
+1888 
-1903 ATALTVE
+1903 
-1910 TQDAE
+1910 
-1915 GNVIASKDASYAD
+1915 
-1928 LLKWKSDGEAR
+1928 
-1939 GQYYKGGKWNVYR
+1939 
-1952 STDYVTFNDLI
+1952 TDYVTFDDLI
-1963 ANLEL
+1963 ANLGL
-1968 DVSGS
+1968 DVSGG
-1973 DKLFFDKTSSKA
+1973 DKLFFDKASPKA

-2025 GSGNTVSE
+2025 DSGDTVSE

-2069 LVFQQQISIAEVKGG
+2069 LVFQQQISIAKVEGG
-2084 EGVFGYKQGDITA
+2084 EGMFGYKRGDIAA
-2097 TLDAKLMSGLTDA
+2097 TVDAKLMSGLTDV

-2129 IEGATSATYELPAG
+2129 IEGATSTTYELPAG
-2143 KSAGTYTVYC
+2143 MPAGTYTVYC

-2166 VATDPVDLVVAKAPN
+2166 ATTDPVDLVVAKAPN
-2181 SIAWDGEGF
+2181 SIAWSGEGF

-2201 QADPATAAD
+2201 QAAPGTAAD
-2210 GETSAAVQYA
+2210 GETAAAVQYA

-2237 ESFTGLDADTAY
+2237 ASFTGLDADSAY

-2260 YEDVV
+2260 YEDAV
-2265 SEPLNV
+2265 SKPLQV
-2271 RTKVAGELASPVL
+2271 RTKAAGVLASPVL

-2295 AGIKLPSGWK
+2295 AGVKLPSGWK

-2313 TVKCGAYNA
+2313 TVKRGAYDA

-2332 STDYSKVDGWDQVTK
+2332 STDYSAVDGWDPATK

-2362 AITAAPSATDL
+2362 VIAAAPSATDL
-2373 VFGQTLGESSLTGGT
+2373 VFGQTLGESSLAGGT

-2396 WDDPQRMPQVAESG
+2396 WDDPQRMPQVSESG
-2410 VACMTVRFTPVDV
+2410 VACMTVRFAPADA

-2428 ASVKVAVKV
+2428 ASVDVAVKV
-2437 APKNLS
+2437 APKSLAQ
-2443 KDVVTITAPGQ
+2443 DVVTITAPGQ

-2466 VVYNGVTLAAGADYD
+2466 VVYNGVTLAVGVDYD
-2481 VAYAD
+2481 AAYAN

-2493 SYTVTFKGNYT
+2493 GYTVTFKGNYA

-2510 FAISKAPAASVPSD
+2510 FQIAKAPAASVPSD
-2524 QVTGPTGSTGTV
+2524 QATGTTGSAGTV
-2536 AAPQAGTAPAAG
+2536 ATPQTGAAPAAG
-2548 NATALAPTGDGVL
+2548 NATVLAPTGDDVL
-2561 GGIVAAVC
+2561 GGFAAAVC
-2569 AIAAAAI
+2569 AIVAAAI

>member
-30 AIAAVLAAAVA
+30 AIAAVLAATVA

-55 VDYSWYKDAT
+55 VDYSWYKNAT

-79 FANLVNGSADES
+79 FANLVNGSADEA

-115 QDALPVGGQGGRT
+115 QDALPVGGQGGCT

-171 NKSVSLTIAATDNAK
+171 NKSVSLSIAATDNTK

-206 NAGTLTVSHTMDQTR
+206 NAGMLTVSHTMDQTR

-237 TGDVSGVSNSGA
+237 TGDVTGVSNSGA

-291 VDKAAGTAHGT
+291 VDKAADTAHGT

-331 QSSNVGGVAGYSRGS
+331 QSSNVGGIAGYSRGS

-397 GTLAVTN
+397 GALAVTN
-404 CTNSGSVYGYSFPAG
+404 CMNSGSVYGYSFPAG

-425 TYTQISGCI
+425 THTQISGCI

-475 WTGQGGTITQSGGYF
+475 WTGEGGTITQSGGYF

-573 GGTVYNNVLLSADD
+573 GGTVYNNVLLSAED

-598 QDNVSRYNPNTTNAI
+598 QDTVSRYNPNTTNAI

-630 KSNGKVNG
+630 KSNGSVNG
-638 GNPALNFQ
+638 GNPALNSQ

-691 RVVPQDGAVEVT
+691 RVIPQDGAVEVT
-703 AADSKPYTA
+703 AAGSKPYTA

-777 AFDQSDKNLS
+777 AFNQSDKNLS

-826 QASGAFSI
+826 QASGTFSI

-861 NIISFPK
+861 SIISFPK
-868 ESDAAN
+868 ESDTAN

-884 SDLSPEHQNDG
+884 ADLSPEHQNDG

-947 GKAGGED
+947 GKAGDED

-999 FEQDGVYTP
+999 FEQGGVYTP

-1051 SGSFKLVEGT
+1051 SGTFKLVEGT
-1061 PYELRYAFSA
+1061 PYELQYAFNA

-1155 GDASMTQLKSVT
+1155 GDASMAQLKSVT

-1184 TGISEIVIPAGVV
+1184 TGISEIVIPAGVE

-1247 DGTAAATFAQGMVG
+1247 DGTAAAAFAQGMVG

-1281 SFNALGGTPVPAAQ
+1281 SFDAQGGTPVPEAQ
-1295 TVKKGEAA
+1295 TVAKGAA
-1303 QKPATDPAKANST
+1303 AVKPATDPAKANST
-1316 FAGWFESSDGGKT
+1316 FVGWFESSDGGKT

-1341 TADKVLYAKWED
+1341 TADKVLYAKWDEAAKGALVVEVQD
-1353 ADKGAITVEVTKV
+1353 ADGKVIETKSV
-1366 DGTPEASYTVTA
+1366 SASELQA
-1378 SQLKGMATTG
+1378 MATTD
-1388 GEPALGQYFKGGK
+1388 GEPALGQYF
-1401 WNVYRSTNYVTYDD
+1401 
-1415 LFANLGMSLGK
+1415 
-1426 YDTVQACAADGMG
+1426 
-1439 KFTGTLDQMKAGK
+1439 
-1452 WYPNAEASSDGKT
+1452 
-1465 VTLGEA
+1465 
-1471 GRTLPAGLALSYT
+1471 
-1484 SGMGD
+1484 
-1489 TPAAALAAAESDDAK
+1489 
-1504 LDTGKAPLQLMGAWD
+1504 
-1519 GATGGNRFWSN
+1519 
-1530 VATIKV
+1530 
-1536 QRCDPEVLTVEVQ
+1536 
-1549 DSDGNVADT
+1549 
-1558 KTVKASQ
+1558 
-1565 LDEWATTDGD
+1565 
-1575 PALGQYFKGGK
+1575 
-1586 WSVYRSTNYVTYSN
+1586 
-1600 LSANLGLS
+1600 
-1608 VSDYDEVTAWQGGSA
+1608 
-1623 GKFTGTLG
+1623 
-1631 QMKSG
+1631 
-1636 KWYPDAEASGQNVNL
+1636 
-1651 GAAKQSVPAGLALS
+1651 
-1665 YTSGNGTT
+1665 
-1673 LAQALA
+1673 
-1679 AAETAKLDTS
+1679 
-1689 KAPMQIMGAWEG
+1689 
-1701 ATGGNRFWSNVDKIV
+1701 
-1716 VKKAPVALNVVVKDS
+1716 
-1731 AGTVEQTLEV
+1731 
-1741 TKAQLEEWATT
+1741 
-1752 NGEPALGQ
+1752 
-1760 YFKGGKWNVYRS
+1760 
-1772 ANYVTYN
+1772 
-1779 DLFANLGL
+1779 
-1787 SVGAYDVVKACAAD
+1787 
-1801 GNGKWSGTLSTM
+1801 
-1813 NSGAWYPNAES
+1813 
-1824 KGSTVNLGAAGQT
+1824 
-1837 LPAGLALSYTSG
+1837 
-1849 MGDTPAAALAAAE
+1849 
-1862 SADAKPDTGKAPLQL
+1862 
-1877 MGVCDNTVGGN
+1877 
-1888 RFWSNVVAVEVTRNA
+1888 
-1903 ATALTVE
+1903 
-1910 TQDAE
+1910 
-1915 GNVIASKDASYAD
+1915 
-1928 LLKWKSDGEAR
+1928 
-1939 GQYYKGGKWNVYR
+1939 KGGKWNVYR

-1963 ANLEL
+1963 ANLGL

-1973 DKLFFDKTSSKA
+1973 DKLFFDKTSPKA

-2005 TVLGEADGTLPAG
+2005 AVLGEADGTLPAG
-2018 VMLAYAK
+2018 VMLAYAN
-2025 GSGNTVSE
+2025 GSGYTVSE

-2058 GGNRFWSGLTK
+2058 GGNRFWKGITK
-2069 LVFQQQISIAEVKGG
+2069 LVFQQQISIAQVKGG
-2084 EGVFGYKQGDITA
+2084 EGSFGYKQGDITA
-2097 TLDAKLMSGLTDA
+2097 TVDAKLMSGLTDA

-2143 KSAGTYTVYC
+2143 KPAGTYTVYC

-2166 VATDPVDLVVAKAPN
+2166 VTTDPVDLVVAKAPN

-2201 QADPATAAD
+2201 QAKPGTAVD
-2210 GETSAAVQYA
+2210 GEASAAVQYA

-2228 ASALAWQDS
+2228 ASVLAWQDS
-2237 ESFTGLDADTAY
+2237 ASFTGLDADTAY

-2260 YEDVV
+2260 YEDAV

-2271 RTKVAGELASPVL
+2271 RTKIAGELASPVL

-2295 AGIKLPSGWK
+2295 AGVKLPSGWK

-2313 TVKCGAYNA
+2313 TVKCGAYDA

-2327 DEQLA
+2327 DEQLV
-2332 STDYSKVDGWDQVTK
+2332 STDYSKVDGWDQATK

-2362 AITAAPSATDL
+2362 VITAAPSATDL

-2410 VACMTVRFTPVDV
+2410 VACMTVRFTPADA

-2437 APKNLS
+2437 APKNLA

-2481 VAYAD
+2481 VAYAN

-2536 AAPQAGTAPAAG
+2536 AAPQTGTAPTVGTAPAAG
-2548 NATALAPTGDGVL
+2548 NAPALAPTGDDVL
-2561 GGIVAAVC
+2561 GGIVAVVC
-2569 AIAAAAI
+2569 AIVAAAI
-2576 GAAFARRRMSR
+2576 GVAFARRRMSR

>member
-30 AIAAVLAAAVA
+30 AIAAVLAVTVA
-41 LVAVPAIAIANSFA
+41 LIAVPAIAIANSFT
-55 VDYSWYKDAT
+55 VDYSWYKNAT
-65 GSTYVIKTPGQWNA
+65 GSTCVIKTPGQWNA
-79 FANLVNGSADES
+79 FANLVNGSADEA

-171 NKSVSLTIAATDNAK
+171 NKSVSLSIAATDNTK

-206 NAGTLTVSHTMDQTR
+206 NAGMLTVSHTMDQTR

-291 VDKAAGTAHGT
+291 VDKTAGTAHGT

-317 KTNGLDRFGNTVYS
+317 KTNGLDRFGNTMYS

-354 YLDAPHAAGMGGI
+354 YLDAPHAAGTGGI

-397 GTLAVTN
+397 GALAVTN

-475 WTGQGGTITQSGGYF
+475 WTGEGGTITQSGGYF

-529 FDNMRQRALVGDNG
+529 MDNMRQRALVGDNG

-861 NIISFPK
+861 NIVSFPK
-868 ESDAAN
+868 ESDTAN

-999 FEQDGVYTP
+999 FEQGGVYTP

-1020 GADYTI
+1020 GTDYTI
-1026 SYTGNDK
+1026 SYTDNNK
-1033 LGTASF
+1033 PGTASF

-1051 SGSFKLVEGT
+1051 SGTFKLVEGT
-1061 PYELRYAFSA
+1061 PYELQYAFNA

-1096 VEHDGK
+1096 VEHNGK
-1102 AYTVTAIGD
+1102 AYTVTAIGN

-1155 GDASMTQLKSVT
+1155 GDASMAQLKSVA

-1184 TGISEIVIPAGVV
+1184 TGISEIAIPAGVE

-1281 SFNALGGTPVPAAQ
+1281 SFNALGGTPVPEAQ

-1378 SQLKGMATTG
+1378 SQLKAMATTSG
-1388 GEPALGQYFKGGK
+1388 DPALGQYFKGGK
-1401 WNVYRSTNYVTYDD
+1401 WNVYRSTNYVTY
-1415 LFANLGMSLGK
+1415 
-1426 YDTVQACAADGMG
+1426 
-1439 KFTGTLDQMKAGK
+1439 
-1452 WYPNAEASSDGKT
+1452 
-1465 VTLGEA
+1465 
-1471 GRTLPAGLALSYT
+1471 
-1484 SGMGD
+1484 
-1489 TPAAALAAAESDDAK
+1489 
-1504 LDTGKAPLQLMGAWD
+1504 
-1519 GATGGNRFWSN
+1519 
-1530 VATIKV
+1530 
-1536 QRCDPEVLTVEVQ
+1536 
-1549 DSDGNVADT
+1549 
-1558 KTVKASQ
+1558 
-1565 LDEWATTDGD
+1565 
-1575 PALGQYFKGGK
+1575 
-1586 WSVYRSTNYVTYSN
+1586 SN
-1600 LSANLGLS
+1600 LFANLGLS

-1651 GAAKQSVPAGLALS
+1651 GEAKQSVPAGLALS

-1701 ATGGNRFWSNVDKIV
+1701 ATGGNRFWTNVDKIV

-1731 AGTVEQTLEV
+1731 SGTVEQTLEV

-1752 NGEPALGQ
+1752 NGDPALGQ

-1772 ANYVTYN
+1772 TNYVTYN
-1779 DLFANLGL
+1779 DLFANLKL

-1801 GNGKWSGTLSTM
+1801 GSGKWSGTLSTM

-1824 KGSTVNLGAAGQT
+1824 KGPTVNLGAAGQT

-1849 MGDTPAAALAAAE
+1849 TGATPAAALAAAE
-1862 SADAKPDTGKAPLQL
+1862 SGAAKLDTSKAPLQL

-1888 RFWSNVVAVEVTRNA
+1888 RFWSNVATVEVTRNA

-1939 GQYYKGGKWNVYR
+1939 GQYYRGGKWNVYR

-1963 ANLEL
+1963 ANLGL

-1973 DKLFFDKTSSKA
+1973 DKLFLDKTSSKA
-1985 WSGTLD
+1985 WNGTLD
-1991 AANAGKWYPDAESD
+1991 AANAGKWYPDAEND
-2005 TVLGEADGTLPAG
+2005 AVLGEADGTLPAG
-2018 VMLAYAK
+2018 VMLAYAN
-2025 GSGNTVSE
+2025 GSGCTVSE

-2069 LVFQQQISIAEVKGG
+2069 LVFQQQISIAKV
-2084 EGVFGYKQGDITA
+2084 EGDEGTFGYKQGDITA
-2097 TLDAKLMSGLTDA
+2097 TVDAKLMSGLTDA

-2143 KSAGTYTVYC
+2143 KPAGTYTVYC

-2166 VATDPVDLVVAKAPN
+2166 VTTDPVDLVVDKAPN

-2201 QADPATAAD
+2201 QANPATAAD

-2220 ISSSASAD
+2220 ISSSAGADSSAF
-2228 ASALAWQDS
+2228 AWQDS
-2237 ESFTGLDADTAY
+2237 ASFTGLDADTVY

-2260 YEDVV
+2260 YEDAV
-2265 SEPLNV
+2265 SEPLKV
-2271 RTKVAGELASPVL
+2271 RTKIAGELASPVL

-2295 AGIKLPSGWK
+2295 AGIKLPSDWK

-2313 TVKCGAYNA
+2313 TVKCGAYAA

-2332 STDYSKVDGWDQVTK
+2332 STDYSKVDGWDQATK

-2410 VACMTVRFTPVDV
+2410 VAYMTVRFTPADA

-2437 APKNLS
+2437 APKDLA

-2466 VVYNGVTLAAGADYD
+2466 VVYNGVTLAAGTDYD
-2481 VAYAD
+2481 VAYAN

-2524 QVTGPTGSTGTV
+2524 QVTGPTTGSTGTV
-2536 AAPQAGTAPAAG
+2536 AAPQTGTAPAAG
-2548 NATALAPTGDGVL
+2548 NATALAPTGDNVL

-2569 AIAAAAI
+2569 AIVAAAI
-2576 GAAFARRRMSR
+2576 GVAFARRRMSR

>member
-1 MHETQQHAQ
+1 MHETQQHAR
-10 PPSRGSTAVHAKKGR
+10 PSSRGSTAVHARKGR

-30 AIAAVLAAAVA
+30 AIAAVLAVAVA
-41 LVAVPAIAIANSFA
+41 LVAVPAIAIANTFT
-55 VDYSWYKDAT
+55 VDYSWYKNAT

-79 FANLVNGSADES
+79 FANLVNGSADEGE
-91 QAGTTTDSFKGKTVE
+91 AGAAVDSFKGKTVE
-106 LGGDLNFFS
+106 LGGDLNFLG
-115 QDALPVGGQGGRT
+115 QDVLPVGGQGDRT

-171 NKSVSLTIAATDNAK
+171 NKSVSLTVAATDNTK
-186 AVENVGVL
+186 AIENVGVL

-237 TGDVSGVSNSGA
+237 TGDVTGVSNSGA

-258 YKADSADA
+258 YKADSADST
-266 DWEDQSI
+266 WEDQSI

-331 QSSNVGGVAGYSRGS
+331 QSSNVGGIAGYSRGS

-397 GTLAVTN
+397 GALAVTN
-404 CTNSGSVYGYSFPAG
+404 CMNSGSVHGYSFPAG

-434 NDSAATILGSRATKP
+434 NDSAATILGSRAAKP

-475 WTGQGGTITQSGGYF
+475 WTGQGGAITQSGGYF

-498 SSFTKNVDGEQQN
+498 SCFTKDVDGEQQN
-511 ASGTPEL
+511 ASGTPEV

-529 FDNMRQRALVGDNG
+529 IDNMRQRALVGDNG

-598 QDNVSRYNPNTTNAI
+598 QDSVSRYNPNTTNAI
-613 AVLNVNAD
+613 AVLNVGAD

-630 KSNGKVNG
+630 KSDGKVNG
-638 GNPALNFQ
+638 GNPALNSQ
-646 VDWPA
+646 VNWPA

-691 RVVPQDGAVEVT
+691 RVIPQDDAIEVT
-703 AADSKPYTA
+703 AADNKPYTA

-749 WTAQEPAATGVHVK
+749 WTAQEPAASGVHVK
-763 NAAGKEIASSEYTF
+763 NAAGKEIDSSEYTF

-787 NIDASGNATTEN
+787 NIDASGNATTED
-799 TGKKGAVNA
+799 TGTKGAVNA

-817 SADSEHFTG
+817 SAGSEHFTG
-826 QASGAFSI
+826 QASGTFSI

-852 YPTSVSYDG
+852 YPTSVSYG
-861 NIISFPK
+861 GSIISFPK
-868 ESDAAN
+868 ESDTADN
-874 DIAWDSMTLR
+874 IAWDSMTLR
-884 SDLSPEHQNDG
+884 ADLSPEHQNDG

-903 KNIKPAVN
+903 KSIKPTVN

-921 LGVDYR
+921 PGVDYR

-977 IVDQGAKLDIAKAQV
+977 IVDQGAKLDIADAQV

-999 FEQDGVYTP
+999 FEQGGVYTP

-1020 GADYTI
+1020 GTDYTI

-1039 KIVGKGAYTGEK
+1039 KIVGAGAYAGEK
-1051 SGSFKLVEGT
+1051 SGTFNLVEGT
-1061 PYELRYAFSA
+1061 PYELQYVFNA

-1085 LDAFNLTIPET
+1085 LDVFNLTIPET

-1102 AYTVTAIGD
+1102 AYTVTAIGN

-1141 VKSLGTYAFGASTT
+1141 VKSLGAYAFGASTT
-1155 GDASMTQLKSVT
+1155 GDASMAQLKSVA

-1184 TGISEIVIPAGVV
+1184 TGISEIVIPAGVE

-1209 TLKTVTFLSESG
+1209 TLKTATFLSESG
-1221 SMPTFATSVLTKSS
+1221 SIPTFATSVLTKSS

-1247 DGTAAATFAQGMVG
+1247 DGTAAATFAQGMVS

-1270 GSVPEKSQFTV
+1270 GSVLEKTQFTV
-1281 SFNALGGTPVPAAQ
+1281 SFNALGGTPVPEAQ

-1329 LADSAYDFATPV
+1329 LADFAYDFAAPV
-1341 TADKVLYAKWED
+1341 TADKVLYAKWDE
-1353 ADKGAITVEVTKV
+1353 AAKGALV
-1366 DGTPEASYTVTA
+1366 
-1378 SQLKGMATTG
+1378 
-1388 GEPALGQYFKGGK
+1388 
-1401 WNVYRSTNYVTYDD
+1401 
-1415 LFANLGMSLGK
+1415 
-1426 YDTVQACAADGMG
+1426 
-1439 KFTGTLDQMKAGK
+1439 
-1452 WYPNAEASSDGKT
+1452 
-1465 VTLGEA
+1465 
-1471 GRTLPAGLALSYT
+1471 
-1484 SGMGD
+1484 
-1489 TPAAALAAAESDDAK
+1489 
-1504 LDTGKAPLQLMGAWD
+1504 
-1519 GATGGNRFWSN
+1519 
-1530 VATIKV
+1530 
-1536 QRCDPEVLTVEVQ
+1536 VEVQ
-1549 DSDGNVADT
+1549 DADGAVIETKSVSASDLQAM
-1558 KTVKASQ
+1558 
-1565 LDEWATTDGD
+1565 ATTDGD
-1575 PALGQYFKGGK
+1575 PALGQYFKGNQ
-1586 WSVYRSTNYVTYSN
+1586 WTVYRSANYVTYDN
-1600 LSANLGLS
+1600 LFANLGLS
-1608 VSDYDEVTAWQGGSA
+1608 VSDYDEVTAWQGDSA
-1623 GKFTGTLG
+1623 GKFTGTLS
-1631 QMKSG
+1631 QMKAG
-1636 KWYPDAEASGQNVNL
+1636 KWYANAEVGSDGKTV
-1651 GAAKQSVPAGLALS
+1651 
-1665 YTSGNGTT
+1665 T
-1673 LAQALA
+1673 L
-1679 AAETAKLDTS
+1679 
-1689 KAPMQIMGAWEG
+1689 
-1701 ATGGNRFWSNVDKIV
+1701 
-1716 VKKAPVALNVVVKDS
+1716 
-1731 AGTVEQTLEV
+1731 
-1741 TKAQLEEWATT
+1741 
-1752 NGEPALGQ
+1752 GEP
-1760 YFKGGKWNVYRS
+1760 
-1772 ANYVTYN
+1772 
-1779 DLFANLGL
+1779 
-1787 SVGAYDVVKACAAD
+1787 
-1801 GNGKWSGTLSTM
+1801 
-1813 NSGAWYPNAES
+1813 
-1824 KGSTVNLGAAGQT
+1824 GQT

-1849 MGDTPAAALAAAE
+1849 TGATPAAALAAAE
-1862 SADAKPDTGKAPLQL
+1862 SSDAKLDTSKAPLQL

-1888 RFWSNVVAVEVTRNA
+1888 RFWTNVATVEVTRNA
-1903 ATALTVE
+1903 AAALTVE

-1928 LLKWKSDGEAR
+1928 LLNWKSDGEAR
-1939 GQYYKGGKWNVYR
+1939 GQYYKNGKWNVYR
-1952 STDYVTFNDLI
+1952 STDYVTFDDLI
-1963 ANLEL
+1963 ANLGL

-1973 DKLFFDKTSSKA
+1973 DKLFFGKTSSKA

-1991 AANAGKWYPDAESD
+1991 AANAGKWYPNAESD

-2025 GSGNTVSE
+2025 GSGATVSE

-2084 EGVFGYKQGDITA
+2084 EGSFGYKQGDITA
-2097 TLDAKLMSGLTDA
+2097 TVDAKLMSGLTDA

-2119 TARARVAGTP
+2119 AARARVAGTP

-2143 KSAGTYTVYC
+2143 KPAGTYTVYC

-2166 VATDPVDLVVAKAPN
+2166 ATTDPVDLVVAKAPN

-2201 QADPATAAD
+2201 QAKPATAED

-2220 ISSSASAD
+2220 ISSSAGVD

-2237 ESFTGLDADTAY
+2237 ASFTGLDSDTAY
-2249 YVYAKVSGLPN
+2249 YVCAKVSGLPN

-2271 RTKVAGELASPVL
+2271 RTKIAGVLASPVL
-2284 DPVTYDPTATL
+2284 DPVTYDPTAAL
-2295 AGIKLPSGWK
+2295 AGIKLPSGWR

-2313 TVKCGAYNA
+2313 TVKCGAYDA

-2332 STDYSKVDGWDQVTK
+2332 STDYSAVDGWDSATK

-2362 AITAAPSATDL
+2362 VITAAPSATDL
-2373 VFGQTLGESSLTGGT
+2373 VFGQTLGESTLAGGT

-2396 WDDPQRMPQVAESG
+2396 WDDPQRMPQVSDSG
-2410 VACMTVRFTPVDV
+2410 IACMTVRFVPADA

-2428 ASVKVAVKV
+2428 ASVDVAVKV
-2437 APKNLS
+2437 APKNLA

-2481 VAYAD
+2481 VAYAN
-2486 NVEVGTA
+2486 NVEAGTA
-2493 SYTVTFKGNYT
+2493 SYTVTFKGNYA

-2510 FAISKAPAASVPSD
+2510 FAISKAPAASVPAD
-2524 QVTGPTGSTGTV
+2524 QVTGPTGPTGPTGTV
-2536 AAPQAGTAPAAG
+2536 SAPQAGTAPAAG
-2548 NATALAPTGDGVL
+2548 SAAALAPTGDDVL

-2569 AIAAAAI
+2569 AIVAAAI

>member
-10 PPSRGSTAVHAKKGR
+10 PPSRGSTAAHARKGR

-41 LVAVPAIAIANSFA
+41 LVAVPAIAIANSFT
-55 VDYSWYKDAT
+55 VDYSWYKNAT

-79 FANLVNGSADES
+79 FANLVNGSADEGE
-91 QAGTTTDSFKGKTVE
+91 AGTAVDSFKGKTVE
-106 LGGDLNFFS
+106 LSGDLNFFG

-128 FDGAFDGKNHEIINV
+128 FDGAFDGKDHEIVNV

-171 NKSVSLTIAATDNAK
+171 NKTVSLTIAATDNTK
-186 AVENVGVL
+186 AIENVGVL
-194 VGSSKGSISNVS
+194 VGSSKGSISNAS
-206 NAGTLTVSHTMDQTR
+206 SAGTLTVSHTMDQTR

-237 TGDVSGVSNSGA
+237 TGDVTGVSNAGA

-258 YKADSADA
+258 YKADSADST
-266 DWEDQSI
+266 WEDQSI

-331 QSSNVGGVAGYSRGS
+331 QSSNVGGIAGYSRGF
-346 IDGCTNSG
+346 IDTCTNSG
-354 YLDAPHAAGMGGI
+354 YLDAPHASGMGGI

-397 GTLAVTN
+397 DALAVAN

-425 TYTQISGCI
+425 TYTRISGCI

-449 FPAGIVGSSYG
+449 FPAGIVGGSYG

-475 WTGQGGTITQSGGYF
+475 WTGEGGAITQSGGYF

-498 SSFTKNVDGEQQN
+498 SCFTKDVDGEQQN
-511 ASGTPEL
+511 ASGTPEV

-529 FDNMRQRALVGDNG
+529 IDNMRQRALVGDNG

-558 DRLVYGMYADDTETS
+558 DRLVYGMYADDTEMS

-598 QDNVSRYNPNTTNAI
+598 QDSVSRCNPNTTNAI

-630 KSNGKVNG
+630 KSNGSANG
-638 GNPALNFQ
+638 GNPALNSQ
-646 VDWPA
+646 VNWPA

-691 RVVPQDGAVEVT
+691 RVVPQEGAIEVT

-763 NAAGKEIASSEYTF
+763 NTAGKEIASSEYTF

-787 NIDASGNATTEN
+787 NIDASGNATTED

-817 SADSEHFTG
+817 AADSAHFTG
-826 QASGAFSI
+826 KADGTFAI

-861 NIISFPK
+861 SIISFPK
-868 ESDAAN
+868 EN
-874 DIAWDSMTLR
+874 DTADNIAWDSMTLR
-884 SDLSPEHQNDG
+884 ADLSPEQQDDG

-903 KNIKPAVN
+903 KSIKPAVN

-921 LGVDYR
+921 PGVDYR

-977 IVDQGAKLDIAKAQV
+977 IVDQGAKLDIADAQV

-999 FEQDGVYTP
+999 FEQGGVYTP
-1008 VTVWY
+1008 ITVWY

-1020 GADYTI
+1020 GSDYSI
-1026 SYTGNDK
+1026 AYTDNDK

-1039 KIVGKGAYTGEK
+1039 QIEGVGAYTGKK
-1051 SGSFKLVEGT
+1051 SGTFNLVEGT
-1061 PYELRYAFSA
+1061 PYELRYAFNA

-1085 LDAFNLTIPET
+1085 LDAFDLTIPET

-1102 AYTVTAIGD
+1102 AYTVTAIGN

-1131 KIASVSVPAT
+1131 KIASVTVPAT
-1141 VKSLGTYAFGASTT
+1141 VKSLGAYAFGASTT
-1155 GDASMTQLKSVT
+1155 GDASMAQLKSIT
-1167 FAEGSQLAS
+1167 FAEGSQLET

-1184 TGISEIVIPAGVV
+1184 TGISEIVIPAGVK
-1197 TVGENA
+1197 TIGQNA
-1203 FSGNNG
+1203 FSGDNG
-1209 TLKTVTFLSESG
+1209 VLKSVTFMSESG
-1221 SMPTFATSVLTKSS
+1221 SMPEFAAAVASKGS
-1235 FYGVYGVTAKAY
+1235 FYGVNGVTAKAY
-1247 DGTAAATFAQGMVG
+1247 DGTAAAAFAQNMVKS
-1261 TNKWKFESM
+1261 NSWKFVSM
-1270 GSVPEKSQFTV
+1270 GKVLEKAAFTV
-1281 SFNALGGTPVPAAQ
+1281 SFDALGGMPVPEAQ
-1295 TVKKGEAA
+1295 TVDKGAA
-1303 QKPATDPAKANST
+1303 AAKPATDPAKADST
-1316 FAGWFESSDGGKT
+1316 FVGWFESSDGGKT

-1341 TADKVLYAKWED
+1341 TADKVLYAKWEEAAEGALVVKVQD
-1353 ADKGAITVEVTKV
+1353 ADGTVIETKSV
-1366 DGTPEASYTVTA
+1366 SASDLQA
-1378 SQLKGMATTG
+1378 MATTD
-1388 GEPALGQYFKGGK
+1388 GEPAIGQYAKGGK
-1401 WNVYRSTNYVTYDD
+1401 WNVYRST
-1415 LFANLGMSLGK
+1415 
-1426 YDTVQACAADGMG
+1426 
-1439 KFTGTLDQMKAGK
+1439 
-1452 WYPNAEASSDGKT
+1452 
-1465 VTLGEA
+1465 
-1471 GRTLPAGLALSYT
+1471 
-1484 SGMGD
+1484 
-1489 TPAAALAAAESDDAK
+1489 
-1504 LDTGKAPLQLMGAWD
+1504 
-1519 GATGGNRFWSN
+1519 
-1530 VATIKV
+1530 
-1536 QRCDPEVLTVEVQ
+1536 
-1549 DSDGNVADT
+1549 
-1558 KTVKASQ
+1558 
-1565 LDEWATTDGD
+1565 
-1575 PALGQYFKGGK
+1575 
-1586 WSVYRSTNYVTYSN
+1586 
-1600 LSANLGLS
+1600 
-1608 VSDYDEVTAWQGGSA
+1608 
-1623 GKFTGTLG
+1623 
-1631 QMKSG
+1631 
-1636 KWYPDAEASGQNVNL
+1636 
-1651 GAAKQSVPAGLALS
+1651 
-1665 YTSGNGTT
+1665 
-1673 LAQALA
+1673 
-1679 AAETAKLDTS
+1679 
-1689 KAPMQIMGAWEG
+1689 
-1701 ATGGNRFWSNVDKIV
+1701 
-1716 VKKAPVALNVVVKDS
+1716 
-1731 AGTVEQTLEV
+1731 
-1741 TKAQLEEWATT
+1741 
-1752 NGEPALGQ
+1752 
-1760 YFKGGKWNVYRS
+1760 
-1772 ANYVTYN
+1772 NYVTYN

-1801 GNGKWSGTLSTM
+1801 GSGKWSGTLGTM

-1824 KGSTVNLGAAGQT
+1824 QGSTVNLGAAAQT
-1837 LPAGLALSYTSG
+1837 LPAGLALSYTTG
-1849 MGDTPAAALAAAE
+1849 AGATPAAALAAAE
-1862 SADAKPDTGKAPLQL
+1862 SGDAKLDMSKAPLQL

-1888 RFWSNVVAVEVTRNA
+1888 RFWSNVATIEVTRNA

-1928 LLKWKSDGEAR
+1928 LLSWKSDGEAR

-1952 STDYVTFNDLI
+1952 STDYVTFDDLI
-1963 ANLEL
+1963 ANLGL
-1968 DVSGS
+1968 NVSGS
-1973 DKLFFDKTSSKA
+1973 DKLFFDKASPKA

-2005 TVLGEADGTLPAG
+2005 SALGEADGMLPAG

-2025 GSGNTVSE
+2025 GSGDTVSE
-2033 ALEGAQEMGS
+2033 ALEATQEMGS
-2043 GSGIVSIMGAWDGAT
+2043 GSGIVSIMGAWDGTT

-2084 EGVFGYKQGDITA
+2084 EGSFGYKQGDIAA
-2097 TLDAKLMSGLTDA
+2097 TVDAKLMSDLTDA

-2119 TARARVAGTP
+2119 AARARVAGTP

-2143 KSAGTYTVYC
+2143 KPAGTYTVYC
-2153 VVSAKDAKGEAVS
+2153 VVSAKDAKGEAIS
-2166 VATDPVDLVVAKAPN
+2166 ATTDPVDLVVDKAPN
-2181 SIAWDGEGF
+2181 SIAWVGEGF

-2201 QADPATAAD
+2201 QAKPGTAAD
-2210 GETSAAVQYA
+2210 GETAAAVQYA

-2237 ESFTGLDADTAY
+2237 ASFAGLDADTAY

-2260 YEDVV
+2260 YADAV

-2271 RTKVAGELASPVL
+2271 RTKAVGKLASPVL
-2284 DPVTYDPTATL
+2284 DAVTYDPTATL

-2305 WADASTVP
+2305 WADGSTVP
-2313 TVKCGAYNA
+2313 TVKCGAYDA
-2322 VFTPT
+2322 VFAPT
-2327 DEQLA
+2327 AEQLA
-2332 STDYSKVDGWDQVTK
+2332 STDYSKVDGWDSATK
-2347 TVKRLVALTVNKATP
+2347 TVRRTVALTVNKATP
-2362 AITAAPSATDL
+2362 VIAAAPSATDL
-2373 VFGQTLGESSLTGGT
+2373 VFGQTLGESSLAGGT
-2388 ASVAGTFA
+2388 ASAAGTFA
-2396 WDDPQRMPQVAESG
+2396 WDEPQRMPQVSESG
-2410 VACMTVRFTPVDV
+2410 VACMTVHFAPADA

-2428 ASVKVAVKV
+2428 ASVKIAVKV
-2437 APKNLS
+2437 APKNLA
-2443 KDVVTITAPGQ
+2443 KDAVTITVPGQ
-2454 IYTGAALEPALT
+2454 IYTGAALEPALI
-2466 VVYNGVTLAAGADYD
+2466 VVYNGVTLAAGVDYD
-2481 VAYAD
+2481 VAYAN

-2493 SYTVTFKGNYT
+2493 GYTVTFKGNYA

-2510 FAISKAPAASVPSD
+2510 FAIAKAPAASVPSD
-2524 QVTGPTGSTGTV
+2524 QVTGPTGPTGAA
-2536 AAPQAGTAPAAG
+2536 AAPQASAAPAVGAAPAAG
-2548 NATALAPTGDGVL
+2548 NATALVPTGDGVL

-2569 AIAAAAI
+2569 AIVVAAI
-2576 GAAFARRRMSR
+2576 VAAFARRRMSR